1 MATRGIRNNNIGNIR
16 VSKDQWEGATGDDGS
31 FVTFDSPES
40 GVRALA
46 KNLLSYGRQGYD
58 SIDKIINRWA
68 PPEEN
73 DTQAYI
79 DAVSASTGIPAT
91 QSLDLT
97 DPDTLA
103 SLAQAIGFHETST
116 RYNPAVYKTGVSRA
130 LEGGITP
137 KSQPV
142 SANVFDALT
151 EGLKAKPSVSLGEGL
166 PGVTGLQVEGQE
178 PEAPNKSFGEM
189 FYQSTGET
197 LQQRED
203 RSTWFGLGGATEAEL
218 KNSMVGVAIRAGQAE
233 DSLDVIGDVFNPTR
247 WNNHKWSRDELDQ
260 IRNAGVLPQYYGVIT
275 GGSPQNLTE
284 LINLALENQKLDAE
298 KAKAGTGAQLAAG
311 VVGAGVDPL
320 TYVPIA
326 GQVGKGGKLVNKMFT
341 VAAQSGALAGAS
353 EIARTSVAGG
363 DAHVA
368 EAIMGGAL
376 FGGGMTAIA
385 DGLGKVL
392 GKSTNEFAG
401 PAIRLEARETAR
413 NVDGQDL
420 SRMPIRD
427 GEQVFNHQGVNY
439 AEVPGEPGSV
449 RLEDGSI
456 LIGENPLNPRTR
468 QVFDEVIEPE
478 RAAAGVNLGGLTEIG
493 LKLLRS
499 ENPEVRGLAADLVR
513 SPTGMQSGA
522 SGKIGTTAS
531 DVFERLRA
539 VDHRFYNDID
549 DAVTNALKDPYFQTS
564 WWRDN
569 KAMREDVYK
578 RAALA
583 IEDSSGQLKAQ
594 LTPGEVKVYD
604 LLKNQFDAKRE
615 MMENPAMFG
624 RADAQ
629 SIFPGSRFKGTYVP
643 NVYSSQMKQLYIQE
657 LGSREGLQ
665 EAIKQSWLASYS
677 SRPEVKARVDE
688 YLKEQHKD
696 IFDKAN
702 AEAKAAADAE
712 NFLRSQESTVP
723 DMPKVLRES
732 GYVGDAGYQ
741 KVTNGVV
748 DGEYFNSKMDF
759 SGERPYLVDGDFV
772 YYTARTPDGSEL
784 NVSVFTKS
792 GEHAGAVSFTK
803 RSGDEWFNPSLE
815 VNEKFRRKGIATK
828 MYNIAE
834 TESPDYVYRGTDETV
849 GGVRTDDGQAFRKAY
864 DSKQYAPVPR
874 QQFVESRPPVE
885 PKVDEEAI
893 LRNLTDKYA
902 NDKAYGIS
910 HADDFERSSVM
921 EDNITGL
928 VGLENNKFLEARNL
942 FDNDM
947 EITLPNGK
955 PFSVNSLREWD
966 MDKIVPAYNRRV
978 NGDISIMAGTGKTTK
993 EMKDAVETLM
1003 NRAGDNGKLKGEVAT
1018 LRDTLKVLTGRA
1030 RRDGADDAAFAT
1042 AMRTLTD
1049 LSFFAKNAYMGVQNL
1064 TEIGGML
1071 ARGNVRAMLH
1081 GVPMFRDLAFR
1092 NKKVSGSEI
1101 KDLHNVIFGKELDD
1115 SIRPSKQDV
1124 IDRLRSYSD
1133 LSRVS
1138 SATLGGA
1145 KYYTG
1150 ELAVRSPLTKVL
1162 NGTTNYLLDAG
1173 RQGFLSDIVEHSLT
1187 GSKRKFD
1194 ERWLKTAGIS
1204 DDQWKGIKS
1213 LIRENVTRGED
1224 GKYTIRDKKAFSQD
1238 PRAMDLWRMGDTI
1251 ADETLLRPHKL
1262 SNMDSKAYG
1271 PLAKTVLQFKNF
1283 VIKSINGRTMRTFYN
1298 ATKNNRAMDA
1308 ALSTVMS
1315 MGLAGLYYMA
1325 QAHVK
1330 AYAMQDGRDK
1340 EYLKQALNPTMI
1352 GYAALSRSSHIGG
1365 PLGVANLLGGI
1376 AGIQDTKLL
1385 RSSIL
1390 PRSPTEKPER
1400 AITYGASTSDPV
1412 MNVVGNFLEQVPAF
1426 GYAANVGASAYNLAG
1441 YLKADTRVDER
1452 DYMTGMYNTFRE
1464 LVPNDPITQ
1473 KLLLG
1478 TFEEQGIHIKD

>member
-1 MATRGIRNNNIGNIR
+1 MATRGVRNANPGNIR
-16 VSKDQWEGATGDDGS
+16 KSKDQWEGAVGDDGA
-31 FVTFDSPES
+31 FVIFDSPES

-46 KNLLSYGRQGYD
+46 KNLQSYGRQGYD
-58 SIDKIINRWA
+58 SIEKIINRWA
-68 PPEEN
+68 PPNEN
-73 DTQAYI
+73 DTQSYI
-79 DAVSASTGIPAT
+79 DSVVAATGIPAT

-97 DPDTLA
+97 NPDVLA
-103 SLAQAIGFHETST
+103 SLSEAIGYHETGS
-116 RYNPAVYKTGVSRA
+116 RYDPEVYKLGVSRA
-130 LEGGITP
+130 LSGAGGITP
-137 KSQPV
+137 KTPPV

-151 EGLKAKPSVSLGEGL
+151 EGLKAKPKVALGENLPTAAGL
-166 PGVTGLQVEGQE
+166 NIEGQA
-178 PEAPNKSFGEM
+178 PEAPNESFGEM
-189 FYQSTGET
+189 FYKATGET
-197 LQQRED
+197 MQERED
-203 RSTWFGLGGATEAEL
+203 RSTWFGFGEAAEAEV
-218 KNSMVGVAIRAGQAE
+218 KNSMVGVAIRAGQTE

-247 WNNHKWSRDELDQ
+247 WNNHKWSREELDQ

-284 LINLALENQKLDAE
+284 LINLALENQKLDQE

-311 VVGAGVDPL
+311 VIGAGVDPL

-341 VAAQSGALAGAS
+341 VAAQSGALAGVS
-353 EIARTSVAGG
+353 ELARTSVAGG
-363 DAHVA
+363 DAHMA

-385 DGLGKVL
+385 DGLGRAL
-392 GKSTNEFAG
+392 GRNTNEFAG
-401 PAIRLEARETAR
+401 PATRLEARETAR

-420 SRMPIRD
+420 SRLPIQE
-427 GEQVFNHQGVNY
+427 GEQTFSHQGVKF
-439 AEVPGEPGSV
+439 ADVPNEPGSV

-456 LIGENPLNPRTR
+456 LIGENPLNPKTR

-499 ENPEVRGLAADLVR
+499 ENPEIRGIAADLVR

-549 DAVTNALKDPYFQTS
+549 DAVTEALKDPYFQTAF
-564 WWRDN
+564 WRDSG
-569 KAMREDVYK
+569 AFRQDIYQRVSM
-578 RAALA
+578 A
-583 IEDSSGQLKAQ
+583 IEDGSGNLKAE
-594 LTPGEVKVYD
+594 LTPGELKVYD

-643 NVYSSQMKQLYIQE
+643 HVYSKQMKELYIKE
-657 LGSREGLQ
+657 LGSPEALQ
-665 EAIKQSWLASYS
+665 EAIKKSWLTSYA
-677 SRPEVKARVDE
+677 SRPEVKKRVDE
-688 YLKEQHKD
+688 ALL
-696 IFDKAN
+696 
-702 AEAKAAADAE
+702 EADPTLTPEGLAAA
-712 NFLRSQESTVP
+712 V
-723 DMPKVLRES
+723 
-732 GYVGDAGYQ
+732 
-741 KVTNGVV
+741 
-748 DGEYFNSKMDF
+748 
-759 SGERPYLVDGDFV
+759 
-772 YYTARTPDGSEL
+772 
-784 NVSVFTKS
+784 
-792 GEHAGAVSFTK
+792 
-803 RSGDEWFNPSLE
+803 
-815 VNEKFRRKGIATK
+815 
-828 MYNIAE
+828 
-834 TESPDYVYRGTDETV
+834 
-849 GGVRTDDGQAFRKAY
+849 
-864 DSKQYAPVPR
+864 
-874 QQFVESRPPVE
+874 
-885 PKVDEEAI
+885 
-893 LRNLTDKYA
+893 DKYA

-910 HADDFERSSVM
+910 HTEQFERSSVM
-921 EDNITGL
+921 EENINGL
-928 VGLENNKFLEARNL
+928 VGLENNSFLEARNL
-942 FDNDM
+942 FDSDM
-947 EITLPNGK
+947 SIVLPNGQT
-955 PFSVNSLREWD
+955 FSVNNLREWD

-978 NGDISIMAGTGKTTK
+978 NGDIAIMAGTGKTTK
-993 EMKDAVETLM
+993 DMKDLVETMM
-1003 NRAGDNGKLKGEVAT
+1003 NKAGDDGKLKGEVSP
-1018 LRDTLKVLTGRA
+1018 LRDTLKILTGRA

-1042 AMRTLTD
+1042 VMRTMTD

-1071 ARGNVRAMLH
+1071 ARGNVRALLH
-1081 GVPMFRDLAFR
+1081 GVPIFRDLAFR
-1092 NKKVSGSEI
+1092 NKKVGASEI

-1133 LSRVS
+1133 LGRGT
-1138 SATLGGA
+1138 ATALGTA

-1150 ELAVRSPLTKVL
+1150 ELAVRSPFTKVL

-1194 ERWLKTAGIS
+1194 DRWLKTAGIS
-1204 DDQWKGIKS
+1204 DEQWKGIKS
-1213 LIRENVTRGED
+1213 IIRESVTRGPD
-1224 GKYTIRDKKAFSQD
+1224 GKYTIKDKKAFSQD

-1262 SNMDSKAYG
+1262 SNMDAKAYG

-1315 MGLAGLYYMA
+1315 MGLAGVYYMA
-1325 QAHVK
+1325 QAHIK
-1330 AYAMQDGRDK
+1330 AYAMQDGRDR

-1352 GYAALSRSSHIGG
+1352 GYAALSRSSHLGG
-1365 PLGVANLLGGI
+1365 PLGVANILGGI
-1376 AGIQDTKLL
+1376 AGYEDTKML

-1400 AITYGASTSDPV
+1400 AVTFGAATSDPV

-1426 GYAANVGASAYNLAG
+1426 GYAANVGVSAYNLAG
-1441 YLKADTRVDER
+1441 YLRADTRVNER

>member
-1 MATRGIRNNNIGNIR
+1 MQER
-16 VSKDQWEGATGDDGS
+16 
-31 FVTFDSPES
+31 
-40 GVRALA
+40 
-46 KNLLSYGRQGYD
+46 
-58 SIDKIINRWA
+58 
-68 PPEEN
+68 EE
-73 DTQAYI
+73 
-79 DAVSASTGIPAT
+79 
-91 QSLDLT
+91 
-97 DPDTLA
+97 
-103 SLAQAIGFHETST
+103 
-116 RYNPAVYKTGVSRA
+116 
-130 LEGGITP
+130 
-137 KSQPV
+137 
-142 SANVFDALT
+142 
-151 EGLKAKPSVSLGEGL
+151 
-166 PGVTGLQVEGQE
+166 
-178 PEAPNKSFGEM
+178 
-189 FYQSTGET
+189 
-197 LQQRED
+197 
-203 RSTWFGLGGATEAEL
+203 RSTWFGFGAATEAEV
-218 KNSMVGVAIRAGQAE
+218 KNSMVGVAIRAGQTE

-247 WNNHKWSRDELDQ
+247 WNNHKWSREELDQ

-284 LINLALENQKLDAE
+284 LINFALENQKLDQE

-311 VVGAGVDPL
+311 VIGAGVDPL

-376 FGGGMTAIA
+376 FGGGMTAIGDA
-385 DGLGKVL
+385 IGKAL

-401 PAIRLEARETAR
+401 PATRLEARETAR

-420 SRMPIRD
+420 SRMPIRE
-427 GEQVFNHQGVNY
+427 GEETFSHQGVKF
-439 AEVPGEPGSV
+439 ADVPNEPGSV

-456 LIGENPLNPRTR
+456 LIGENPLNPKTR
-468 QVFDEVIEPE
+468 KVFDEVIEPE

-499 ENPEVRGLAADLVR
+499 ENPEIRGVAADLVR

-549 DAVTNALKDPYFQTS
+549 DAVTEALKDPYFQTAF
-564 WWRDN
+564 WRDSG
-569 KAMREDVYK
+569 AFRQDIYQRVSM
-578 RAALA
+578 A
-583 IEDSSGQLKAQ
+583 IEDGSGNLKAE
-594 LTPGEVKVYD
+594 LTPGELKVYD

-624 RADAQ
+624 RPDAQ

-643 NVYSSQMKQLYIQE
+643 HVYSNQMKELYIKE
-657 LGSREGLQ
+657 LGSPEALQ
-665 EAIKQSWLASYS
+665 EAIKKSWLTSYA
-677 SRPEVKARVDE
+677 SRPEVKKRVDE
-688 YLKEQHKD
+688 ELL
-696 IFDKAN
+696 
-702 AEAKAAADAE
+702 EADPTLTPEGLAAA
-712 NFLRSQESTVP
+712 V
-723 DMPKVLRES
+723 
-732 GYVGDAGYQ
+732 
-741 KVTNGVV
+741 
-748 DGEYFNSKMDF
+748 
-759 SGERPYLVDGDFV
+759 
-772 YYTARTPDGSEL
+772 
-784 NVSVFTKS
+784 
-792 GEHAGAVSFTK
+792 
-803 RSGDEWFNPSLE
+803 
-815 VNEKFRRKGIATK
+815 
-828 MYNIAE
+828 
-834 TESPDYVYRGTDETV
+834 
-849 GGVRTDDGQAFRKAY
+849 
-864 DSKQYAPVPR
+864 
-874 QQFVESRPPVE
+874 
-885 PKVDEEAI
+885 
-893 LRNLTDKYA
+893 DKYA

-910 HADDFERSSVM
+910 HTEQFERSSVM
-921 EDNITGL
+921 EENINGL
-928 VGLENNKFLEARNL
+928 VGLENNSFLEARNL
-942 FDNDM
+942 FDSDM
-947 EITLPNGK
+947 SIVLPNGQT
-955 PFSVNSLREWD
+955 FSVNNLREWD

-978 NGDISIMAGTGKTTK
+978 NGDIAIMAGTGKTTK
-993 EMKDAVETLM
+993 DMKDLVETLM
-1003 NRAGDNGKLKGEVAT
+1003 NKAGDDGKLKGEVST
-1018 LRDTLKVLTGRA
+1018 LRDTLKILTGRA

-1042 AMRTLTD
+1042 VMRTMTD

-1081 GVPMFRDLAFR
+1081 GVPIFRDLAFR
-1092 NKKVSGSEI
+1092 NKKVGASEI

-1133 LSRVS
+1133 LGRGT
-1138 SATLGGA
+1138 ATALGTA

-1150 ELAVRSPLTKVL
+1150 ELAVRSPFTKVL

-1194 ERWLKTAGIS
+1194 DRWLKTAGIS
-1204 DDQWKGIKS
+1204 DEQWKGIKS
-1213 LIRENVTRGED
+1213 LIRESVTRGPD
-1224 GKYTIRDKKAFSQD
+1224 GKYTIKDKKAFSQD

-1262 SNMDSKAYG
+1262 SNMDAKAYG
-1271 PLAKTVLQFKNF
+1271 PIAKTVLQFKNF

-1315 MGLAGLYYMA
+1315 MGLAGMYYMA
-1325 QAHVK
+1325 QAHIK
-1330 AYAMQDGRDK
+1330 AYAMQDGRDR

-1352 GYAALSRSSHIGG
+1352 GYAALSRSSHLGG
-1365 PLGVANLLGGI
+1365 PLGVANILGGI
-1376 AGIQDTKLL
+1376 AGYEDTKML

-1390 PRSPTEKPER
+1390 PRSPTEKTEKPI
-1400 AITYGASTSDPV
+1400 AFGAASSGPV

-1426 GYAANVGASAYNLAG
+1426 GYAANVGATAYNLAG
-1441 YLKADTRVDER
+1441 YLKADTRVNER

>member
-1 MATRGIRNNNIGNIR
+1 MATRGIRNNNPGNIR
-16 VSKDQWEGATGDDGS
+16 VSKDQWEGMTGDDGA
-31 FVTFDSPES
+31 FVIFDSPES

-46 KNLLSYGRQGYD
+46 KNLQSYGRQGYD
-58 SIDKIINRWA
+58 SIEKIINRWA
-68 PPEEN
+68 PPNEN
-73 DTQAYI
+73 DTQSYI
-79 DAVSASTGIPAT
+79 DSVVSATGIPAT
-91 QSLDLT
+91 QSLDLSN
-97 DPDTLA
+97 PDTLS
-103 SLAQAIGFHETST
+103 SLAQAISFHETGS
-116 RYNPAVYKTGVSRA
+116 RYDPEVYNQGVARA
-130 LEGGITP
+130 LNGISPKTP
-137 KSQPV
+137 PV

-151 EGLKAKPSVSLGEGL
+151 EGLKAKPKVALGENLPTAAGL
-166 PGVTGLQVEGQE
+166 NIEGQE
-178 PEAPNKSFGEM
+178 PEAPNESFGEM
-189 FYQSTGET
+189 FYKSTGET
-197 LQQRED
+197 VQERED
-203 RSTWFGLGGATEAEL
+203 RSTWFGFSAATEAEV
-218 KNSMVGVAIRAGQAE
+218 KNSMVGVAIRAGQTE

-284 LINLALENQKLDAE
+284 LINLALENQKLDQE
-298 KAKAGTGAQLAAG
+298 KAKAGTGAQLASG
-311 VVGAGVDPL
+311 VIGAGVDPL

-341 VAAQSGALAGAS
+341 VAAQSGALAGVS
-353 EIARTSVAGG
+353 EMARTSVAGG

-368 EAIMGGAL
+368 EAILGGAL

-385 DGLGKVL
+385 DGLGRAL
-392 GKSTNEFAG
+392 GRNTNEFAG
-401 PAIRLEARETAR
+401 PATRLEARETAR

-420 SRMPIRD
+420 SRLPIQE
-427 GEQVFNHQGVNY
+427 GEQTFSHQGVKF
-439 AEVPGEPGSV
+439 ADVPNEPGSV

-456 LIGENPLNPRTR
+456 LIGENPLNPKTR

-499 ENPEVRGLAADLVR
+499 ENPEIRGVAADLVR

-549 DAVTNALKDPYFQTS
+549 DAVTEALKDPYFQTAF
-564 WWRDN
+564 WRDN
-569 KAMREDVYK
+569 SALREDVYK
-578 RAALA
+578 RVALA
-583 IEDSSGQLKAQ
+583 IEDGSGNLKSE
-594 LTPGEVKVYD
+594 LTPGELKVYD

-624 RADAQ
+624 RTDAR

-643 NVYSSQMKQLYIQE
+643 VVYSSQMKQLYIKE
-657 LGSREGLQ
+657 LGSPEALQ
-665 EAIKQSWLASYS
+665 EAIKKSWLTSYA

-688 YLKEQHKD
+688 MLAEQLRASQPAAGNTVGTAPNHRSSVEAARDQMKLD
-696 IFDKAN
+696 DAATQAIDKVAELNDVLTN
-702 AEAKAAADAE
+702 AEKRVAD
-712 NFLRSQESTVP
+712 
-723 DMPKVLRES
+723 REKKL
-732 GYVGDAGYQ
+732 Q
-741 KVTNGVV
+741 
-748 DGEYFNSKMDF
+748 NSKDRLASHEAKMKELEEKLAAKPK
-759 SGERPYLVDGDFV
+759 SKTIPVKIESRKQMIETQKSHVRINTERLDYMKGQAAKVRDRITKATTEAEAAV
-772 YYTARTPDGSEL
+772 EAAKWQKTA
-784 NVSVFTKS
+784 V
-792 GEHAGAVSFTK
+792 
-803 RSGDEWFNPSLE
+803 
-815 VNEKFRRKGIATK
+815 
-828 MYNIAE
+828 
-834 TESPDYVYRGTDETV
+834 
-849 GGVRTDDGQAFRKAY
+849 DGQATTSGETTYGNA
-864 DSKQYAPVPR
+864 SQAAPEVTMDM
-874 QQFVESRPPVE
+874 VE
-885 PKVDEEAI
+885 
-893 LRNLTDKYA
+893 KYA

-910 HADDFERSSVM
+910 HTEQFERSSVM
-921 EDNITGL
+921 EENINGL
-928 VGLENNKFLEARNL
+928 VGLENNNFLEARNL

-978 NGDISIMAGTGKTTK
+978 NGDIAIMAGTGKTTK
-993 EMKDAVETLM
+993 DMKDLVETMM
-1003 NRAGDNGKLKGEVAT
+1003 NKAGDDGKLKGEVST
-1018 LRDTLKVLTGRA
+1018 LRDTLKILTGRA
-1030 RRDGADDAAFAT
+1030 RRDGADDAALAT
-1042 AMRTLTD
+1042 VMRTMTD

-1092 NKKVSGSEI
+1092 NKKVGASEI

-1124 IDRLRSYSD
+1124 IDRLRAYSS
-1133 LSRVS
+1133 LSKHT
-1138 SATLGGA
+1138 ATALGSA

-1150 ELAVRSPLTKVL
+1150 ELAVRSPFTKVL

-1194 ERWLKTAGIS
+1194 DRWLKTAGIS
-1204 DDQWKGIKS
+1204 DEQWNGIKS
-1213 LIRENVTRGED
+1213 LIRESVTRGPD
-1224 GKYTIRDKKAFSQD
+1224 GKYTIKDKKAFSQD

-1262 SNMDSKAYG
+1262 SNMDAKAYG

-1315 MGLAGLYYMA
+1315 MGLAGIYYMA

-1330 AYAMQDGRDK
+1330 AYAMQDGRDRD
-1340 EYLKQALNPTMI
+1340 YLKQALNPTMI
-1352 GYAALSRSSHIGG
+1352 GYAALSRSSHLGG
-1365 PLGVANLLGGI
+1365 PLGVANILGGI
-1376 AGIQDTKLL
+1376 AGYEDTKML

-1400 AITYGASTSDPV
+1400 AIAYGAATSDPV

-1441 YLKADTRVDER
+1441 YLKADTRVNER

>member
-1 MATRGIRNNNIGNIR
+1 MATRGIRNNNPGNIR
-16 VSKDQWEGATGDDGS
+16 VSKDQWEGMTGDDGA

-40 GVRALA
+40 GVRALG

-58 SIDKIINRWA
+58 SIEKIINRWA
-68 PPEEN
+68 PPNEN

-79 DAVSASTGIPAT
+79 DSVVAATGIPAT
-91 QSLDLT
+91 QSLDLSN
-97 DPDTLA
+97 PDTLSA
-103 SLAQAIGFHETST
+103 LAQAISFHETGS
-116 RYNPAVYKTGVSRA
+116 RYNPEVYQQGVARA
-130 LEGGITP
+130 LNGISPKTP
-137 KSQPV
+137 PV

-151 EGLKAKPSVSLGEGL
+151 EGLKAKPKVALGENLPTAAGL
-166 PGVTGLQVEGQE
+166 NIEGQA
-178 PEAPNKSFGEM
+178 PEAPNESFGEM
-189 FYQSTGET
+189 FYKATGET
-197 LQQRED
+197 MQERED
-203 RSTWFGLGGATEAEL
+203 RSTWFGFGTATEAEV
-218 KNSMVGVAIRAGQAE
+218 KNSMVGVAIRAGQTE

-247 WNNHKWSRDELDQ
+247 WNNHKWSREELDQ

-284 LINLALENQKLDAE
+284 LINLALENQKFDQE

-311 VVGAGVDPL
+311 VIGAGVDPL

-376 FGGGMTAIA
+376 FGGGMTAIGDA
-385 DGLGKVL
+385 IGKAL

-401 PAIRLEARETAR
+401 PATRLEARETAR

-420 SRMPIRD
+420 SRMPIRE
-427 GEQVFNHQGVNY
+427 GEETFSHQGVKF
-439 AEVPGEPGSV
+439 ADVPNEPGSV

-456 LIGENPLNPRTR
+456 LIGENPLNPKTR

-499 ENPEVRGLAADLVR
+499 ENPEIRGVATDLVR

-549 DAVTNALKDPYFQTS
+549 DAVTEALKDPYFQTAF
-564 WWRDN
+564 WRDSG
-569 KAMREDVYK
+569 AFRQDIYQRVSM
-578 RAALA
+578 A
-583 IEDSSGQLKAQ
+583 IEDGSGNLKAE
-594 LTPGEVKVYD
+594 LTPGELKVYD

-624 RADAQ
+624 RPDAQ

-643 NVYSSQMKQLYIQE
+643 HVYSKQMKELYIKE
-657 LGSREGLQ
+657 LGSPEALQ
-665 EAIKQSWLASYS
+665 EAIKKSWLTSYA
-677 SRPEVKARVDE
+677 SRPEVKKRVDE
-688 YLKEQHKD
+688 ALL
-696 IFDKAN
+696 
-702 AEAKAAADAE
+702 EADPTLTPEGLAAA
-712 NFLRSQESTVP
+712 V
-723 DMPKVLRES
+723 
-732 GYVGDAGYQ
+732 
-741 KVTNGVV
+741 
-748 DGEYFNSKMDF
+748 
-759 SGERPYLVDGDFV
+759 
-772 YYTARTPDGSEL
+772 
-784 NVSVFTKS
+784 
-792 GEHAGAVSFTK
+792 
-803 RSGDEWFNPSLE
+803 
-815 VNEKFRRKGIATK
+815 
-828 MYNIAE
+828 
-834 TESPDYVYRGTDETV
+834 
-849 GGVRTDDGQAFRKAY
+849 
-864 DSKQYAPVPR
+864 
-874 QQFVESRPPVE
+874 
-885 PKVDEEAI
+885 
-893 LRNLTDKYA
+893 DKYA

-910 HADDFERSSVM
+910 HTEQFERSSVM
-921 EDNITGL
+921 EENINGL
-928 VGLENNKFLEARNL
+928 VGLENNSFLEARNL
-942 FDNDM
+942 FDSDM
-947 EITLPNGK
+947 SIVLPNGQT
-955 PFSVNSLREWD
+955 FSVNNLREWD
-966 MDKIVPAYNRRV
+966 MDKIVPAYNRRI
-978 NGDISIMAGTGKTTK
+978 NGDIAIMAGTGKTTK
-993 EMKDAVETLM
+993 DMKDLVETMM
-1003 NRAGDNGKLKGEVAT
+1003 NKAGDDGKLKGEVST
-1018 LRDTLKVLTGRA
+1018 LRDTLKILTGRA

-1042 AMRTLTD
+1042 VMRTMTD

-1081 GVPMFRDLAFR
+1081 GVPIFRDLAFR
-1092 NKKVSGSEI
+1092 NKKVGASEI

-1133 LSRVS
+1133 LGRGT
-1138 SATLGGA
+1138 ATALGTA

-1150 ELAVRSPLTKVL
+1150 ELAVRSPFTKVL

-1194 ERWLKTAGIS
+1194 DRWLKTAGIS
-1204 DDQWKGIKS
+1204 DEQWKGIKS
-1213 LIRENVTRGED
+1213 LIRESVTRGPD
-1224 GKYTIRDKKAFSQD
+1224 GKYTIKDKKAFSQD

-1262 SNMDSKAYG
+1262 SNMDAKAYG
-1271 PLAKTVLQFKNF
+1271 PIAKTVLQFKNF

-1298 ATKNNRAMDA
+1298 ATKNNRAIDA

-1315 MGLAGLYYMA
+1315 MGLAGIYYMA

-1330 AYAMQDGRDK
+1330 AYAMQDGRDRD
-1340 EYLKQALNPTMI
+1340 YLKQALDPTMI
-1352 GYAALSRSSHIGG
+1352 GYAALSRSSHLGG
-1365 PLGVANLLGGI
+1365 PLGVANILGGI
-1376 AGIQDTKLL
+1376 AGYEDTKML

-1400 AITYGASTSDPV
+1400 AITFGAATSDPV

-1426 GYAANVGASAYNLAG
+1426 GYAANVGVSAYNLAG
-1441 YLKADTRVDER
+1441 YLKADTRVNER

-1478 TFEEQGIHIKD
+1478 MFEEQGIHIKD

>member
-1 MATRGIRNNNIGNIR
+1 MATRGIRNNNPGNIR
-16 VSKDQWEGATGDDGS
+16 VSKDQWEGMTGDDGA

-40 GVRALA
+40 GVRALG

-58 SIDKIINRWA
+58 SIEKIINRWA
-68 PPEEN
+68 PPNEN
-73 DTQAYI
+73 DTKAYI
-79 DAVSASTGIPAT
+79 DSVVAATGIPAT
-91 QSLDLT
+91 QSLDLS
-97 DPDTLA
+97 DPDTLS
-103 SLAQAIGFHETST
+103 SLAQAISFHETGS
-116 RYNPAVYKTGVSRA
+116 RYDPEVYQKGVARA
-130 LEGGITP
+130 LNGISPKTP
-137 KSQPV
+137 PV

-151 EGLKAKPSVSLGEGL
+151 EGLKAKPKVALGENLPTAAGL
-166 PGVTGLQVEGQE
+166 NIEGQA
-178 PEAPNKSFGEM
+178 PEAPNESFGEM
-189 FYQSTGET
+189 FYKATGET
-197 LQQRED
+197 MQERED
-203 RSTWFGLGGATEAEL
+203 RSTWFGFGAATEAEV
-218 KNSMVGVAIRAGQAE
+218 KNSMVGVAIRAGQTE

-247 WNNHKWSRDELDQ
+247 WNNHKWTREELDQ
-260 IRNAGVLPQYYGVIT
+260 IRSAGVLPQYYGVIT

-284 LINLALENQKLDAE
+284 LINLALENQKLDQE

-311 VVGAGVDPL
+311 VIGAGVDPL

-341 VAAQSGALAGAS
+341 VAAQSGALAGVS
-353 EIARTSVAGG
+353 EMARTSVAGG

-368 EAIMGGAL
+368 EAILGGAL

-385 DGLGKVL
+385 DGLGRAL
-392 GKSTNEFAG
+392 GRNTNEFAG
-401 PAIRLEARETAR
+401 PATRLEARETAR

-420 SRMPIRD
+420 SRLPIQE
-427 GEQVFNHQGVNY
+427 GEQTFSHQGVKF
-439 AEVPGEPGSV
+439 ADVPNEPGSV

-456 LIGENPLNPRTR
+456 LIGENPLNPKTR
-468 QVFDEVIEPE
+468 KVFEEVIEPE

-499 ENPEVRGLAADLVR
+499 ENPEIRGVAADLVR

-549 DAVTNALKDPYFQTS
+549 DAVTEALKDPYFQTAF
-564 WWRDN
+564 WRDSG
-569 KAMREDVYK
+569 AFRQDIYQRVSM
-578 RAALA
+578 A
-583 IEDSSGQLKAQ
+583 IEDGSGNLKAE
-594 LTPGEVKVYD
+594 LTPGELKVYD

-624 RADAQ
+624 RPDAQ

-643 NVYSSQMKQLYIQE
+643 HVYSNQMKELYTRE
-657 LGSREGLQ
+657 LGSPEALQ
-665 EAIKQSWLASYS
+665 EAIKKSWLTSYA
-677 SRPEVKARVDE
+677 SRPEVKKRVDE
-688 YLKEQHKD
+688 ALL
-696 IFDKAN
+696 
-702 AEAKAAADAE
+702 EADPTLTPEGLAAA
-712 NFLRSQESTVP
+712 V
-723 DMPKVLRES
+723 
-732 GYVGDAGYQ
+732 
-741 KVTNGVV
+741 
-748 DGEYFNSKMDF
+748 
-759 SGERPYLVDGDFV
+759 
-772 YYTARTPDGSEL
+772 
-784 NVSVFTKS
+784 
-792 GEHAGAVSFTK
+792 
-803 RSGDEWFNPSLE
+803 
-815 VNEKFRRKGIATK
+815 
-828 MYNIAE
+828 
-834 TESPDYVYRGTDETV
+834 
-849 GGVRTDDGQAFRKAY
+849 
-864 DSKQYAPVPR
+864 
-874 QQFVESRPPVE
+874 
-885 PKVDEEAI
+885 
-893 LRNLTDKYA
+893 DKYA

-910 HADDFERSSVM
+910 HTEQFERSSVM
-921 EDNITGL
+921 EENINGL
-928 VGLENNKFLEARNL
+928 VGLENNSFLEARNL
-942 FDNDM
+942 FDSDM
-947 EITLPNGK
+947 SIVLPNGQT
-955 PFSVNSLREWD
+955 FSVNNLREWD

-978 NGDISIMAGTGKTTK
+978 NGDIAIMAGTGKTTK
-993 EMKDAVETLM
+993 DMKDLVETMM
-1003 NRAGDNGKLKGEVAT
+1003 NKAGDDGKLKGEVST
-1018 LRDTLKVLTGRA
+1018 LRDTLKILTGRA

-1042 AMRTLTD
+1042 VMRTMTD

-1081 GVPMFRDLAFR
+1081 GVPIFRDLAFR
-1092 NKKVSGSEI
+1092 NKKVGASEI

-1133 LSRVS
+1133 LGRGT
-1138 SATLGGA
+1138 ATALGTA

-1150 ELAVRSPLTKVL
+1150 ELAVRSPFTKLL

-1194 ERWLKTAGIS
+1194 DRWLKTAGIS
-1204 DDQWKGIKS
+1204 DEQWKGIKS
-1213 LIRENVTRGED
+1213 LIRESVTRGPD
-1224 GKYTIRDKKAFSQD
+1224 GKYTIKDKKAFSQD

-1262 SNMDSKAYG
+1262 SNMDAKAYG
-1271 PLAKTVLQFKNF
+1271 PIAKTVLQFKNF

-1315 MGLAGLYYMA
+1315 MGLAGIYYMA

-1330 AYAMQDGRDK
+1330 AYAMQDGRDRD
-1340 EYLKQALNPTMI
+1340 YLKQALDPTMI
-1352 GYAALSRSSHIGG
+1352 GYAALSRSSHLGG
-1365 PLGVANLLGGI
+1365 PLGVANILGGI
-1376 AGIQDTKLL
+1376 AGYEDTKML

-1400 AITYGASTSDPV
+1400 AITFGAATSDPV

-1426 GYAANVGASAYNLAG
+1426 GYAANVGVSAYNLAG
-1441 YLKADTRVDER
+1441 YLKADTRVNER

>member
-1 MATRGIRNNNIGNIR
+1 MATRGIRNNNPGNIR
-16 VSKDQWEGATGDDGS
+16 VSKDQWEGMTGDDGA

-40 GVRALA
+40 GVRALG
-46 KNLLSYGRQGYD
+46 KNLLSYGRRGYD
-58 SIDKIINRWA
+58 SIEKIINRWA
-68 PPEEN
+68 PPNEN
-73 DTQAYI
+73 DTKAYI
-79 DAVSASTGIPAT
+79 DSVVAATGIPAT
-91 QSLDLT
+91 QSLDLS
-97 DPDTLA
+97 DPDTLS
-103 SLAQAIGFHETST
+103 SLAQAISFHETGS
-116 RYNPAVYKTGVSRA
+116 RYDPEVYQKGVARA
-130 LEGGITP
+130 LNGISPKTP
-137 KSQPV
+137 PV

-151 EGLKAKPSVSLGEGL
+151 EGLKAKPKVALGENLPTAAGL
-166 PGVTGLQVEGQE
+166 NIEGQA
-178 PEAPNKSFGEM
+178 PEAPNESFGEM
-189 FYQSTGET
+189 FYKSTGDTMQE
-197 LQQRED
+197 RED
-203 RSTWFGLGGATEAEL
+203 RSTWFGFGAATEAEV
-218 KNSMVGVAIRAGQAE
+218 KNSMVGVAIRAGQTE

-247 WNNHKWSRDELDQ
+247 WNNHKWSREELDQ

-284 LINLALENQKLDAE
+284 LINLALENQKLDQE
-298 KAKAGTGAQLAAG
+298 KAKAGIGAQLAAG
-311 VVGAGVDPL
+311 VIGAGVDPL

-341 VAAQSGALAGAS
+341 VAAQSGALAGVS
-353 EIARTSVAGG
+353 EMARTSVAGG

-368 EAIMGGAL
+368 EAILGGAL

-385 DGLGKVL
+385 DGLGRAL
-392 GKSTNEFAG
+392 GRNTNEFAG
-401 PAIRLEARETAR
+401 PATRLEARETAR

-420 SRMPIRD
+420 SRLPIQE
-427 GEQVFNHQGVNY
+427 GEETFSHHGVKF
-439 AEVPGEPGSV
+439 ADVPNEPGSV

-456 LIGENPLNPRTR
+456 LIGENPLNPKTR
-468 QVFDEVIEPE
+468 KVFDEVIEPE

-499 ENPEVRGLAADLVR
+499 ENPEIRGVAADLVR

-549 DAVTNALKDPYFQTS
+549 DAVTEALKDPYFQTAF
-564 WWRDN
+564 WRDSG
-569 KAMREDVYK
+569 AFRQDIYQRVSM
-578 RAALA
+578 A
-583 IEDSSGQLKAQ
+583 IEDGSGNLKAE
-594 LTPGEVKVYD
+594 LTPGELKVYD

-624 RADAQ
+624 RPDAQ

-643 NVYSSQMKQLYIQE
+643 HVYSNQMKELYIKE
-657 LGSREGLQ
+657 LGSPEALQ
-665 EAIKQSWLASYS
+665 EAIKKSWLTSYA
-677 SRPEVKARVDE
+677 SRPEVKKRVDE
-688 YLKEQHKD
+688 ALL
-696 IFDKAN
+696 
-702 AEAKAAADAE
+702 EADPTLTPEGLAAA
-712 NFLRSQESTVP
+712 V
-723 DMPKVLRES
+723 
-732 GYVGDAGYQ
+732 
-741 KVTNGVV
+741 
-748 DGEYFNSKMDF
+748 
-759 SGERPYLVDGDFV
+759 
-772 YYTARTPDGSEL
+772 
-784 NVSVFTKS
+784 
-792 GEHAGAVSFTK
+792 
-803 RSGDEWFNPSLE
+803 
-815 VNEKFRRKGIATK
+815 
-828 MYNIAE
+828 
-834 TESPDYVYRGTDETV
+834 
-849 GGVRTDDGQAFRKAY
+849 
-864 DSKQYAPVPR
+864 
-874 QQFVESRPPVE
+874 
-885 PKVDEEAI
+885 
-893 LRNLTDKYA
+893 DKYA

-910 HADDFERSSVM
+910 HTEQFERSSVM
-921 EDNITGL
+921 EENINGL
-928 VGLENNKFLEARNL
+928 VGLENNSFLEARNL
-942 FDNDM
+942 FDSDM
-947 EITLPNGK
+947 SIVLPNGQT
-955 PFSVNSLREWD
+955 FSVNNLREWD

-978 NGDISIMAGTGKTTK
+978 NGDIAIMAGTGKTTK
-993 EMKDAVETLM
+993 EMKDLVETMM
-1003 NRAGDNGKLKGEVAT
+1003 NKAGDDGKLKGEVST
-1018 LRDTLKVLTGRA
+1018 LRDTLKILTGRA

-1042 AMRTLTD
+1042 VMRTMTD

-1081 GVPMFRDLAFR
+1081 GVPIFRDLAFR
-1092 NKKVSGSEI
+1092 NKKVGASEI

-1133 LSRVS
+1133 LGRGT
-1138 SATLGGA
+1138 ATALGTA

-1150 ELAVRSPLTKVL
+1150 ELAVRSPFTKVL

-1194 ERWLKTAGIS
+1194 DRWLKTAGIS
-1204 DDQWKGIKS
+1204 DEQWKGIKS
-1213 LIRENVTRGED
+1213 LIRESVTRGPD
-1224 GKYTIRDKKAFSQD
+1224 GKYTIKDKKAFSQD

-1262 SNMDSKAYG
+1262 SNMDAKAYG

-1283 VIKSINGRTMRTFYN
+1283 VVKSINGRTMRTFYN

-1315 MGLAGLYYMA
+1315 MGLAGIYYMA

-1330 AYAMQDGRDK
+1330 AYAMQDGRDR
-1340 EYLKQALNPTMI
+1340 EYLKQALDPTMI
-1352 GYAALSRSSHIGG
+1352 GYAALSRSSHLGG
-1365 PLGVANLLGGI
+1365 PLGVANILGGI
-1376 AGIQDTKLL
+1376 AGYEDTKML

-1400 AITYGASTSDPV
+1400 AIAYGAATSDPV

-1441 YLKADTRVDER
+1441 YLKADTRVNER

-1478 TFEEQGIHIKD
+1478 TFEEQGIHIKN

>member
-1 MATRGIRNNNIGNIR
+1 MATRGIRNNNPGNIR
-16 VSKDQWEGATGDDGS
+16 VSKDQWEGMTGDDGA

-40 GVRALA
+40 GVRALG
-46 KNLLSYGRQGYD
+46 KNLLSYGRRGYD
-58 SIDKIINRWA
+58 SIEKIINRWA
-68 PPEEN
+68 PPNEN
-73 DTQAYI
+73 DTKAYI
-79 DAVSASTGIPAT
+79 DSVVAATGIPAT
-91 QSLDLT
+91 QSLDLSN
-97 DPDTLA
+97 PDTLSA
-103 SLAQAIGFHETST
+103 LAQAISFHETGS
-116 RYNPAVYKTGVSRA
+116 RYNPEVYQKGVARA
-130 LEGGITP
+130 LNGISPKTP
-137 KSQPV
+137 PV

-151 EGLKAKPSVSLGEGL
+151 EGLKAKPKVALGENLPTAAGL
-166 PGVTGLQVEGQE
+166 NIEGQA
-178 PEAPNKSFGEM
+178 PEAPNESFGEM
-189 FYQSTGET
+189 FYKSTGET
-197 LQQRED
+197 MQERED
-203 RSTWFGLGGATEAEL
+203 RSTWFGFGAATEAEV
-218 KNSMVGVAIRAGQAE
+218 KNSMVGVAIRAGQTE

-247 WNNHKWSRDELDQ
+247 WNNHKWTREELDQ

-284 LINLALENQKLDAE
+284 LINLALENQKLDQE

-311 VVGAGVDPL
+311 VIGAGVDPL

-341 VAAQSGALAGAS
+341 VAAQSGALAGVS
-353 EIARTSVAGG
+353 EMARTSVAGG

-368 EAIMGGAL
+368 EAILGGAL

-385 DGLGKVL
+385 DGLGRAL
-392 GKSTNEFAG
+392 GRNTNEFAG
-401 PAIRLEARETAR
+401 PATRLEARETAR

-420 SRMPIRD
+420 SRLPIQE
-427 GEQVFNHQGVNY
+427 GEQTFSHQGVKF
-439 AEVPGEPGSV
+439 ADVPNEPGSV

-456 LIGENPLNPRTR
+456 LIGENPLNPKTR

-499 ENPEVRGLAADLVR
+499 ENPEIRGVAADLVR

-549 DAVTNALKDPYFQTS
+549 DAVTEALKDPYFQTAF
-564 WWRDN
+564 WRDSG
-569 KAMREDVYK
+569 AFRQDIYQRVSM
-578 RAALA
+578 A
-583 IEDSSGQLKAQ
+583 IEDGSGNLKAE
-594 LTPGEVKVYD
+594 LTPGELKVYD

-624 RADAQ
+624 RPDAQ

-643 NVYSSQMKQLYIQE
+643 HVYSNQMKELYIKE
-657 LGSREGLQ
+657 LGSPEALQ
-665 EAIKQSWLASYS
+665 EAIKKSWLTSYA
-677 SRPEVKARVDE
+677 SRPEVKKRVDE
-688 YLKEQHKD
+688 ALL
-696 IFDKAN
+696 
-702 AEAKAAADAE
+702 EADPTLTPEGLAAA
-712 NFLRSQESTVP
+712 V
-723 DMPKVLRES
+723 
-732 GYVGDAGYQ
+732 
-741 KVTNGVV
+741 
-748 DGEYFNSKMDF
+748 
-759 SGERPYLVDGDFV
+759 
-772 YYTARTPDGSEL
+772 
-784 NVSVFTKS
+784 
-792 GEHAGAVSFTK
+792 
-803 RSGDEWFNPSLE
+803 
-815 VNEKFRRKGIATK
+815 
-828 MYNIAE
+828 
-834 TESPDYVYRGTDETV
+834 
-849 GGVRTDDGQAFRKAY
+849 
-864 DSKQYAPVPR
+864 
-874 QQFVESRPPVE
+874 
-885 PKVDEEAI
+885 
-893 LRNLTDKYA
+893 DKYA

-910 HADDFERSSVM
+910 HTEQFERSSVM
-921 EDNITGL
+921 EENINGL
-928 VGLENNKFLEARNL
+928 VGLENNSFLEARNL
-942 FDNDM
+942 FDSDM
-947 EITLPNGK
+947 SIVLPNGQT
-955 PFSVNSLREWD
+955 FSVNNLREWD

-978 NGDISIMAGTGKTTK
+978 NGDIAIMAGTGKTTK
-993 EMKDAVETLM
+993 DMKDLVETMM
-1003 NRAGDNGKLKGEVAT
+1003 NKAGDDGKLKGEVST
-1018 LRDTLKVLTGRA
+1018 LRDTLKILTGRA

-1042 AMRTLTD
+1042 VMRTMTD

-1081 GVPMFRDLAFR
+1081 GVPIFRDLAFR
-1092 NKKVSGSEI
+1092 NKKVGASEI

-1133 LSRVS
+1133 LGRGA
-1138 SATLGGA
+1138 ATALGTV

-1150 ELAVRSPLTKVL
+1150 ELAVRSPFTKVL

-1194 ERWLKTAGIS
+1194 DRWLKTAGIS
-1204 DDQWKGIKS
+1204 DEQWKGIKS
-1213 LIRENVTRGED
+1213 LIRESVTRGPD
-1224 GKYTIRDKKAFSQD
+1224 GKYTIKDKKAFSQD

-1262 SNMDSKAYG
+1262 SNMDAKAYG

-1315 MGLAGLYYMA
+1315 MGLAGIYYMA

-1330 AYAMQDGRDK
+1330 AYAMQDGRDRD
-1340 EYLKQALNPTMI
+1340 YLKQALDPTMI
-1352 GYAALSRSSHIGG
+1352 AYAALSRSSHLGG
-1365 PLGVANLLGGI
+1365 PLGVANILGGI
-1376 AGIQDTKLL
+1376 AGYEDTKML

-1400 AITYGASTSDPV
+1400 AITFGAATSDPV

-1426 GYAANVGASAYNLAG
+1426 GYAANVGVSAYNLAG
-1441 YLKADTRVDER
+1441 YLKADTRVNER

-1478 TFEEQGIHIKD
+1478 MFEEQGIHIKD

>member
-1 MATRGIRNNNIGNIR
+1 MATRGVRNSNPGNIR
-16 VSKDQWEGATGDDGS
+16 KSKDQWEGAVGDDGS
-31 FVTFDSPES
+31 FVIFDSPES
-40 GVRALA
+40 GVRALG

-58 SIDKIINRWA
+58 SIEKIINRWA
-68 PPEEN
+68 PPTEN

-79 DAVSASTGIPAT
+79 DSVVAATGIPAT
-91 QSLDLT
+91 QSLDLSN
-97 DPDTLA
+97 PDTLS
-103 SLAQAIGFHETST
+103 SLAQAISFHETGS
-116 RYNPAVYKTGVSRA
+116 RYDPEVYQKGIARA
-130 LEGGITP
+130 LNGITP
-137 KSQPV
+137 KTPPV

-151 EGLKAKPSVSLGEGL
+151 EGLKSKPKVALGENL
-166 PGVTGLQVEGQE
+166 PGVTGMNIEGQA
-178 PEAPNKSFGEM
+178 PEAPNESFGEM
-189 FYQSTGET
+189 FYKSTGET
-197 LQQRED
+197 LDQRAD
-203 RSTWFGLGGATEAEL
+203 RSTWFGFGGAAEAEV
-218 KNSMVGVAIRAGQAE
+218 KNSMVGVAIRAGQTE

-247 WNNHKWSRDELDQ
+247 WNNHRWSREELDQ

-311 VVGAGVDPL
+311 VIGAGVDPL

-353 EIARTSVAGG
+353 ELARTSVAGG

-376 FGGGMTAIA
+376 FGGGMTAIGDA
-385 DGLGKVL
+385 IGKSL

-401 PAIRLEARETAR
+401 PATRLEARETAR

-420 SRMPIRD
+420 SRLPIRE
-427 GEQVFNHQGVNY
+427 GEETFSHQGVKF
-439 AEVPGEPGSV
+439 ADVPSEPGSV

-456 LIGENPLNPRTR
+456 LIGENPLNPKTR
-468 QVFDEVIEPE
+468 QAFDEVIEPE
-478 RAAAGVNLGGLTEIG
+478 RAAAGANLGGLTEIG

-499 ENPEVRGLAADLVR
+499 ENPEIRGLAADLVR

-549 DAVTNALKDPYFQTS
+549 DAVTEALKDPYFQTNFN
-564 WWRDN
+564 RDTG
-569 KAMREDVYK
+569 AFRQDIYQRV
-578 RAALA
+578 ALA
-583 IEDSSGQLKAQ
+583 IEDGSGNLKSE
-594 LTPGEVKVYD
+594 LTPGELKVYD

-624 RADAQ
+624 RVDAK

-643 NVYSSQMKQLYIQE
+643 HVYSNQMKELYIKE
-657 LGSREGLQ
+657 LGSPEALQ
-665 EAIKQSWLASYS
+665 EAIKKSWLTSYA

-688 YLKEQHKD
+688 ALM
-696 IFDKAN
+696 
-702 AEAKAAADAE
+702 EADPNLTPEGLAAA
-712 NFLRSQESTVP
+712 V
-723 DMPKVLRES
+723 
-732 GYVGDAGYQ
+732 
-741 KVTNGVV
+741 
-748 DGEYFNSKMDF
+748 
-759 SGERPYLVDGDFV
+759 
-772 YYTARTPDGSEL
+772 
-784 NVSVFTKS
+784 
-792 GEHAGAVSFTK
+792 
-803 RSGDEWFNPSLE
+803 
-815 VNEKFRRKGIATK
+815 
-828 MYNIAE
+828 
-834 TESPDYVYRGTDETV
+834 
-849 GGVRTDDGQAFRKAY
+849 
-864 DSKQYAPVPR
+864 
-874 QQFVESRPPVE
+874 
-885 PKVDEEAI
+885 
-893 LRNLTDKYA
+893 DKYA

-910 HADDFERSSVM
+910 HTDLFERSSVM
-921 EDNITGL
+921 EENINGL
-928 VGLENNKFLEARNL
+928 VGLENNNFLEARNL
-942 FDNDM
+942 FDSDM
-947 EITLPNGK
+947 SIILPNGQ
-955 PFSVNSLREWD
+955 PFNVNSLREWD

-978 NGDISIMAGTGKTTK
+978 NGDIAIMAGTGKTTK
-993 EMKDAVETLM
+993 ELKDTVETMM
-1003 NRAGDNGKLKGEVAT
+1003 NRAGDDGKLKGEVAT
-1018 LRDTLKVLTGRA
+1018 LRDTLKILTGRA
-1030 RRDGADDAAFAT
+1030 RRDGADDAAFST
-1042 AMRTLTD
+1042 VMRTMTD

-1081 GVPMFRDLAFR
+1081 GIPMFRDLAFR
-1092 NKKVSGSEI
+1092 NKKMGASEI
-1101 KDLHNVIFGKELDD
+1101 KDLHNVVFGKEIDD

-1124 IDRLRSYSD
+1124 IDRLRAYSD
-1133 LSRVS
+1133 LSKPA
-1138 SATLGGA
+1138 ATALGSA

-1150 ELAVRSPLTKVL
+1150 ELAVRSPFTKVL

-1194 ERWLKTAGIS
+1194 DRWLKTAGIS
-1204 DDQWKGIKS
+1204 ADQWKGIKS
-1213 LIRENVTRGED
+1213 LIRESVTRGPD
-1224 GKYTIRDKKAFSQD
+1224 GKYTIKDKKAFSQD
-1238 PRAMDLWRMGDTI
+1238 PRSMDLWRMGDTI

-1262 SNMDSKAYG
+1262 SNMDAKAYG
-1271 PLAKTVLQFKNF
+1271 PWGKAVLQFKNF

-1298 ATKNNRAMDA
+1298 ATKNHRAMDA

-1315 MGLAGLYYMA
+1315 MGLAGMYYMA
-1325 QAHVK
+1325 QAHIK
-1330 AYAMQDGRDK
+1330 AYAMQDGRDRD
-1340 EYLKQALNPTMI
+1340 YLKQALDPTMI
-1352 GYAALSRSSHIGG
+1352 GYAALSRSSHLGG
-1365 PLGVANLLGGI
+1365 PLGVANILGGI
-1376 AGIQDTKLL
+1376 AGYEDTKML

-1400 AITYGASTSDPV
+1400 AITYGAAKSDPV

-1441 YLKADTRVDER
+1441 YLKSDTRVNER

>member
-1 MATRGIRNNNIGNIR
+1 MATRGIRNNNPGNIR
-16 VSKDQWEGATGDDGS
+16 VSKDQWEGMTGDDGA

-40 GVRALA
+40 GVRALG

-58 SIDKIINRWA
+58 SIEKIINRWA
-68 PPEEN
+68 PPNEN
-73 DTQAYI
+73 DTKAYI
-79 DAVSASTGIPAT
+79 DSVVAATGIPAT
-91 QSLDLT
+91 QSLDLS
-97 DPDTLA
+97 DPDTLS
-103 SLAQAIGFHETST
+103 SLAQAISFHETGS
-116 RYNPAVYKTGVSRA
+116 RYDPEVYQKGVARA
-130 LEGGITP
+130 LNGISPKTP
-137 KSQPV
+137 PV

-151 EGLKAKPSVSLGEGL
+151 EGLKAKPKVALGENLPTAAGL
-166 PGVTGLQVEGQE
+166 NIEGQA
-178 PEAPNKSFGEM
+178 PEAPNESFGEM
-189 FYQSTGET
+189 FYKSTGET
-197 LQQRED
+197 MQERED
-203 RSTWFGLGGATEAEL
+203 RSTWLGFGAATEAEA
-218 KNSMVGVAIRAGQAE
+218 KNSMVGVAIRAGQTE

-247 WNNHKWSRDELDQ
+247 WNNHKWTREELDQ

-284 LINLALENQKLDAE
+284 LINLALENQKLDQE

-311 VVGAGVDPL
+311 VIGAGVDPL

-326 GQVGKGGKLVNKMFT
+326 GQVGKGAKLVNKMFT
-341 VAAQSGALAGAS
+341 VAAQSGALAGVS
-353 EIARTSVAGG
+353 EMARTSVAGG

-368 EAIMGGAL
+368 EAILGGAL

-385 DGLGKVL
+385 DGLGRAL
-392 GKSTNEFAG
+392 GRNTNEFAG
-401 PAIRLEARETAR
+401 PATRLEARETAR

-420 SRMPIRD
+420 SRLPIQE
-427 GEQVFNHQGVNY
+427 GEQTFSHQGVKF
-439 AEVPGEPGSV
+439 ADVPNEPGSV

-456 LIGENPLNPRTR
+456 LIGENPLNPKTR

-499 ENPEVRGLAADLVR
+499 ENPEIRGVAADLVR

-549 DAVTNALKDPYFQTS
+549 DAVTEALKDPYFQTAF
-564 WWRDN
+564 WRDSG
-569 KAMREDVYK
+569 AFRQDIYQRVSM
-578 RAALA
+578 A
-583 IEDSSGQLKAQ
+583 IEDGSGNLKAE
-594 LTPGEVKVYD
+594 LTPGELKVYD

-624 RADAQ
+624 RPDAQ

-643 NVYSSQMKQLYIQE
+643 HVYSKQMKELYIKE
-657 LGSREGLQ
+657 LGSPEALQ
-665 EAIKQSWLASYS
+665 EAIKKSWLTSYA
-677 SRPEVKARVDE
+677 SRPEVKKRVDE
-688 YLKEQHKD
+688 ALL
-696 IFDKAN
+696 
-702 AEAKAAADAE
+702 EADPTLTSEGLAAA
-712 NFLRSQESTVP
+712 V
-723 DMPKVLRES
+723 
-732 GYVGDAGYQ
+732 
-741 KVTNGVV
+741 
-748 DGEYFNSKMDF
+748 
-759 SGERPYLVDGDFV
+759 
-772 YYTARTPDGSEL
+772 
-784 NVSVFTKS
+784 
-792 GEHAGAVSFTK
+792 
-803 RSGDEWFNPSLE
+803 
-815 VNEKFRRKGIATK
+815 
-828 MYNIAE
+828 
-834 TESPDYVYRGTDETV
+834 
-849 GGVRTDDGQAFRKAY
+849 
-864 DSKQYAPVPR
+864 
-874 QQFVESRPPVE
+874 
-885 PKVDEEAI
+885 
-893 LRNLTDKYA
+893 DKYA

-910 HADDFERSSVM
+910 HTEQFERSSVM
-921 EDNITGL
+921 EENINGL
-928 VGLENNKFLEARNL
+928 VGLENNSFLEARNL
-942 FDNDM
+942 FDSDM
-947 EITLPNGK
+947 SIVLPNGQT
-955 PFSVNSLREWD
+955 FSVNNLREWD

-978 NGDISIMAGTGKTTK
+978 NGDIAIMAGTGKTTK
-993 EMKDAVETLM
+993 EMKDLVETMM
-1003 NRAGDNGKLKGEVAT
+1003 NKAGDDGKLKGEVST
-1018 LRDTLKVLTGRA
+1018 LRDTLKILTGRA

-1042 AMRTLTD
+1042 VMRTMTD

-1071 ARGNVRAMLH
+1071 ARGNVRALLH

-1092 NKKVSGSEI
+1092 NKKVGASEI

-1133 LSRVS
+1133 LGRVT
-1138 SATLGGA
+1138 ATALGTA

-1150 ELAVRSPLTKVL
+1150 ELAVRSPFTKVL

-1194 ERWLKTAGIS
+1194 DRWLKTAGIS
-1204 DDQWKGIKS
+1204 DEQWKGIKS
-1213 LIRENVTRGED
+1213 LIRESVTRGPD
-1224 GKYTIRDKKAFSQD
+1224 GKFTIKDKKAFSQD

-1262 SNMDSKAYG
+1262 SNMDAKAYG

-1298 ATKNNRAMDA
+1298 ATKNNRAIDA

-1315 MGLAGLYYMA
+1315 MGLAGIYYMA

-1330 AYAMQDGRDK
+1330 AYAMQDGRDRD
-1340 EYLKQALNPTMI
+1340 YLKQALDPTMI
-1352 GYAALSRSSHIGG
+1352 GYAALSRSSHLGG
-1365 PLGVANLLGGI
+1365 PLGVANILGGI
-1376 AGIQDTKLL
+1376 AGYEDTKML

-1400 AITYGASTSDPV
+1400 AITDGAATSDPV

-1441 YLKADTRVDER
+1441 YLKADTRVNER

>member
-31 FVTFDSPES
+31 FVTFDTPDS

-46 KNLLSYGRQGYD
+46 KNLMSYGRQGYD
-58 SIDKIINRWA
+58 SIEKIITRWA
-68 PPEEN
+68 PPNEN
-73 DTQAYI
+73 DTQSYI
-79 DAVSASTGIPAT
+79 QSVASATGIPAT

-97 DPDTLA
+97 NPDVLA
-103 SLAQAIGFHETST
+103 SLSEAIGFHETSA
-116 RYNPAVYKTGVSRA
+116 RYDKSVYQKGVARA
-130 LEGGITP
+130 LNGISPKTP
-137 KSQPV
+137 PV

-151 EGLKAKPSVSLGEGL
+151 EGLKAKPKVALGENLPTAAGL
-166 PGVTGLQVEGQE
+166 NIEGQA
-178 PEAPNKSFGEM
+178 PEAPNESFGEM
-189 FYQSTGET
+189 FYKATGET
-197 LQQRED
+197 MQERED
-203 RSTWFGLGGATEAEL
+203 RSTWFGFGSATEAEV
-218 KNSMVGVAIRAGQAE
+218 KNSMVGVAIRAGQTE

-247 WNNHKWSRDELDQ
+247 WNNHKWTREELDQ

-284 LINLALENQKLDAE
+284 LINLALENQKLDQE

-311 VVGAGVDPL
+311 VIGAGVDPL

-341 VAAQSGALAGAS
+341 VAAQSGALAGVS
-353 EIARTSVAGG
+353 EMARTSVAGG

-368 EAIMGGAL
+368 EAILGGAL
-376 FGGGMTAIA
+376 FSGGMTAIA
-385 DGLGKVL
+385 DGLGRAL
-392 GKSTNEFAG
+392 GRNTNEFAG
-401 PAIRLEARETAR
+401 PATRLEARETAR

-420 SRMPIRD
+420 SRLPIRE
-427 GEQVFNHQGVNY
+427 GEETFSHQGVKF
-439 AEVPGEPGSV
+439 ADVPNEPGSV

-456 LIGENPLNPRTR
+456 LIGENPLNPKTR

-499 ENPEVRGLAADLVR
+499 ENPEIRGVAADLVR

-549 DAVTNALKDPYFQTS
+549 DAVTEALKDPYFQTAF
-564 WWRDN
+564 WRDSG
-569 KAMREDVYK
+569 AFRQDIYQRVSM
-578 RAALA
+578 A
-583 IEDSSGQLKAQ
+583 IEDGSGNLKAE
-594 LTPGEVKVYD
+594 LTPGELKVYD

-624 RADAQ
+624 RPDAQ

-643 NVYSSQMKQLYIQE
+643 HVYSNQMKELYIKE
-657 LGSREGLQ
+657 LGSPEALQ
-665 EAIKQSWLASYS
+665 EAIKKSWLTSYA
-677 SRPEVKARVDE
+677 SRPEVKKRVDE
-688 YLKEQHKD
+688 ALL
-696 IFDKAN
+696 
-702 AEAKAAADAE
+702 EADPTLTPEGLAAA
-712 NFLRSQESTVP
+712 V
-723 DMPKVLRES
+723 
-732 GYVGDAGYQ
+732 
-741 KVTNGVV
+741 
-748 DGEYFNSKMDF
+748 
-759 SGERPYLVDGDFV
+759 
-772 YYTARTPDGSEL
+772 
-784 NVSVFTKS
+784 
-792 GEHAGAVSFTK
+792 
-803 RSGDEWFNPSLE
+803 
-815 VNEKFRRKGIATK
+815 
-828 MYNIAE
+828 
-834 TESPDYVYRGTDETV
+834 
-849 GGVRTDDGQAFRKAY
+849 
-864 DSKQYAPVPR
+864 
-874 QQFVESRPPVE
+874 
-885 PKVDEEAI
+885 
-893 LRNLTDKYA
+893 DKYA

-910 HADDFERSSVM
+910 HTEQFERSSVM
-921 EDNITGL
+921 EENINGL
-928 VGLENNKFLEARNL
+928 VGLENNSFLEARNL
-942 FDNDM
+942 FDSDM
-947 EITLPNGK
+947 SIVLPNGQT
-955 PFSVNSLREWD
+955 FSVNNLREWD

-978 NGDISIMAGTGKTTK
+978 NGDIAIMAGTGKTTK
-993 EMKDAVETLM
+993 DMKDLVETMM
-1003 NRAGDNGKLKGEVAT
+1003 NKAGDDGKLKGEVST
-1018 LRDTLKVLTGRA
+1018 LRDTLKILTGRA

-1042 AMRTLTD
+1042 VMRTMTD

-1081 GVPMFRDLAFR
+1081 GVPIFRDLAFR
-1092 NKKVSGSEI
+1092 NKKVGASEI

-1133 LSRVS
+1133 LGRGT
-1138 SATLGGA
+1138 ATALGTA

-1150 ELAVRSPLTKVL
+1150 ELAVRSPFTKVL

-1187 GSKRKFD
+1187 GSKRRFD
-1194 ERWLKTAGIS
+1194 DRWLKTAGIS
-1204 DDQWKGIKS
+1204 DEQWNGIKS
-1213 LIRENVTRGED
+1213 LIRESVTRGPD
-1224 GKYTIRDKKAFSQD
+1224 GKYTIKDKKAFSQD

-1262 SNMDSKAYG
+1262 SNMDAKAYG
-1271 PLAKTVLQFKNF
+1271 PIAKTVLQFKNF

-1315 MGLAGLYYMA
+1315 MGLAGMYYMA
-1325 QAHVK
+1325 QAHIK
-1330 AYAMQDGRDK
+1330 AYAMQDGRDR

-1352 GYAALSRSSHIGG
+1352 GYAALSRSSHLGG
-1365 PLGVANLLGGI
+1365 PLGVANILGGI
-1376 AGIQDTKLL
+1376 AGYEDTKLL

-1400 AITYGASTSDPV
+1400 AISYGAATSDPV

-1441 YLKADTRVDER
+1441 YLKADTRVNER

>member
-1 MATRGIRNNNIGNIR
+1 MATRGIRNNNPGNIR
-16 VSKDQWEGATGDDGS
+16 VSKDQWEGMTGDDGA

-40 GVRALA
+40 GVRALG

-58 SIDKIINRWA
+58 SIEKIINRWA
-68 PPEEN
+68 PPNEN
-73 DTQAYI
+73 DTKAYI
-79 DAVSASTGIPAT
+79 DSVVAATGIPAT
-91 QSLDLT
+91 QSLDLSNQ
-97 DPDTLA
+97 DTLSA
-103 SLAQAIGFHETST
+103 LAQAISFHETGS
-116 RYNPAVYKTGVSRA
+116 RYDPEVYQKGVARA
-130 LEGGITP
+130 LNGISPKTP
-137 KSQPV
+137 PV

-151 EGLKAKPSVSLGEGL
+151 EGLKAKPKVALGENLPTAAGL
-166 PGVTGLQVEGQE
+166 NIEGQA
-178 PEAPNKSFGEM
+178 PEAPNESFGEM
-189 FYQSTGET
+189 FYKSTGET
-197 LQQRED
+197 MQERED
-203 RSTWFGLGGATEAEL
+203 RSTWFGFGAATEAEV
-218 KNSMVGVAIRAGQAE
+218 KNSMVGVAIRAGQTE

-247 WNNHKWSRDELDQ
+247 WNNHKWTREELDQ

-284 LINLALENQKLDAE
+284 LINLALENQKLDQE

-311 VVGAGVDPL
+311 VIGAGVDPL

-341 VAAQSGALAGAS
+341 VAAQSGALAGVS
-353 EIARTSVAGG
+353 EMARTSVAGG

-368 EAIMGGAL
+368 EAILGGAL

-385 DGLGKVL
+385 DGLGRAL
-392 GKSTNEFAG
+392 GRNTNEFAG
-401 PAIRLEARETAR
+401 PATRLEARETAR

-420 SRMPIRD
+420 SRLPIQE
-427 GEQVFNHQGVNY
+427 GEQTFSHQGVKF
-439 AEVPGEPGSV
+439 ADVPNEPGSV

-456 LIGENPLNPRTR
+456 LIGENPLNPKTR

-499 ENPEVRGLAADLVR
+499 ENPEIRGVAADLVR

-549 DAVTNALKDPYFQTS
+549 DAVTEALKDPYFQTAF
-564 WWRDN
+564 WRDSG
-569 KAMREDVYK
+569 AFRQDIYQRVSM
-578 RAALA
+578 A
-583 IEDSSGQLKAQ
+583 IEDGSGNLKAE
-594 LTPGEVKVYD
+594 LTPGELKVYD

-624 RADAQ
+624 RPDAQ

-643 NVYSSQMKQLYIQE
+643 HVYSSQMKELYIKE
-657 LGSREGLQ
+657 LGSPEALQ
-665 EAIKQSWLASYS
+665 EAIKKSWLTSYA
-677 SRPEVKARVDE
+677 SRPEVKKRVDE
-688 YLKEQHKD
+688 ALL
-696 IFDKAN
+696 
-702 AEAKAAADAE
+702 EADPTLTPEGLAAA
-712 NFLRSQESTVP
+712 V
-723 DMPKVLRES
+723 
-732 GYVGDAGYQ
+732 
-741 KVTNGVV
+741 
-748 DGEYFNSKMDF
+748 
-759 SGERPYLVDGDFV
+759 
-772 YYTARTPDGSEL
+772 
-784 NVSVFTKS
+784 
-792 GEHAGAVSFTK
+792 
-803 RSGDEWFNPSLE
+803 
-815 VNEKFRRKGIATK
+815 
-828 MYNIAE
+828 
-834 TESPDYVYRGTDETV
+834 
-849 GGVRTDDGQAFRKAY
+849 
-864 DSKQYAPVPR
+864 
-874 QQFVESRPPVE
+874 
-885 PKVDEEAI
+885 
-893 LRNLTDKYA
+893 DKYA

-910 HADDFERSSVM
+910 HTEQFERSSVM
-921 EDNITGL
+921 EENINGL
-928 VGLENNKFLEARNL
+928 VGLENNSFLEARNL
-942 FDNDM
+942 FDSDM
-947 EITLPNGK
+947 SIVLPNGQT
-955 PFSVNSLREWD
+955 FSVNNLREWD

-978 NGDISIMAGTGKTTK
+978 NGDIAIMAGTGKTTK
-993 EMKDAVETLM
+993 EMKDLVETLM
-1003 NRAGDNGKLKGEVAT
+1003 NKAGDDGKLKGEVST
-1018 LRDTLKVLTGRA
+1018 LRDTLKILTGRA

-1042 AMRTLTD
+1042 VMRTMTD
-1049 LSFFAKNAYMGVQNL
+1049 LAFFAKNAYMGVQNL

-1092 NKKVSGSEI
+1092 NKKVGASEI

-1133 LSRVS
+1133 LGRGA
-1138 SATLGGA
+1138 ATALGTA

-1150 ELAVRSPLTKVL
+1150 ELAVRSPFTKVL

-1187 GSKRKFD
+1187 GSKRRFD
-1194 ERWLKTAGIS
+1194 DRWLKTAGIS
-1204 DDQWKGIKS
+1204 DEQWKGIKS
-1213 LIRENVTRGED
+1213 LIRESVTRGPD
-1224 GKYTIRDKKAFSQD
+1224 GKYTIKDKKAFSQD
-1238 PRAMDLWRMGDTI
+1238 QRAMDLWRMGDTI

-1262 SNMDSKAYG
+1262 SNMDAKAYG
-1271 PLAKTVLQFKNF
+1271 PIAKTVLQFKNF

-1315 MGLAGLYYMA
+1315 MGLAGMYYMA
-1325 QAHVK
+1325 QAHIK
-1330 AYAMQDGRDK
+1330 AYAMQDGRDR

-1352 GYAALSRSSHIGG
+1352 GYAALSRSSHLGG
-1365 PLGVANLLGGI
+1365 PLGVANILGGI
-1376 AGIQDTKLL
+1376 AGYEDTKML

-1390 PRSPTEKPER
+1390 PRSPTEKTEKPI
-1400 AITYGASTSDPV
+1400 AFGAASSGPV

-1426 GYAANVGASAYNLAG
+1426 GYAANVGATAYNLAG
-1441 YLKADTRVDER
+1441 YLKADTRVNER

>member
-1 MATRGIRNNNIGNIR
+1 MATRGIRNNNPGNIR
-16 VSKDQWEGATGDDGS
+16 VSKDQWEGMTGDDGA

-40 GVRALA
+40 GVRALG

-58 SIDKIINRWA
+58 SIEKIINRWA
-68 PPEEN
+68 PPNEN
-73 DTQAYI
+73 DTKAYI
-79 DAVSASTGIPAT
+79 DSVVAATGIPAT
-91 QSLDLT
+91 QSLDLSN
-97 DPDTLA
+97 PDTLSA
-103 SLAQAIGFHETST
+103 LAQAISFHETGS
-116 RYNPAVYKTGVSRA
+116 RYNPEVYQKGVERA
-130 LEGGITP
+130 LNGISPKTP
-137 KSQPV
+137 PV

-151 EGLKAKPSVSLGEGL
+151 EGLKAKPKVALGENLPTAAGL
-166 PGVTGLQVEGQE
+166 NIEGQA
-178 PEAPNKSFGEM
+178 PEAPNESFGEM
-189 FYQSTGET
+189 FYKSTGDTMQE
-197 LQQRED
+197 RED
-203 RSTWFGLGGATEAEL
+203 RSTWFGFGAATEAEV
-218 KNSMVGVAIRAGQAE
+218 KNSMVGVAIRAGQTE

-247 WNNHKWSRDELDQ
+247 WNNHKWSREELDQ

-284 LINLALENQKLDAE
+284 LINLALENQKLDQE
-298 KAKAGTGAQLAAG
+298 KAKAGIGAQLAAG
-311 VVGAGVDPL
+311 VIGAGVDPL

-368 EAIMGGAL
+368 EAILGGAL

-385 DGLGKVL
+385 DGLGRAL
-392 GKSTNEFAG
+392 GRNTNEFAG
-401 PAIRLEARETAR
+401 PATRLEARETAR

-420 SRMPIRD
+420 SRLPIQE
-427 GEQVFNHQGVNY
+427 GEQTFSHQGVKF
-439 AEVPGEPGSV
+439 ADVPNEPGSV

-456 LIGENPLNPRTR
+456 LIGENPLNPKTR

-499 ENPEVRGLAADLVR
+499 ENPEIRGVAADLVR

-549 DAVTNALKDPYFQTS
+549 DAVTEALKDPYFQTAF
-564 WWRDN
+564 WRDSG
-569 KAMREDVYK
+569 AFRQDIYQRVSM
-578 RAALA
+578 A
-583 IEDSSGQLKAQ
+583 IEDGSGNLKAE
-594 LTPGEVKVYD
+594 LTPGELKVYD

-624 RADAQ
+624 RPDAQ

-643 NVYSSQMKQLYIQE
+643 HVYSNQMKELYIKE
-657 LGSREGLQ
+657 LGSPEALQ
-665 EAIKQSWLASYS
+665 EAIKKSWLTSYA
-677 SRPEVKARVDE
+677 SRPEVKKRVDE
-688 YLKEQHKD
+688 ALL
-696 IFDKAN
+696 
-702 AEAKAAADAE
+702 EADPTLTPEGLAAA
-712 NFLRSQESTVP
+712 V
-723 DMPKVLRES
+723 
-732 GYVGDAGYQ
+732 
-741 KVTNGVV
+741 
-748 DGEYFNSKMDF
+748 
-759 SGERPYLVDGDFV
+759 
-772 YYTARTPDGSEL
+772 
-784 NVSVFTKS
+784 
-792 GEHAGAVSFTK
+792 
-803 RSGDEWFNPSLE
+803 
-815 VNEKFRRKGIATK
+815 
-828 MYNIAE
+828 
-834 TESPDYVYRGTDETV
+834 
-849 GGVRTDDGQAFRKAY
+849 
-864 DSKQYAPVPR
+864 
-874 QQFVESRPPVE
+874 
-885 PKVDEEAI
+885 
-893 LRNLTDKYA
+893 DKYA

-910 HADDFERSSVM
+910 HTEQFERSSVM
-921 EDNITGL
+921 EENINGL
-928 VGLENNKFLEARNL
+928 VGLENNSFLEARNL
-942 FDNDM
+942 FDSDM
-947 EITLPNGK
+947 SIVLPNGQT
-955 PFSVNSLREWD
+955 FSVNNLREWD

-978 NGDISIMAGTGKTTK
+978 NGDIAIMAGTGKTTK
-993 EMKDAVETLM
+993 DMKDLVETLM
-1003 NRAGDNGKLKGEVAT
+1003 NKAGDDGKLKGEVST
-1018 LRDTLKVLTGRA
+1018 LRDTLKILTGRA

-1042 AMRTLTD
+1042 VMRTMTD

-1081 GVPMFRDLAFR
+1081 GVPIFRDLAFR
-1092 NKKVSGSEI
+1092 NKKVGASEI

-1133 LSRVS
+1133 LGRGT
-1138 SATLGGA
+1138 ATALGTA

-1150 ELAVRSPLTKVL
+1150 ELAVRSPFTKVL

-1194 ERWLKTAGIS
+1194 DRWLKTAGIS
-1204 DDQWKGIKS
+1204 DEQWKGIKS
-1213 LIRENVTRGED
+1213 LIRESVTRGPD
-1224 GKYTIRDKKAFSQD
+1224 GKYTIKDKKAFSQD

-1262 SNMDSKAYG
+1262 SNMDAKAYG
-1271 PLAKTVLQFKNF
+1271 PIAKTVLQFKNF

-1315 MGLAGLYYMA
+1315 MGLAGMYYMA
-1325 QAHVK
+1325 QAHIK
-1330 AYAMQDGRDK
+1330 AYAMQDGRDR

-1352 GYAALSRSSHIGG
+1352 GYAALSRSSHLGG
-1365 PLGVANLLGGI
+1365 PLGVANILGGI
-1376 AGIQDTKLL
+1376 AGYEDTKML

-1390 PRSPTEKPER
+1390 PRSPTEKTEKPI
-1400 AITYGASTSDPV
+1400 AFGAASSGPV

-1426 GYAANVGASAYNLAG
+1426 GYAANVGATAYNLAG
-1441 YLKADTRVDER
+1441 YLKADTRVNER

>member
-1 MATRGIRNNNIGNIR
+1 MATRGIRNNNPGNIR
-16 VSKDQWEGATGDDGS
+16 VSKDQWEGMTGDDGA

-40 GVRALA
+40 GVRALG

-58 SIDKIINRWA
+58 SIEKIINRWA
-68 PPEEN
+68 PPNEN

-79 DAVSASTGIPAT
+79 DSVVAATGIPAT
-91 QSLDLT
+91 QSLDLS
-97 DPDTLA
+97 DPDTLS
-103 SLAQAIGFHETST
+103 SLAQAISFHETGS
-116 RYNPAVYKTGVSRA
+116 RYDPEVYKQGVARA
-130 LEGGITP
+130 LNGISPKTP
-137 KSQPV
+137 PV

-151 EGLKAKPSVSLGEGL
+151 EGLKAKPKVALGENLPTAAGL
-166 PGVTGLQVEGQE
+166 NIEGQA
-178 PEAPNKSFGEM
+178 PEAPNESFGEM
-189 FYQSTGET
+189 FYKATGET
-197 LQQRED
+197 MQERED
-203 RSTWFGLGGATEAEL
+203 RSTWFGFGEAAEAEV
-218 KNSMVGVAIRAGQAE
+218 KNSMVGVAIRAGQTE

-247 WNNHKWSRDELDQ
+247 WNNHKWTREELDQ

-284 LINLALENQKLDAE
+284 LINLALENQKLDQE
-298 KAKAGTGAQLAAG
+298 RAKAGTGAQLAAG
-311 VVGAGVDPL
+311 VIGAGVDPL

-341 VAAQSGALAGAS
+341 VAAQSGALAGVS
-353 EIARTSVAGG
+353 EMARTSVAGG

-385 DGLGKVL
+385 DGLGRAL
-392 GKSTNEFAG
+392 GRNTNEFAG
-401 PAIRLEARETAR
+401 PATRLEARETAR

-420 SRMPIRD
+420 SRLPIQE
-427 GEQVFNHQGVNY
+427 GEQTFSHQGVKF
-439 AEVPGEPGSV
+439 ADVPNEPGSV

-456 LIGENPLNPRTR
+456 LIGENPLNPKTR

-499 ENPEVRGLAADLVR
+499 ENPEIRGIAADLVR

-549 DAVTNALKDPYFQTS
+549 DAVTEALKDPYFQTAF
-564 WWRDN
+564 WRDSG
-569 KAMREDVYK
+569 AFRQDIYQRVSM
-578 RAALA
+578 A
-583 IEDSSGQLKAQ
+583 IEDGSGNLKAE
-594 LTPGEVKVYD
+594 LTPGELKVYD

-643 NVYSSQMKQLYIQE
+643 HVYSKQMKELYIKE
-657 LGSREGLQ
+657 LGSPEALQ
-665 EAIKQSWLASYS
+665 EAIKKSWLTSYA
-677 SRPEVKARVDE
+677 SRPEVKKRVDE
-688 YLKEQHKD
+688 ALL
-696 IFDKAN
+696 
-702 AEAKAAADAE
+702 EADPTLTPEGLAAA
-712 NFLRSQESTVP
+712 V
-723 DMPKVLRES
+723 
-732 GYVGDAGYQ
+732 
-741 KVTNGVV
+741 
-748 DGEYFNSKMDF
+748 
-759 SGERPYLVDGDFV
+759 
-772 YYTARTPDGSEL
+772 
-784 NVSVFTKS
+784 
-792 GEHAGAVSFTK
+792 
-803 RSGDEWFNPSLE
+803 
-815 VNEKFRRKGIATK
+815 
-828 MYNIAE
+828 
-834 TESPDYVYRGTDETV
+834 
-849 GGVRTDDGQAFRKAY
+849 
-864 DSKQYAPVPR
+864 
-874 QQFVESRPPVE
+874 
-885 PKVDEEAI
+885 
-893 LRNLTDKYA
+893 DKYA

-910 HADDFERSSVM
+910 HTEQFERSSVM
-921 EDNITGL
+921 EENINGL
-928 VGLENNKFLEARNL
+928 VGLENNSFLEARNL
-942 FDNDM
+942 FDSDM
-947 EITLPNGK
+947 SIVLPNGQT
-955 PFSVNSLREWD
+955 FSVNNLREWD

-978 NGDISIMAGTGKTTK
+978 NGDIAIMAGTGKTTK
-993 EMKDAVETLM
+993 DMKDLVETMM
-1003 NRAGDNGKLKGEVAT
+1003 NKAGDDGKLKGEVST
-1018 LRDTLKVLTGRA
+1018 LRDTLKILTGRA

-1042 AMRTLTD
+1042 VMRTMTD

-1071 ARGNVRAMLH
+1071 ARGNVRALLH
-1081 GVPMFRDLAFR
+1081 GVPIFRDLAFR
-1092 NKKVSGSEI
+1092 NKKVGASEI

-1133 LSRVS
+1133 LGRGT
-1138 SATLGGA
+1138 ATALGTA

-1150 ELAVRSPLTKVL
+1150 ELAVRSPFTKVL

-1194 ERWLKTAGIS
+1194 DRWLKTAGIS
-1204 DDQWKGIKS
+1204 DDQWRGIKS
-1213 LIRENVTRGED
+1213 LIRESVTRGPD
-1224 GKYTIRDKKAFSQD
+1224 GKYTIKDKKAFSQD

-1262 SNMDSKAYG
+1262 SNMDAKAYG

-1315 MGLAGLYYMA
+1315 MGLAGVYYMA
-1325 QAHVK
+1325 QAHIK
-1330 AYAMQDGRDK
+1330 AYAMQDGRDR

-1352 GYAALSRSSHIGG
+1352 GYASLSRSSHLGG
-1365 PLGVANLLGGI
+1365 PLGVANILGGI
-1376 AGIQDTKLL
+1376 AGYEDTKLL

-1400 AITYGASTSDPV
+1400 AIAYGAATSDPV

-1441 YLKADTRVDER
+1441 YLKADTRVNER

>member
-1 MATRGIRNNNIGNIR
+1 MATRGIRNNNPGNIR
-16 VSKDQWEGATGDDGS
+16 VSKDQWEGMTGDDGA
-31 FVTFDSPES
+31 FVIFDSPES
-40 GVRALA
+40 GVRALG

-58 SIDKIINRWA
+58 SIEKIINRWA
-68 PPEEN
+68 PPNEN
-73 DTQAYI
+73 DTKSYI
-79 DAVSASTGIPAT
+79 DSVVAATGIPAT
-91 QSLDLT
+91 QSLDLS
-97 DPDTLA
+97 DPDTLS
-103 SLAQAIGFHETST
+103 SLAQAISFHETGS
-116 RYNPAVYKTGVSRA
+116 RYDPEVYQKGVTRA
-130 LEGGITP
+130 LNGISPKTP
-137 KSQPV
+137 PV

-151 EGLKAKPSVSLGEGL
+151 EGLKAKPKVALGENLPTAAGL
-166 PGVTGLQVEGQE
+166 NIEGQA
-178 PEAPNKSFGEM
+178 PEAPNESFGEM
-189 FYQSTGET
+189 FYKSTGET
-197 LQQRED
+197 MQERED
-203 RSTWFGLGGATEAEL
+203 RSTWFGFGSAAEAEV
-218 KNSMVGVAIRAGQAE
+218 KNSMVGVAIRAGQTE

-247 WNNHKWSRDELDQ
+247 WNNHKWSREELDQ

-284 LINLALENQKLDAE
+284 LINLALENQKLDQE
-298 KAKAGTGAQLAAG
+298 KAKAGIGAQLAAG
-311 VVGAGVDPL
+311 VIGAGVDPL

-341 VAAQSGALAGAS
+341 VAAQSGALSGVS
-353 EIARTSVAGG
+353 EMARTSVAGG

-368 EAIMGGAL
+368 EAILGGAL

-385 DGLGKVL
+385 DGLGRAL
-392 GKSTNEFAG
+392 GRNTNEFAG
-401 PAIRLEARETAR
+401 PATRLEARETAR

-420 SRMPIRD
+420 SRLPIQE
-427 GEQVFNHQGVNY
+427 GEQTFSHQGVKF
-439 AEVPGEPGSV
+439 ADVPNEPGSV

-456 LIGENPLNPRTR
+456 LIGENPLNPKTR
-468 QVFDEVIEPE
+468 KVFDEVIEPE

-499 ENPEVRGLAADLVR
+499 ENPEIRGVAADLVR

-549 DAVTNALKDPYFQTS
+549 EAVTEALKDPYFQTAF
-564 WWRDN
+564 WRDSG
-569 KAMREDVYK
+569 AFRQDIYQRVSM
-578 RAALA
+578 A
-583 IEDSSGQLKAQ
+583 IEDGSGNLKAE
-594 LTPGEVKVYD
+594 LTPGELKVYD

-624 RADAQ
+624 RPDAQ
-629 SIFPGSRFKGTYVP
+629 SIFPGSRFNGTYVP
-643 NVYSSQMKQLYIQE
+643 HVYSNQMKELYIKE
-657 LGSREGLQ
+657 LGSPEALQ
-665 EAIKQSWLASYS
+665 EAIKKSWLTSYA
-677 SRPEVKARVDE
+677 SRPEVKKRVDE
-688 YLKEQHKD
+688 ALL
-696 IFDKAN
+696 
-702 AEAKAAADAE
+702 EADPTLTPEGLAAA
-712 NFLRSQESTVP
+712 V
-723 DMPKVLRES
+723 
-732 GYVGDAGYQ
+732 
-741 KVTNGVV
+741 
-748 DGEYFNSKMDF
+748 
-759 SGERPYLVDGDFV
+759 
-772 YYTARTPDGSEL
+772 
-784 NVSVFTKS
+784 
-792 GEHAGAVSFTK
+792 
-803 RSGDEWFNPSLE
+803 
-815 VNEKFRRKGIATK
+815 
-828 MYNIAE
+828 
-834 TESPDYVYRGTDETV
+834 
-849 GGVRTDDGQAFRKAY
+849 
-864 DSKQYAPVPR
+864 
-874 QQFVESRPPVE
+874 
-885 PKVDEEAI
+885 
-893 LRNLTDKYA
+893 DKYA

-910 HADDFERSSVM
+910 HTEQFERSSVM
-921 EDNITGL
+921 EENINGL
-928 VGLENNKFLEARNL
+928 VGLENNSFLEARNL
-942 FDNDM
+942 FDSDM
-947 EITLPNGK
+947 SIVLPNGQT
-955 PFSVNSLREWD
+955 FSVNNLREWD

-978 NGDISIMAGTGKTTK
+978 NGDIAIMAGTGKTTK
-993 EMKDAVETLM
+993 EMKDLVETMM
-1003 NRAGDNGKLKGEVAT
+1003 NKAGDDGKLKGEVST
-1018 LRDTLKVLTGRA
+1018 LRDTLKILTGRA

-1042 AMRTLTD
+1042 VMRTMTD

-1092 NKKVSGSEI
+1092 NKKVGASEI

-1133 LSRVS
+1133 LGRGT
-1138 SATLGGA
+1138 ATALGTA

-1150 ELAVRSPLTKVL
+1150 ELAVRSPFTKVL

-1187 GSKRKFD
+1187 GSKRRFD
-1194 ERWLKTAGIS
+1194 DRWLKTAGIS
-1204 DDQWKGIKS
+1204 DEQWKGIKS
-1213 LIRENVTRGED
+1213 LIRESVTRGPD
-1224 GKYTIRDKKAFSQD
+1224 GKYTIKDKKAFSQD

-1262 SNMDSKAYG
+1262 SNMDAKAYG

-1283 VIKSINGRTMRTFYN
+1283 VVKSINGRTMRTFYN

-1315 MGLAGLYYMA
+1315 MGLAGIYYMA

-1330 AYAMQDGRDK
+1330 AYAMQDGRDR
-1340 EYLKQALNPTMI
+1340 EYLKQALDPTMI
-1352 GYAALSRSSHIGG
+1352 GWAALSRSSHLGG
-1365 PLGVANLLGGI
+1365 PLGVANILGGI
-1376 AGIQDTKLL
+1376 AGYEDTKML

-1400 AITYGASTSDPV
+1400 AIAYGAATSDPV

-1441 YLKADTRVDER
+1441 YLKADTRVNER

-1478 TFEEQGIHIKD
+1478 TFEEQGIHIKN

>member
-1 MATRGIRNNNIGNIR
+1 MATRGVRNANPGNIR
-16 VSKDQWEGATGDDGS
+16 KSKDQWEGAIGDDGA
-31 FVTFDSPES
+31 FVIFDSPES

-46 KNLLSYGRQGYD
+46 KNLQSYGRQGYD
-58 SIDKIINRWA
+58 SIEKIINRWA
-68 PPEEN
+68 PPSEN
-73 DTQAYI
+73 DTQSYI
-79 DAVSASTGIPAT
+79 DSVVAATGIPAT
-91 QSLDLT
+91 QSIDLT
-97 DPDTLA
+97 DPDVLA
-103 SLAQAIGFHETST
+103 SLSEAIGYHETGS
-116 RYNPAVYKTGVSRA
+116 RYDPEVYKQGVARA
-130 LEGGITP
+130 LNGISPKTP
-137 KSQPV
+137 PV

-151 EGLKAKPSVSLGEGL
+151 EGLKSKPKVSLGENLPTAAGL
-166 PGVTGLQVEGQE
+166 NIEGQA
-178 PEAPNKSFGEM
+178 PEAPNESFGEM
-189 FYQSTGET
+189 FYKATGET
-197 LQQRED
+197 MQEREE
-203 RSTWFGLGGATEAEL
+203 RSTWFGFGSATEAEV
-218 KNSMVGVAIRAGQAE
+218 KNSMVGVAIRAGQTE

-247 WNNHKWSRDELDQ
+247 WNNHKWTREELDQ

-284 LINLALENQKLDAE
+284 LINLALENQKLDQE

-311 VVGAGVDPL
+311 VIGAGVDPL

-341 VAAQSGALAGAS
+341 VAAQSGALAGVS
-353 EIARTSVAGG
+353 EMARTSVAGG

-368 EAIMGGAL
+368 EAILGGAL

-385 DGLGKVL
+385 DGLGRAL
-392 GKSTNEFAG
+392 GRSTNEFAG
-401 PAIRLEARETAR
+401 PATRLEARETAR

-420 SRMPIRD
+420 SRLPIQE
-427 GEQVFNHQGVNY
+427 GEQTFSHQGVKF
-439 AEVPGEPGSV
+439 ADVPNEPGSV

-456 LIGENPLNPRTR
+456 LIGENPLNPKTR

-499 ENPEVRGLAADLVR
+499 ENPEIRGVAADLVR

-549 DAVTNALKDPYFQTS
+549 DAVTEALKDPYFQTAF
-564 WWRDN
+564 WRDSG
-569 KAMREDVYK
+569 AFRQDIYQRVSM
-578 RAALA
+578 A
-583 IEDSSGQLKAQ
+583 IEDGSGNLKAE
-594 LTPGEVKVYD
+594 LTPGELKVYD

-624 RADAQ
+624 RPDAQ

-643 NVYSSQMKQLYIQE
+643 HVYSKQMKELYIKE
-657 LGSREGLQ
+657 LGSPEALQ
-665 EAIKQSWLASYS
+665 EAIKKSWLTSYA
-677 SRPEVKARVDE
+677 SRPEVKKRVDE
-688 YLKEQHKD
+688 ALL
-696 IFDKAN
+696 
-702 AEAKAAADAE
+702 EADPTLTPEGLAAA
-712 NFLRSQESTVP
+712 V
-723 DMPKVLRES
+723 
-732 GYVGDAGYQ
+732 
-741 KVTNGVV
+741 
-748 DGEYFNSKMDF
+748 
-759 SGERPYLVDGDFV
+759 
-772 YYTARTPDGSEL
+772 
-784 NVSVFTKS
+784 
-792 GEHAGAVSFTK
+792 
-803 RSGDEWFNPSLE
+803 
-815 VNEKFRRKGIATK
+815 
-828 MYNIAE
+828 
-834 TESPDYVYRGTDETV
+834 
-849 GGVRTDDGQAFRKAY
+849 
-864 DSKQYAPVPR
+864 
-874 QQFVESRPPVE
+874 
-885 PKVDEEAI
+885 
-893 LRNLTDKYA
+893 DKYA

-910 HADDFERSSVM
+910 HTEQFERSSVM
-921 EDNITGL
+921 EENINGL
-928 VGLENNKFLEARNL
+928 VGLENNSFLEARNL
-942 FDNDM
+942 FDSDM
-947 EITLPNGK
+947 SIVLPNGQT
-955 PFSVNSLREWD
+955 FSVNNLREWD

-978 NGDISIMAGTGKTTK
+978 NGDIAIMAGTGKTTK
-993 EMKDAVETLM
+993 DMKDLVETMM
-1003 NRAGDNGKLKGEVAT
+1003 NKAGDDGKLKGEVST
-1018 LRDTLKVLTGRA
+1018 LRDTLKILTGRA

-1042 AMRTLTD
+1042 VMRTMTD

-1092 NKKVSGSEI
+1092 NKKVGASEI
-1101 KDLHNVIFGKELDD
+1101 KDLHNVLFGKELDD

-1133 LSRVS
+1133 LGRGV
-1138 SATLGGA
+1138 ATALGTA

-1150 ELAVRSPLTKVL
+1150 ELAVRSPFTKVL

-1187 GSKRKFD
+1187 GSKRRFD
-1194 ERWLKTAGIS
+1194 DRWLKTAGIS
-1204 DDQWKGIKS
+1204 DEQWKGIKS
-1213 LIRENVTRGED
+1213 LIRESVTRGPD
-1224 GKYTIRDKKAFSQD
+1224 GKYTIKDKKAFSQD

-1262 SNMDSKAYG
+1262 SNMDAKAYG

-1315 MGLAGLYYMA
+1315 MGLAGIYYMA

-1330 AYAMQDGRDK
+1330 AYAMQDGRDRD
-1340 EYLKQALNPTMI
+1340 YLKQALDPTMI
-1352 GYAALSRSSHIGG
+1352 GYAALSRSSHLGG
-1365 PLGVANLLGGI
+1365 PLGVANILGGI
-1376 AGIQDTKLL
+1376 AGYEDTKML

-1400 AITYGASTSDPV
+1400 AIAYGAATSDPV

-1441 YLKADTRVDER
+1441 YLKADTRVNER

>member
-1 MATRGIRNNNIGNIR
+1 MATRGIRNNNPGNIR
-16 VSKDQWEGATGDDGS
+16 ISKDQWEGMTGDDGA

-40 GVRALA
+40 GVRALG

-58 SIDKIINRWA
+58 SIEKIINRWA
-68 PPEEN
+68 PPNEN
-73 DTQAYI
+73 ATKAYI
-79 DAVSASTGIPAT
+79 DSVVAATGIPAT
-91 QSLDLT
+91 QSLDLSN
-97 DPDTLA
+97 PDTLS
-103 SLAQAIGFHETST
+103 SLAQAISFHETGS
-116 RYNPAVYKTGVSRA
+116 RYDPEVYQKGVARA
-130 LEGGITP
+130 LNGISPKTP
-137 KSQPV
+137 PV

-151 EGLKAKPSVSLGEGL
+151 EGLKAKPKVALGENLPTAAGL
-166 PGVTGLQVEGQE
+166 NIEGQA
-178 PEAPNKSFGEM
+178 PEAPNESFGEM
-189 FYQSTGET
+189 FYKSTGET
-197 LQQRED
+197 MQERED
-203 RSTWFGLGGATEAEL
+203 RSTWFGFGSATEAEV
-218 KNSMVGVAIRAGQAE
+218 KNSMVGVAIRAGQTE

-247 WNNHKWSRDELDQ
+247 WNNHKWSREELDQ

-284 LINLALENQKLDAE
+284 LINLALENQKLDQE

-311 VVGAGVDPL
+311 VIGAGVDPL

-326 GQVGKGGKLVNKMFT
+326 GQIGKGGKLVNKMFT
-341 VAAQSGALAGAS
+341 VAAQSGALAGVS
-353 EIARTSVAGG
+353 EMARTSVAGG
-363 DAHVA
+363 DTHVA
-368 EAIMGGAL
+368 EAILGGAL

-385 DGLGKVL
+385 DGLGRAL
-392 GKSTNEFAG
+392 GRNTNEFAG
-401 PAIRLEARETAR
+401 PATRLEARETAR

-420 SRMPIRD
+420 SRLPIQE
-427 GEQVFNHQGVNY
+427 GEETFRHQGVKF
-439 AEVPGEPGSV
+439 ADVPNEPGSV

-456 LIGENPLNPRTR
+456 LIGENPLNPKTR

-499 ENPEVRGLAADLVR
+499 ENPEIRGVASDLVR

-549 DAVTNALKDPYFQTS
+549 DAVTEALKDPYFQTAF
-564 WWRDN
+564 WRDSG
-569 KAMREDVYK
+569 AFRQDIYQRVSM
-578 RAALA
+578 A
-583 IEDSSGQLKAQ
+583 IEDGSGNLKAE
-594 LTPGEVKVYD
+594 LTPGELKVYD

-624 RADAQ
+624 RPDAQ

-643 NVYSSQMKQLYIQE
+643 HVYSKQMKELYTKE
-657 LGSREGLQ
+657 LGSPEALQ
-665 EAIKQSWLASYS
+665 EAIKKSWLTSYA
-677 SRPEVKARVDE
+677 SRPEVKKRVDE
-688 YLKEQHKD
+688 ALLESD
-696 IFDKAN
+696 PTLTP
-702 AEAKAAADAE
+702 EGLAA
-712 NFLRSQESTVP
+712 
-723 DMPKVLRES
+723 
-732 GYVGDAGYQ
+732 
-741 KVTNGVV
+741 VV
-748 DGEYFNSKMDF
+748 
-759 SGERPYLVDGDFV
+759 
-772 YYTARTPDGSEL
+772 
-784 NVSVFTKS
+784 
-792 GEHAGAVSFTK
+792 
-803 RSGDEWFNPSLE
+803 
-815 VNEKFRRKGIATK
+815 
-828 MYNIAE
+828 
-834 TESPDYVYRGTDETV
+834 
-849 GGVRTDDGQAFRKAY
+849 
-864 DSKQYAPVPR
+864 
-874 QQFVESRPPVE
+874 
-885 PKVDEEAI
+885 
-893 LRNLTDKYA
+893 DKYA

-910 HADDFERSSVM
+910 HTEQFERSSVM
-921 EDNITGL
+921 EENINGL
-928 VGLENNKFLEARNL
+928 VGLENNSFLEARNL
-942 FDNDM
+942 FDSDM
-947 EITLPNGK
+947 SIVLPNGQT
-955 PFSVNSLREWD
+955 FSVNNLREWD

-978 NGDISIMAGTGKTTK
+978 NGDIAIMAGTGKTTK
-993 EMKDAVETLM
+993 DMKDLVETMM
-1003 NRAGDNGKLKGEVAT
+1003 NKAGDDGKLKGEVST
-1018 LRDTLKVLTGRA
+1018 LRDTLKILTGRA

-1042 AMRTLTD
+1042 VMRTMTD

-1081 GVPMFRDLAFR
+1081 GVPIFRDLAFR
-1092 NKKVSGSEI
+1092 NKKVGASEI

-1133 LSRVS
+1133 LGRGT
-1138 SATLGGA
+1138 ATALGTA

-1150 ELAVRSPLTKVL
+1150 ELAARSPFTKVL

-1194 ERWLKTAGIS
+1194 DRWLKTAGIS
-1204 DDQWKGIKS
+1204 DEQWKGIKS
-1213 LIRENVTRGED
+1213 LIRESVTRGPD
-1224 GKYTIRDKKAFSQD
+1224 GKYTINDKKAFSQD

-1251 ADETLLRPHKL
+1251 ADETLLRHHKL
-1262 SNMDSKAYG
+1262 SNMDAKAYG

-1308 ALSTVMS
+1308 ALSTVIS
-1315 MGLAGLYYMA
+1315 MGLAGIYYMA

-1330 AYAMQDGRDK
+1330 AYAMQDGRDRD
-1340 EYLKQALNPTMI
+1340 YLKQALDPTMI
-1352 GYAALSRSSHIGG
+1352 GYAALSRSSHLGG
-1365 PLGVANLLGGI
+1365 PLGVANILGGI
-1376 AGIQDTKLL
+1376 AGYEDTKML

-1400 AITYGASTSDPV
+1400 AIAYGAATSDPV

-1441 YLKADTRVDER
+1441 YLKADTRVNER

>member
-1 MATRGIRNNNIGNIR
+1 MATRGVRNANPGNIR
-16 VSKDQWEGATGDDGS
+16 KSKDQWEGAIGDDGA
-31 FVTFDSPES
+31 FVIFDSPES

-46 KNLLSYGRQGYD
+46 KNLQSYGRQGYD
-58 SIDKIINRWA
+58 SIEKIINRWA
-68 PPEEN
+68 PPNEN
-73 DTQAYI
+73 DTQSYI
-79 DAVSASTGIPAT
+79 DSVVSATGIPAT
-91 QSLDLT
+91 QSLDLSN
-97 DPDTLA
+97 PDTLS
-103 SLAQAIGFHETST
+103 SLAQAISFHETGS
-116 RYNPAVYKTGVSRA
+116 RYDPEVYQQGVTRA
-130 LEGGITP
+130 LNGISPKTP
-137 KSQPV
+137 PV
-142 SANVFDALT
+142 IANVFDALT
-151 EGLKAKPSVSLGEGL
+151 EGLKAKPKVALGENLPTAAGL
-166 PGVTGLQVEGQE
+166 NIEGQA
-178 PEAPNKSFGEM
+178 PEAPNESFGEM
-189 FYQSTGET
+189 FYKSTGET
-197 LQQRED
+197 MQERED
-203 RSTWFGLGGATEAEL
+203 RSTWFGFGAATEAEV
-218 KNSMVGVAIRAGQAE
+218 KNSMVGVAIRAGQTE

-247 WNNHKWSRDELDQ
+247 WNNHKWTREELDQ

-284 LINLALENQKLDAE
+284 LINLALENQKLDQE

-311 VVGAGVDPL
+311 VIGAGVDPL

-341 VAAQSGALAGAS
+341 VAAQSGALSGVS
-353 EIARTSVAGG
+353 EMARTSVAGG

-368 EAIMGGAL
+368 EAILGGAL

-385 DGLGKVL
+385 DGLGRVL
-392 GKSTNEFAG
+392 GRNTNEFAG
-401 PAIRLEARETAR
+401 PATRLEARETAR

-420 SRMPIRD
+420 SRLPIQE
-427 GEQVFNHQGVNY
+427 GEQTFSHQGVKF
-439 AEVPGEPGSV
+439 ADVPNEPGSV

-456 LIGENPLNPRTR
+456 LIGENPLNPKTR

-499 ENPEVRGLAADLVR
+499 ENPEIRGVAADLVR

-549 DAVTNALKDPYFQTS
+549 DAVTEALKDPYFQTAF
-564 WWRDN
+564 WRDSG
-569 KAMREDVYK
+569 AFRQDIYQRVSM
-578 RAALA
+578 A
-583 IEDSSGQLKAQ
+583 IEDGSGNLKAE
-594 LTPGEVKVYD
+594 LTPGELKVYD

-624 RADAQ
+624 RPDAQ

-643 NVYSSQMKQLYIQE
+643 HVYSKQMKELYIKE
-657 LGSREGLQ
+657 LGSPEALQ
-665 EAIKQSWLASYS
+665 EAIKKSWLTSYA
-677 SRPEVKARVDE
+677 SRPEVKKRVDE
-688 YLKEQHKD
+688 ALL
-696 IFDKAN
+696 
-702 AEAKAAADAE
+702 EADPKLTPEGLAAA
-712 NFLRSQESTVP
+712 V
-723 DMPKVLRES
+723 
-732 GYVGDAGYQ
+732 
-741 KVTNGVV
+741 
-748 DGEYFNSKMDF
+748 
-759 SGERPYLVDGDFV
+759 
-772 YYTARTPDGSEL
+772 
-784 NVSVFTKS
+784 
-792 GEHAGAVSFTK
+792 
-803 RSGDEWFNPSLE
+803 
-815 VNEKFRRKGIATK
+815 
-828 MYNIAE
+828 
-834 TESPDYVYRGTDETV
+834 
-849 GGVRTDDGQAFRKAY
+849 
-864 DSKQYAPVPR
+864 
-874 QQFVESRPPVE
+874 
-885 PKVDEEAI
+885 
-893 LRNLTDKYA
+893 DKYA

-910 HADDFERSSVM
+910 HTEQFERSSVM
-921 EDNITGL
+921 EENINGL
-928 VGLENNKFLEARNL
+928 VGLENNSFLEARNL
-942 FDNDM
+942 FDSDM
-947 EITLPNGK
+947 SIVLPNGQT
-955 PFSVNSLREWD
+955 FSVNNLREWD

-978 NGDISIMAGTGKTTK
+978 NGDIAIMAGTGKTTK
-993 EMKDAVETLM
+993 DMKDLVETMM
-1003 NRAGDNGKLKGEVAT
+1003 NKAGDDGKLKGEVST
-1018 LRDTLKVLTGRA
+1018 LRDTLKILTGRA

-1042 AMRTLTD
+1042 VMRTMTD

-1071 ARGNVRAMLH
+1071 ARGNVRALLH

-1092 NKKVSGSEI
+1092 NKKVGASEI

-1133 LSRVS
+1133 LSRGA
-1138 SATLGGA
+1138 ATALGTA

-1150 ELAVRSPLTKVL
+1150 ELAVRSPFTKVL

-1194 ERWLKTAGIS
+1194 DRWLKTAGIS

-1213 LIRENVTRGED
+1213 LIRESVTRGPD
-1224 GKYTIRDKKAFSQD
+1224 GKYIIKDKKAFSQD

-1262 SNMDSKAYG
+1262 SNMDAKAYG

-1298 ATKNNRAMDA
+1298 ATKNNRAIDA

-1315 MGLAGLYYMA
+1315 MGLAGIYYMA

-1330 AYAMQDGRDK
+1330 AYAMQDGRDR
-1340 EYLKQALNPTMI
+1340 EYLKQALDPTMI
-1352 GYAALSRSSHIGG
+1352 GYAALSRSSHLGG
-1365 PLGVANLLGGI
+1365 PLGVANILGGI
-1376 AGIQDTKLL
+1376 AGYEDTKML

-1400 AITYGASTSDPV
+1400 AIAYGAATSDPV

-1441 YLKADTRVDER
+1441 YLKADTRVNER

>member
-1 MATRGIRNNNIGNIR
+1 MATRGIRNNNPGNIR
-16 VSKDQWEGATGDDGS
+16 VSKDQWEGMTGDDGA

-40 GVRALA
+40 GVRALG

-58 SIDKIINRWA
+58 SIEKIINRWA
-68 PPEEN
+68 PPNEN
-73 DTQAYI
+73 DTKAYI
-79 DAVSASTGIPAT
+79 DSVVAATGIPAT
-91 QSLDLT
+91 QSLDLSN
-97 DPDTLA
+97 PDTLS
-103 SLAQAIGFHETST
+103 SLAQAISFHETGS
-116 RYNPAVYKTGVSRA
+116 RYDPEVYQQGVARA
-130 LEGGITP
+130 LNGISPKTP
-137 KSQPV
+137 PV

-151 EGLKAKPSVSLGEGL
+151 EGLKAKPKVALGENLPTAAGL
-166 PGVTGLQVEGQE
+166 NIEGQA
-178 PEAPNKSFGEM
+178 PEAPNESFGEM
-189 FYQSTGET
+189 FYKATGET
-197 LQQRED
+197 MQERED
-203 RSTWFGLGGATEAEL
+203 RSTWFGFGAATEAEV
-218 KNSMVGVAIRAGQAE
+218 KNSMVGVAIRAGQTE

-247 WNNHKWSRDELDQ
+247 WNNHKWTREELDQ

-284 LINLALENQKLDAE
+284 LINLALENQKLDQE

-311 VVGAGVDPL
+311 VIGAGVDPL

-341 VAAQSGALAGAS
+341 VAAQSGALAGVS
-353 EIARTSVAGG
+353 EMARTSVAGG

-368 EAIMGGAL
+368 EAILGGAL

-385 DGLGKVL
+385 DGLGRAL
-392 GKSTNEFAG
+392 GRNTNEFAG
-401 PAIRLEARETAR
+401 PATRLEARETAR

-420 SRMPIRD
+420 SRLPIQE
-427 GEQVFNHQGVNY
+427 GEQTFSHQGVKF
-439 AEVPGEPGSV
+439 ADVPNEPGSV

-456 LIGENPLNPRTR
+456 LIGENPLNPKTR

-499 ENPEVRGLAADLVR
+499 ENPEIRGVAADLVR

-549 DAVTNALKDPYFQTS
+549 DAVTEALKDPYFQTAF
-564 WWRDN
+564 WRDSG
-569 KAMREDVYK
+569 AFRQDIYQRVSM
-578 RAALA
+578 A
-583 IEDSSGQLKAQ
+583 IEDGSGNLKAE
-594 LTPGEVKVYD
+594 LTPGELKVYD

-624 RADAQ
+624 RPDAK

-643 NVYSSQMKQLYIQE
+643 HVYSKQMKELYIKE
-657 LGSREGLQ
+657 LGSPEALQ
-665 EAIKQSWLASYS
+665 EAIKKSWLTSYA
-677 SRPEVKARVDE
+677 SRPEVKKRVDE
-688 YLKEQHKD
+688 ALL
-696 IFDKAN
+696 
-702 AEAKAAADAE
+702 EADPTLTPEGLAAA
-712 NFLRSQESTVP
+712 V
-723 DMPKVLRES
+723 
-732 GYVGDAGYQ
+732 
-741 KVTNGVV
+741 
-748 DGEYFNSKMDF
+748 
-759 SGERPYLVDGDFV
+759 
-772 YYTARTPDGSEL
+772 
-784 NVSVFTKS
+784 
-792 GEHAGAVSFTK
+792 
-803 RSGDEWFNPSLE
+803 
-815 VNEKFRRKGIATK
+815 
-828 MYNIAE
+828 
-834 TESPDYVYRGTDETV
+834 
-849 GGVRTDDGQAFRKAY
+849 
-864 DSKQYAPVPR
+864 
-874 QQFVESRPPVE
+874 
-885 PKVDEEAI
+885 
-893 LRNLTDKYA
+893 DKYA

-910 HADDFERSSVM
+910 HTERFERSSVM
-921 EDNITGL
+921 EENINGL
-928 VGLENNKFLEARNL
+928 VGLENNSFLEARNL
-942 FDNDM
+942 FDSDM
-947 EITLPNGK
+947 SIVLPNGQT
-955 PFSVNSLREWD
+955 FSVNNLREWD

-978 NGDISIMAGTGKTTK
+978 NGDIAIMAGTGKTTK
-993 EMKDAVETLM
+993 DMKDLVETMM
-1003 NRAGDNGKLKGEVAT
+1003 NKAGDDGKLKGEVST
-1018 LRDTLKVLTGRA
+1018 LRDTLKILTGRA

-1042 AMRTLTD
+1042 VMRTMTD

-1071 ARGNVRAMLH
+1071 ARGNVRALLH

-1092 NKKVSGSEI
+1092 NKKVGASEI

-1124 IDRLRSYSD
+1124 IDRLRSYSA
-1133 LSRVS
+1133 LSKPT
-1138 SATLGGA
+1138 ATALGTA

-1150 ELAVRSPLTKVL
+1150 ELAVRSPFTKVL

-1194 ERWLKTAGIS
+1194 DRWLKTAGIS
-1204 DDQWKGIKS
+1204 DEQWKGIKS
-1213 LIRENVTRGED
+1213 LIRESVIRGPD
-1224 GKYTIRDKKAFSQD
+1224 GKYTIKDKKAFSQD

-1262 SNMDSKAYG
+1262 SNMDAKAYG

-1315 MGLAGLYYMA
+1315 MGLAGIYYMA

-1330 AYAMQDGRDK
+1330 AYAMQDGRDRD
-1340 EYLKQALNPTMI
+1340 YLKQALDPTMI
-1352 GYAALSRSSHIGG
+1352 GYAALSRSSHLGG
-1365 PLGVANLLGGI
+1365 PLGVANILGGI
-1376 AGIQDTKLL
+1376 AGYEDTKML

-1390 PRSPTEKPER
+1390 PRSPTERPER
-1400 AITYGASTSDPV
+1400 AISYGAATSDPV

-1441 YLKADTRVDER
+1441 YLKSDTRVNER

>member
-1 MATRGIRNNNIGNIR
+1 MATRGIRNNNLGNLR
-16 VSKDQWEGATGDDGS
+16 VSKDQWEGAVGDDGA
-31 FVTFDSPES
+31 FVIFDSPES

-46 KNLLSYGRQGYD
+46 KNLQSYGRQGYD
-58 SIDKIINRWA
+58 SIEKIINRWA
-68 PPEEN
+68 PPNEN
-73 DTQAYI
+73 DTQSYI
-79 DAVSASTGIPAT
+79 NSVVAATGIPAT
-91 QSLDLT
+91 QSLDLS
-97 DPDTLA
+97 DPDTLS
-103 SLAQAIGFHETST
+103 SLAQAIGYHETGS
-116 RYNPAVYKTGVSRA
+116 RYDPEVYQKGVTRA
-130 LEGGITP
+130 LNGISPKTP
-137 KSQPV
+137 PV

-151 EGLKAKPSVSLGEGL
+151 EGLKAKPKVALGKNLPTAAGL
-166 PGVTGLQVEGQE
+166 NIEGQA
-178 PEAPNKSFGEM
+178 PEAPNESFGEM
-189 FYQSTGET
+189 FYKATGET
-197 LQQRED
+197 MQERED
-203 RSTWFGLGGATEAEL
+203 RSTWFGFGAATEAEV
-218 KNSMVGVAIRAGQAE
+218 KNSMVGVAIRAGQTE
-233 DSLDVIGDVFNPTR
+233 ESLDVIGDVFNPTR
-247 WNNHKWSRDELDQ
+247 WNNHKWSREELDQ

-284 LINLALENQKLDAE
+284 LINLALENQKLDQE

-311 VVGAGVDPL
+311 VIGAGVDPL

-341 VAAQSGALAGAS
+341 VAAQSGALAGVS
-353 EIARTSVAGG
+353 EMARTSVAGG

-368 EAIMGGAL
+368 EAILGGAL

-385 DGLGKVL
+385 DGLGRAL
-392 GKSTNEFAG
+392 GRNTNEFAG
-401 PAIRLEARETAR
+401 PATRLEARETAR

-420 SRMPIRD
+420 SRLPIQE
-427 GEQVFNHQGVNY
+427 GEQTFSHQGVKF
-439 AEVPGEPGSV
+439 ADVPNEPGSV

-456 LIGENPLNPRTR
+456 LIGENPLNPKTR

-499 ENPEVRGLAADLVR
+499 ENPEIRGVAADLVR

-549 DAVTNALKDPYFQTS
+549 DAVTEALKDPYFQTAF
-564 WWRDN
+564 WRDN
-569 KAMREDVYK
+569 SALREDVYK
-578 RAALA
+578 RVALA
-583 IEDSSGQLKAQ
+583 IEDGSGNLKAE
-594 LTPGEVKVYD
+594 LTPGELKVYD

-624 RADAQ
+624 RTDAQ

-643 NVYSSQMKQLYIQE
+643 VVYSSQMKQLYIKE
-657 LGSREGLQ
+657 LGSPEALQ
-665 EAIKQSWLASYS
+665 EAIKKSWMTSYA

-688 YLKEQHKD
+688 MLAEQLRASQPAAGKTVGTAPNHRSSVEAARDQMKLDDAATQAIDKVAELKDVLTNAEKRVADREKKLQNSKDRLASHEAKLKELEEKLAAKPNSKTIPVKIESRKQMIETQKSHVRINSERLDYMNGQAAKVRD
-696 IFDKAN
+696 RITKATTE
-702 AEAKAAADAE
+702 AEA
-712 NFLRSQESTVP
+712 
-723 DMPKVLRES
+723 
-732 GYVGDAGYQ
+732 
-741 KVTNGVV
+741 
-748 DGEYFNSKMDF
+748 
-759 SGERPYLVDGDFV
+759 
-772 YYTARTPDGSEL
+772 
-784 NVSVFTKS
+784 
-792 GEHAGAVSFTK
+792 AVA
-803 RSGDEWFNPSLE
+803 
-815 VNEKFRRKGIATK
+815 ATK
-828 MYNIAE
+828 GQK
-834 TESPDYVYRGTDETV
+834 TSV
-849 GGVRTDDGQAFRKAY
+849 DGQATTAGETTSGNASKA
-864 DSKQYAPVPR
+864 APEVTMEM
-874 QQFVESRPPVE
+874 VE
-885 PKVDEEAI
+885 
-893 LRNLTDKYA
+893 KYA

-910 HADDFERSSVM
+910 HTEQFERSSVM
-921 EDNITGL
+921 EENINGL
-928 VGLENNKFLEARNL
+928 VGLENNNFLEARNL

-978 NGDISIMAGTGKTTK
+978 NGDIAIMAGTGKTTK
-993 EMKDAVETLM
+993 DMKDLVETMM
-1003 NRAGDNGKLKGEVAT
+1003 NKAGDDGKLKGEVAT
-1018 LRDTLKVLTGRA
+1018 LRDTLKILTGRA

-1042 AMRTLTD
+1042 VMRTMTD

-1071 ARGNVRAMLH
+1071 ARGNVRALLH
-1081 GVPMFRDLAFR
+1081 GVPIFRDLAFR
-1092 NKKVSGSEI
+1092 NKKVGASEI

-1124 IDRLRSYSD
+1124 IDRLRAYSA
-1133 LSRVS
+1133 LSKPT
-1138 SATLGGA
+1138 ATALGSV

-1150 ELAVRSPLTKVL
+1150 ELAVRSPFTKVL

-1194 ERWLKTAGIS
+1194 DRWLKTAGIS
-1204 DDQWKGIKS
+1204 DEQWNGIKS
-1213 LIRENVTRGED
+1213 LIRESVTRGPD
-1224 GKYTIRDKKAFSQD
+1224 GKYTIKDKKAFSQD

-1262 SNMDSKAYG
+1262 SNMDAKAYG

-1315 MGLAGLYYMA
+1315 MGLAGIYYIA
-1325 QAHVK
+1325 QVHVK
-1330 AYAMQDGRDK
+1330 AYAMQDGRDRD
-1340 EYLKQALNPTMI
+1340 YLKQALDPTMI
-1352 GYAALSRSSHIGG
+1352 GYAALSRSSHLGG
-1365 PLGVANLLGGI
+1365 PLGVANILGGI
-1376 AGIQDTKLL
+1376 SGYEDTKML

-1400 AITYGASTSDPV
+1400 AIAYGAATSDPV

-1441 YLKADTRVDER
+1441 YLKADTRVNER

>member
-1 MATRGIRNNNIGNIR
+1 MATRGVRNSNPGNLR
-16 VSKDQWEGATGDDGS
+16 KSKDQWEGAIGDDGE
-31 FVTFDSPES
+31 FVIFDSPES

-46 KNLLSYGRQGYD
+46 KNLQSYGRQGYD
-58 SIDKIINRWA
+58 SIEKIINRWA
-68 PPEEN
+68 PPNEN
-73 DTQAYI
+73 DTKSYI
-79 DAVSASTGIPAT
+79 DSVVAATGIPAT
-91 QSLDLT
+91 QSIDLT
-97 DPDTLA
+97 NPDVLA
-103 SLAQAIGFHETST
+103 SLSEAIGYHETGS
-116 RYNPAVYKTGVSRA
+116 RYDPEVYQQGVARA
-130 LEGGITP
+130 LNGISP
-137 KSQPV
+137 KSPPV

-151 EGLKAKPSVSLGEGL
+151 EGLKAKPKVALGENLPTAAGL
-166 PGVTGLQVEGQE
+166 NIEGQA
-178 PEAPNKSFGEM
+178 PEAPNESFGET
-189 FYQSTGET
+189 FYKATGET
-197 LQQRED
+197 MQERED
-203 RSTWFGLGGATEAEL
+203 RSTWFGFGAATEAEV
-218 KNSMVGVAIRAGQAE
+218 KNSMVGVAIRAGQTE
-233 DSLDVIGDVFNPTR
+233 DSLDVVGDVFNPTR
-247 WNNHKWSRDELDQ
+247 WNNHKWSREELDQ

-284 LINLALENQKLDAE
+284 LINLALENQKLDQE
-298 KAKAGTGAQLAAG
+298 KAKSGTGAQLAAG
-311 VVGAGVDPL
+311 VIGAGVDPL

-326 GQVGKGGKLVNKMFT
+326 GQVGKGGKLINKMFT

-376 FGGGMTAIA
+376 FGGGMTAIGDA
-385 DGLGKVL
+385 IGKAL

-401 PAIRLEARETAR
+401 PATRLEARETAR

-420 SRMPIRD
+420 SRLPIQE
-427 GEQVFNHQGVNY
+427 GEQTFSHQGVKF
-439 AEVPGEPGSV
+439 ADVPNEPGSV

-456 LIGENPLNPRTR
+456 LIGENPLNPKTR

-499 ENPEVRGLAADLVR
+499 ENPEIRGVAADLVR

-549 DAVTNALKDPYFQTS
+549 DAVTEALKDPYFQTAF
-564 WWRDN
+564 WRDSG
-569 KAMREDVYK
+569 AFRQDIYQRVSM
-578 RAALA
+578 A
-583 IEDSSGQLKAQ
+583 IEDGSGNLKAE
-594 LTPGEVKVYD
+594 LTPGELKVYD

-624 RADAQ
+624 RPDAK

-643 NVYSSQMKQLYIQE
+643 HVYSKQMKELYIKE
-657 LGSREGLQ
+657 LGSPEALQ
-665 EAIKQSWLASYS
+665 ESIKKSWLTSYA
-677 SRPEVKARVDE
+677 SRPEVKKRVDE
-688 YLKEQHKD
+688 ALL
-696 IFDKAN
+696 
-702 AEAKAAADAE
+702 EADPTLTPEGLAAA
-712 NFLRSQESTVP
+712 V
-723 DMPKVLRES
+723 
-732 GYVGDAGYQ
+732 
-741 KVTNGVV
+741 
-748 DGEYFNSKMDF
+748 
-759 SGERPYLVDGDFV
+759 
-772 YYTARTPDGSEL
+772 
-784 NVSVFTKS
+784 
-792 GEHAGAVSFTK
+792 
-803 RSGDEWFNPSLE
+803 
-815 VNEKFRRKGIATK
+815 
-828 MYNIAE
+828 
-834 TESPDYVYRGTDETV
+834 
-849 GGVRTDDGQAFRKAY
+849 
-864 DSKQYAPVPR
+864 
-874 QQFVESRPPVE
+874 
-885 PKVDEEAI
+885 
-893 LRNLTDKYA
+893 DKYA

-910 HADDFERSSVM
+910 HTEQFERSSVM
-921 EDNITGL
+921 EENINGL
-928 VGLENNKFLEARNL
+928 VGLENNSFLEARNL
-942 FDNDM
+942 FDSDM
-947 EITLPNGK
+947 AIVLPNGQT
-955 PFSVNSLREWD
+955 FSVNNLREWD

-978 NGDISIMAGTGKTTK
+978 NGDIAIMAGTGKTTK
-993 EMKDAVETLM
+993 DMKDLVETMM
-1003 NRAGDNGKLKGEVAT
+1003 NKAGDDGKLKGEVST
-1018 LRDTLKVLTGRA
+1018 LRDTLKILTGRA
-1030 RRDGADDAAFAT
+1030 RRDGADDAAMAT
-1042 AMRTLTD
+1042 VMSTMTD

-1071 ARGNVRAMLH
+1071 ARGNVRALLH

-1092 NKKVSGSEI
+1092 NKKVGASEI

-1133 LSRVS
+1133 LGRGT
-1138 SATLGGA
+1138 ATALGTA

-1162 NGTTNYLLDAG
+1162 NDTTNYLLDAG

-1194 ERWLKTAGIS
+1194 DRWLKTAGIS

-1213 LIRENVTRGED
+1213 LIRESVTRGPD
-1224 GKYTIRDKKAFSQD
+1224 GKYTIKDKKAFSQD

-1262 SNMDSKAYG
+1262 SNMDAKAYG
-1271 PLAKTVLQFKNF
+1271 PSAKAVLQFKNF

-1315 MGLAGLYYMA
+1315 MGLAGIYYMA

-1330 AYAMQDGRDK
+1330 AYAMQDGRDRD
-1340 EYLKQALNPTMI
+1340 YLKQALDPTMI
-1352 GYAALSRSSHIGG
+1352 GYAALSRSSHLGG
-1365 PLGVANLLGGI
+1365 PLGVANILGGI
-1376 AGIQDTKLL
+1376 AGYEDTKML

-1400 AITYGASTSDPV
+1400 AITYGAAKSDPV
-1412 MNVVGNFLEQVPAF
+1412 MNVVGNFFEQVPAF
-1426 GYAANVGASAYNLAG
+1426 GYAANVGAAAYNLAG
-1441 YLKADTRVDER
+1441 YLKADTRVNER

>member
-31 FVTFDSPES
+31 FVTFDTPDS

-46 KNLLSYGRQGYD
+46 KNLMSYGRQGYD
-58 SIDKIINRWA
+58 SIEKIINRWA
-68 PPEEN
+68 PPNEN
-73 DTQAYI
+73 DTQSYI
-79 DAVSASTGIPAT
+79 DSVVAATGIPAT
-91 QSLDLT
+91 QSIDLT
-97 DPDTLA
+97 NPDVLA
-103 SLAQAIGFHETST
+103 SLSEAIGYHETGS
-116 RYNPAVYKTGVSRA
+116 RYDPEVYKLGVSRA
-130 LEGGITP
+130 LSGAGGITP
-137 KSQPV
+137 KTPPV

-151 EGLKAKPSVSLGEGL
+151 EGLKAKPKVALGENL
-166 PGVTGLQVEGQE
+166 PGVTGMNIEGQE
-178 PEAPNKSFGEM
+178 PEAPNESFGEM
-189 FYQSTGET
+189 FYKSTGET
-197 LQQRED
+197 LDQRAD
-203 RSTWFGLGGATEAEL
+203 RSTWFGFGGAAEAEV
-218 KNSMVGVAIRAGQAE
+218 KNSLVGVAVRAGQTE

-247 WNNHKWSRDELDQ
+247 WNNHKWSREELDQ

-298 KAKAGTGAQLAAG
+298 RAKAGTGAQLAAG
-311 VVGAGVDPL
+311 VIGAGVDPL

-376 FGGGMTAIA
+376 FGGGMTAIGDA
-385 DGLGKVL
+385 LGKVL

-401 PAIRLEARETAR
+401 PATRLEARETAR

-420 SRMPIRD
+420 SRLPIQE
-427 GEQVFNHQGVNY
+427 GEQTFSHQGVKF
-439 AEVPGEPGSV
+439 ADVPNEPGSV

-456 LIGENPLNPRTR
+456 LIGENPLNPKTR

-499 ENPEVRGLAADLVR
+499 ENPEIRGLAADLVR

-549 DAVTNALKDPYFQTS
+549 DAVTEALKDPYFQTAF
-564 WWRDN
+564 WRDSG
-569 KAMREDVYK
+569 AFRQDIYQRVST
-578 RAALA
+578 A
-583 IEDSSGQLKAQ
+583 IEDGSGNLKAE
-594 LTPGEVKVYD
+594 LTPGELKVYD

-624 RADAQ
+624 RPDAQ

-643 NVYSSQMKQLYIQE
+643 HVYSKQMKELYIKE
-657 LGSREGLQ
+657 LGSQEALQ
-665 EAIKQSWLASYS
+665 EAIKKSWLTSYA
-677 SRPEVKARVDE
+677 SRPEVKKRVDE
-688 YLKEQHKD
+688 ALL
-696 IFDKAN
+696 
-702 AEAKAAADAE
+702 EADPTLTPEGLAAA
-712 NFLRSQESTVP
+712 V
-723 DMPKVLRES
+723 
-732 GYVGDAGYQ
+732 
-741 KVTNGVV
+741 
-748 DGEYFNSKMDF
+748 
-759 SGERPYLVDGDFV
+759 
-772 YYTARTPDGSEL
+772 
-784 NVSVFTKS
+784 
-792 GEHAGAVSFTK
+792 
-803 RSGDEWFNPSLE
+803 
-815 VNEKFRRKGIATK
+815 
-828 MYNIAE
+828 
-834 TESPDYVYRGTDETV
+834 
-849 GGVRTDDGQAFRKAY
+849 
-864 DSKQYAPVPR
+864 
-874 QQFVESRPPVE
+874 
-885 PKVDEEAI
+885 
-893 LRNLTDKYA
+893 DKYA

-910 HADDFERSSVM
+910 HTEQFERSSVM
-921 EDNITGL
+921 EENINGL
-928 VGLENNKFLEARNL
+928 VGLENNSFLEARNL
-942 FDNDM
+942 FDSDM
-947 EITLPNGK
+947 SIVLPNGQT
-955 PFSVNSLREWD
+955 FSVNNLREWD

-978 NGDISIMAGTGKTTK
+978 NGDIAIMAGTGKTTK
-993 EMKDAVETLM
+993 DMKDLVETMM
-1003 NRAGDNGKLKGEVAT
+1003 NKAGDDGKLKGEVST
-1018 LRDTLKVLTGRA
+1018 LRDTLKILTGRA
-1030 RRDGADDAAFAT
+1030 RRDGADDAALAT
-1042 AMRTLTD
+1042 VMRTMTD

-1071 ARGNVRAMLH
+1071 ARGNVRALLH

-1092 NKKVSGSEI
+1092 NKKVGASEI

-1124 IDRLRSYSD
+1124 IDRLRSYSA
-1133 LSRVS
+1133 LSKP
-1138 SATLGGA
+1138 SATALGTA

-1150 ELAVRSPLTKVL
+1150 ELAVRSPFTKVL

-1194 ERWLKTAGIS
+1194 DRWLKTAGIS
-1204 DDQWKGIKS
+1204 DEQWKGIKS
-1213 LIRENVTRGED
+1213 LIRESVTSGPD
-1224 GKYTIRDKKAFSQD
+1224 GKYTIKDKKAFSQD

-1251 ADETLLRPHKL
+1251 ADETLLRPNKL
-1262 SNMDSKAYG
+1262 SNMDAKAYG
-1271 PLAKTVLQFKNF
+1271 PIAKTVLQFKNF

-1315 MGLAGLYYMA
+1315 MGLAGIYYMA

-1330 AYAMQDGRDK
+1330 AYAMQDGRDR
-1340 EYLKQALNPTMI
+1340 EYLKQALDPTMI
-1352 GYAALSRSSHIGG
+1352 GYAALSRSSHLGG
-1365 PLGVANLLGGI
+1365 PLGVANILGGI
-1376 AGIQDTKLL
+1376 AGYEDTKLL

-1390 PRSPTEKPER
+1390 PRSPTEKTEKPI
-1400 AITYGASTSDPV
+1400 AFGAASSGQV
-1412 MNVVGNFLEQVPAF
+1412 MNVVGNFFEQVPAF

-1441 YLKADTRVDER
+1441 YLKADTRVNER

>member
-1 MATRGIRNNNIGNIR
+1 MATRGIRNNNPGNIR
-16 VSKDQWEGATGDDGS
+16 VSKDQWEGMTGDDGA

-40 GVRALA
+40 GVRALG

-58 SIDKIINRWA
+58 SIEKIINRWA
-68 PPEEN
+68 PPNEN
-73 DTQAYI
+73 DTKAYI
-79 DAVSASTGIPAT
+79 DSVVAATGIPAT
-91 QSLDLT
+91 QSLDLS
-97 DPDTLA
+97 DPDTLS
-103 SLAQAIGFHETST
+103 SLAQAISFHETGS
-116 RYNPAVYKTGVSRA
+116 RYDPEVYQQGVARA
-130 LEGGITP
+130 LNGISPKTP
-137 KSQPV
+137 PV

-151 EGLKAKPSVSLGEGL
+151 EGLKAKPKVALGDNLPTAAGL
-166 PGVTGLQVEGQE
+166 NIEGQA
-178 PEAPNKSFGEM
+178 PEAPNESFGEM
-189 FYQSTGET
+189 FYKATGET
-197 LQQRED
+197 MQERED
-203 RSTWFGLGGATEAEL
+203 RSTWFGFGAATEAEV
-218 KNSMVGVAIRAGQAE
+218 KNSMVGVAIRAGQTE

-247 WNNHKWSRDELDQ
+247 WNNHKWSREELDQ

-284 LINLALENQKLDAE
+284 LINLALENQKLDQE

-311 VVGAGVDPL
+311 VIGAGVDPL

-341 VAAQSGALAGAS
+341 VASQSGALAGVS
-353 EIARTSVAGG
+353 EMARTSVAGG

-368 EAIMGGAL
+368 EAILGGAL
-376 FGGGMTAIA
+376 FGGGMTAIS
-385 DGLGKVL
+385 DGLGRAL
-392 GKSTNEFAG
+392 GRNTNEFAG
-401 PAIRLEARETAR
+401 PATRLEARETAR

-420 SRMPIRD
+420 SRLPIQE
-427 GEQVFNHQGVNY
+427 GEQTFSHQGVKF
-439 AEVPGEPGSV
+439 ADVPNEPGSV

-456 LIGENPLNPRTR
+456 LIGENPLNPKTR

-499 ENPEVRGLAADLVR
+499 ENPEIRGVAADLVR

-549 DAVTNALKDPYFQTS
+549 DAVTEALKDPYFQTAF
-564 WWRDN
+564 WRDSG
-569 KAMREDVYK
+569 AFRQDIYQRVSM
-578 RAALA
+578 A
-583 IEDSSGQLKAQ
+583 IEDGSGNLKAE
-594 LTPGEVKVYD
+594 LTPGELKVYD

-615 MMENPAMFG
+615 MMENPSMFG
-624 RADAQ
+624 RPDAQ

-643 NVYSSQMKQLYIQE
+643 HVYSKQMKELYIKE
-657 LGSREGLQ
+657 LGSPEALQ
-665 EAIKQSWLASYS
+665 EAIKKSWLTSYA
-677 SRPEVKARVDE
+677 SRPEVKKRVDE
-688 YLKEQHKD
+688 ALL
-696 IFDKAN
+696 
-702 AEAKAAADAE
+702 EADPTLTPEGLAAA
-712 NFLRSQESTVP
+712 V
-723 DMPKVLRES
+723 
-732 GYVGDAGYQ
+732 
-741 KVTNGVV
+741 
-748 DGEYFNSKMDF
+748 
-759 SGERPYLVDGDFV
+759 
-772 YYTARTPDGSEL
+772 
-784 NVSVFTKS
+784 
-792 GEHAGAVSFTK
+792 
-803 RSGDEWFNPSLE
+803 
-815 VNEKFRRKGIATK
+815 
-828 MYNIAE
+828 
-834 TESPDYVYRGTDETV
+834 
-849 GGVRTDDGQAFRKAY
+849 
-864 DSKQYAPVPR
+864 
-874 QQFVESRPPVE
+874 
-885 PKVDEEAI
+885 
-893 LRNLTDKYA
+893 DKYA

-910 HADDFERSSVM
+910 HTEQFERSSVM
-921 EDNITGL
+921 EENINGL
-928 VGLENNKFLEARNL
+928 VGLENNSFLEARNL
-942 FDNDM
+942 FDSDM
-947 EITLPNGK
+947 SIVLPNGQT
-955 PFSVNSLREWD
+955 FSVNNLREWD

-978 NGDISIMAGTGKTTK
+978 NGDIAIMAGTGKTTK
-993 EMKDAVETLM
+993 DMKDLVETMM
-1003 NRAGDNGKLKGEVAT
+1003 NKAGDDGKLKGEVST
-1018 LRDTLKVLTGRA
+1018 LRDTLKILTGRA

-1042 AMRTLTD
+1042 VMRTMTD

-1071 ARGNVRAMLH
+1071 ARGNVRALLH

-1092 NKKVSGSEI
+1092 NKKVGASEI
-1101 KDLHNVIFGKELDD
+1101 KDLHNVLFGKELDD

-1133 LSRVS
+1133 LGRGA
-1138 SATLGGA
+1138 ATALGTA

-1150 ELAVRSPLTKVL
+1150 ELAVRSPFTKVL

-1194 ERWLKTAGIS
+1194 DRWLKTAGIS
-1204 DDQWKGIKS
+1204 DEQWKGIKS
-1213 LIRENVTRGED
+1213 LIRESVTRGPD
-1224 GKYTIRDKKAFSQD
+1224 GKYTIKDKKAFSQD

-1262 SNMDSKAYG
+1262 SNMDAKAYG

-1298 ATKNNRAMDA
+1298 STKNNRAMDA

-1315 MGLAGLYYMA
+1315 MGLAGIYYMA

-1330 AYAMQDGRDK
+1330 AYAMQDGRDR
-1340 EYLKQALNPTMI
+1340 EYLKQALDPMMI
-1352 GYAALSRSSHIGG
+1352 GYAALSRSSHLGG
-1365 PLGVANLLGGI
+1365 PLGVANILGGI
-1376 AGIQDTKLL
+1376 AGYEDTKLL

-1400 AITYGASTSDPV
+1400 AIPYGAATSDPV

-1441 YLKADTRVDER
+1441 YLKADTRVNER

>member
-1 MATRGIRNNNIGNIR
+1 MATRGIRNNNPGNIR
-16 VSKDQWEGATGDDGS
+16 VSKDQWEGMTGDDGA

-40 GVRALA
+40 GVRALG

-58 SIDKIINRWA
+58 SIEKIINRWA
-68 PPEEN
+68 PPNEN
-73 DTQAYI
+73 DTKAYI
-79 DAVSASTGIPAT
+79 DSVVAATGIPAT
-91 QSLDLT
+91 QSLDLS
-97 DPDTLA
+97 DPDTLS
-103 SLAQAIGFHETST
+103 SLAQAISFHETGS
-116 RYNPAVYKTGVSRA
+116 RYDPEVYQKGVARA
-130 LEGGITP
+130 LNGISPKTP
-137 KSQPV
+137 PV

-151 EGLKAKPSVSLGEGL
+151 EGLKAKPKVALGENLPTAAGL
-166 PGVTGLQVEGQE
+166 NIEGQA
-178 PEAPNKSFGEM
+178 PEAPNESFGEM
-189 FYQSTGET
+189 FYKSTGET
-197 LQQRED
+197 MQERED
-203 RSTWFGLGGATEAEL
+203 RSTWFGFGAATEAEV
-218 KNSMVGVAIRAGQAE
+218 KNSMVGVAIRAGQTE

-247 WNNHKWSRDELDQ
+247 WNNHKWSREELDQ

-284 LINLALENQKLDAE
+284 LINLALENQKFDQE

-311 VVGAGVDPL
+311 VIGAGVDPL

-326 GQVGKGGKLVNKMFT
+326 GQVGKGAKLVNKMFT
-341 VAAQSGALAGAS
+341 VAAQSGALSGVS
-353 EIARTSVAGG
+353 EMARTSVAGG

-368 EAIMGGAL
+368 EAILGGAL

-385 DGLGKVL
+385 DGLGRAL
-392 GKSTNEFAG
+392 GRNTNEFAG
-401 PAIRLEARETAR
+401 PATRLEARETAR

-420 SRMPIRD
+420 SRLPIQE
-427 GEQVFNHQGVNY
+427 GEQTFSHQGVKF
-439 AEVPGEPGSV
+439 ADVPNEPGSV

-456 LIGENPLNPRTR
+456 LIGENPLNPKTR

-499 ENPEVRGLAADLVR
+499 ENPEIRGVAADLVR

-549 DAVTNALKDPYFQTS
+549 DAVAEALKDPYFQTAF
-564 WWRDN
+564 WRDN
-569 KAMREDVYK
+569 SALREDVYK
-578 RAALA
+578 RVALA
-583 IEDSSGQLKAQ
+583 IEDGSGNLKAE
-594 LTPGEVKVYD
+594 LTPGELKVYD

-624 RADAQ
+624 RTDAQ

-643 NVYSSQMKQLYIQE
+643 VVYSSQMKQLYIKE
-657 LGSREGLQ
+657 LGSPEALQ
-665 EAIKQSWLASYS
+665 EAIKKSWLTSYA

-696 IFDKAN
+696 VFAK
-702 AEAKAAADAE
+702 AEADAKLAADTE
-712 NFLRSQESTVP
+712 NFLRSQESTAPKMP
-723 DMPKVLRES
+723 DTLVTS
-732 GYVGDAGYQ
+732 GNQAGNQ

-748 DGEYFNSKMDF
+748 DGDYMSGRRDY
-759 SGERPYLVDGDFV
+759 SGETPYMVDGDFV
-772 YYTARTPDGSEL
+772 YYTAKTRTGDEFS
-784 NVSVFTKS
+784 VDVFTKS
-792 GEHAGAVSFTK
+792 GEHAGGVDFAK
-803 RSGDEWFNPSLE
+803 RVGDEWQNPSVE
-815 VNEKFRRKGIATK
+815 VKEAFRRKGIATK

-834 TESPDYVYRGTDETV
+834 AESPDYVYRGSDPKV
-849 GGVRTDDGQAFRKAY
+849 GGVRTPDGRAFR
-864 DSKQYAPVPR
+864 DSYNSKPASKVGRQKFAP
-874 QQFVESRPPVE
+874 ERPPVE
-885 PKVDEEAI
+885 AKIDEESL
-893 LRNLTDKYA
+893 LRGLAEKYA

-910 HADDFERSSVM
+910 HTEQFERSSVM
-921 EDNITGL
+921 EENINGL
-928 VGLENNKFLEARNL
+928 VGLENNNFLEARNL

-947 EITLPNGK
+947 EIALPNGK
-955 PFSVNSLREWD
+955 QFSVNSLREWD

-978 NGDISIMAGTGKTTK
+978 NGDIAIMAGTGKTTK
-993 EMKDAVETLM
+993 DMKDLVETMM
-1003 NRAGDNGKLKGEVAT
+1003 NKAGDDGKLKGEVST
-1018 LRDTLKVLTGRA
+1018 LRDTLKILTGRA

-1042 AMRTLTD
+1042 VMRTMTD

-1092 NKKVSGSEI
+1092 NKKVGASEI

-1124 IDRLRSYSD
+1124 IDRLRSYSA
-1133 LSRVS
+1133 LSKPA
-1138 SATLGGA
+1138 ATALGSA

-1150 ELAVRSPLTKVL
+1150 ELAVRSPFTKVL

-1194 ERWLKTAGIS
+1194 DRWLKTAGIS
-1204 DDQWKGIKS
+1204 DEQWNGIKS
-1213 LIRENVTRGED
+1213 LIRESVTRGPD
-1224 GKYTIRDKKAFSQD
+1224 GKYTIKDKKAFSQD

-1262 SNMDSKAYG
+1262 SNMDAKAYG

-1315 MGLAGLYYMA
+1315 MGLAGIYYMA

-1330 AYAMQDGRDK
+1330 AYAMQDGRDR
-1340 EYLKQALNPTMI
+1340 EYLKQALDPTMI
-1352 GYAALSRSSHIGG
+1352 GYAALSRSSHLGG
-1365 PLGVANLLGGI
+1365 PLGVANILGGI
-1376 AGIQDTKLL
+1376 AGYEDTKML

-1400 AITYGASTSDPV
+1400 AIAYGAATSDPV

-1441 YLKADTRVDER
+1441 YLKADTRVNER

>member
-1 MATRGIRNNNIGNIR
+1 MATRGIRNNNPGNIR
-16 VSKDQWEGATGDDGS
+16 VSKDQWEGMTGDDGA

-40 GVRALA
+40 GVRALG

-58 SIDKIINRWA
+58 SIEKIINRWA
-68 PPEEN
+68 PPNEN
-73 DTQAYI
+73 DTKAYI
-79 DAVSASTGIPAT
+79 DSVVAATGIPAT
-91 QSLDLT
+91 QSLDLS
-97 DPDTLA
+97 DPDTLS
-103 SLAQAIGFHETST
+103 SLAQAISFHETGS
-116 RYNPAVYKTGVSRA
+116 RYDPEVYQKGVARA
-130 LEGGITP
+130 LNGISPKTP
-137 KSQPV
+137 PV

-151 EGLKAKPSVSLGEGL
+151 EGLKAKPKVSLGENLPNAAGL
-166 PGVTGLQVEGQE
+166 NIEGQA
-178 PEAPNKSFGEM
+178 PEAPNESFGEM
-189 FYQSTGET
+189 FYKSTGET
-197 LQQRED
+197 MQERED
-203 RSTWFGLGGATEAEL
+203 RSTWFGFGSATEAEV
-218 KNSMVGVAIRAGQAE
+218 KNSMVGVAIRAGQTE

-247 WNNHKWSRDELDQ
+247 WNNHKWTREELDQ

-284 LINLALENQKLDAE
+284 LINLALENQKLDQE

-311 VVGAGVDPL
+311 VIGAGVDPL

-341 VAAQSGALAGAS
+341 VAAQSGALAGVS
-353 EIARTSVAGG
+353 EMARTSVAGG

-368 EAIMGGAL
+368 EAILGGAL

-385 DGLGKVL
+385 DGLGRAL
-392 GKSTNEFAG
+392 GRNTNEFAG
-401 PAIRLEARETAR
+401 PATRLEARETAR

-420 SRMPIRD
+420 SRLPIQE
-427 GEQVFNHQGVNY
+427 GEPTFSHQGVKF
-439 AEVPGEPGSV
+439 ADVPNEPGSV

-456 LIGENPLNPRTR
+456 LIGENPLNPKTR
-468 QVFDEVIEPE
+468 KVFDEVIEPE

-499 ENPEVRGLAADLVR
+499 ENPEIRGVAADLVR

-549 DAVTNALKDPYFQTS
+549 DAVTEALKDPYFQTAF
-564 WWRDN
+564 WRDSG
-569 KAMREDVYK
+569 AFRQDIYQRVSM
-578 RAALA
+578 A
-583 IEDSSGQLKAQ
+583 IEDGSGNLKAE
-594 LTPGEVKVYD
+594 LTPGELKVYD

-624 RADAQ
+624 RPDAQ

-643 NVYSSQMKQLYIQE
+643 HVYSNQMKKLYIKE
-657 LGSREGLQ
+657 LGSPEALQ
-665 EAIKQSWLASYS
+665 EAIKKSWLTSYA
-677 SRPEVKARVDE
+677 SRPEVKKRVDE
-688 YLKEQHKD
+688 ALL
-696 IFDKAN
+696 
-702 AEAKAAADAE
+702 EADPT
-712 NFLRSQESTVP
+712 L
-723 DMPKVLRES
+723 
-732 GYVGDAGYQ
+732 
-741 KVTNGVV
+741 
-748 DGEYFNSKMDF
+748 
-759 SGERPYLVDGDFV
+759 
-772 YYTARTPDGSEL
+772 TPDGL
-784 NVSVFTKS
+784 
-792 GEHAGAVSFTK
+792 AAAV
-803 RSGDEWFNPSLE
+803 
-815 VNEKFRRKGIATK
+815 
-828 MYNIAE
+828 
-834 TESPDYVYRGTDETV
+834 
-849 GGVRTDDGQAFRKAY
+849 
-864 DSKQYAPVPR
+864 
-874 QQFVESRPPVE
+874 
-885 PKVDEEAI
+885 
-893 LRNLTDKYA
+893 DKYA

-910 HADDFERSSVM
+910 HTEQFERSSVM
-921 EDNITGL
+921 EENINGL
-928 VGLENNKFLEARNL
+928 VGLENNSFLEARNL
-942 FDNDM
+942 FDSDM
-947 EITLPNGK
+947 SIVLPNGQT
-955 PFSVNSLREWD
+955 FSVNNLREWD

-978 NGDISIMAGTGKTTK
+978 NGDIAIMAGTGKTTK
-993 EMKDAVETLM
+993 EMKDLVETMM
-1003 NRAGDNGKLKGEVAT
+1003 NKAGDDGKLKGEVST
-1018 LRDTLKVLTGRA
+1018 LRDTLKILTGRA

-1042 AMRTLTD
+1042 VMRTMTD

-1071 ARGNVRAMLH
+1071 ARGNVRALLH
-1081 GVPMFRDLAFR
+1081 GVPIFRDLAFR
-1092 NKKVSGSEI
+1092 NKKVGASEI

-1133 LSRVS
+1133 LGRGA
-1138 SATLGGA
+1138 ATVLGTA

-1150 ELAVRSPLTKVL
+1150 ELAVRSPFTKVL

-1187 GSKRKFD
+1187 GSKRRFD
-1194 ERWLKTAGIS
+1194 DRWLKTAGIS
-1204 DDQWKGIKS
+1204 DEQWKGIKS
-1213 LIRENVTRGED
+1213 LIRESVTRGPD
-1224 GKYTIRDKKAFSQD
+1224 GKYTIKDKKAFSQD

-1262 SNMDSKAYG
+1262 SNMDAKAYG

-1315 MGLAGLYYMA
+1315 MGLAGIYYMA

-1330 AYAMQDGRDK
+1330 AYAMQDGRDRD
-1340 EYLKQALNPTMI
+1340 YLKQALDPTMI
-1352 GYAALSRSSHIGG
+1352 GYAALSRSSHLGG
-1365 PLGVANLLGGI
+1365 PFGVANILGGI
-1376 AGIQDTKLL
+1376 AGYEDTKML

-1390 PRSPTEKPER
+1390 PRSPTEKPKR
-1400 AITYGASTSDPV
+1400 AITYGAATSDPV

-1441 YLKADTRVDER
+1441 YLKADTRVNER

>member
-31 FVTFDSPES
+31 FVTFDTPDS

-46 KNLLSYGRQGYD
+46 KNLMSYGRQGYD
-58 SIDKIINRWA
+58 SIEKIINRWA
-68 PPEEN
+68 PPSEN
-73 DTQAYI
+73 DTQSYI
-79 DAVSASTGIPAT
+79 DSVVAATGIPAT
-91 QSLDLT
+91 QSIDLT
-97 DPDTLA
+97 NPDVLA
-103 SLAQAIGFHETST
+103 SLSEAIGYHETGS
-116 RYNPAVYKTGVSRA
+116 RYDPEVYKLGVSRA
-130 LEGGITP
+130 LSGEGGITQKTP
-137 KSQPV
+137 PV

-151 EGLKAKPSVSLGEGL
+151 EGLKSKPKVALGENL
-166 PGVTGLQVEGQE
+166 PGVTGMNIEGQE
-178 PEAPNKSFGEM
+178 PEAPNESFGEM
-189 FYQSTGET
+189 FYKSTGET
-197 LQQRED
+197 LDQRAD
-203 RSTWFGLGGATEAEL
+203 RSTWFGFGGAAEAEV
-218 KNSMVGVAIRAGQAE
+218 KNSLVGVAVRAGQTE

-247 WNNHKWSRDELDQ
+247 WNNHKWSREELDQ

-311 VVGAGVDPL
+311 VIGAGVDPL

-353 EIARTSVAGG
+353 EIARASVAGG

-376 FGGGMTAIA
+376 FGGGMTAIGDA
-385 DGLGKVL
+385 LGKVL

-401 PAIRLEARETAR
+401 PATRLEARETAR

-420 SRMPIRD
+420 SRLPIRD
-427 GEQVFNHQGVNY
+427 GEETFSHQGVKF
-439 AEVPGEPGSV
+439 ADVPNEPGSV

-456 LIGENPLNPRTR
+456 LIGENPLNPKTR

-478 RAAAGVNLGGLTEIG
+478 RAAAGVSLGGLTEIG

-499 ENPEVRGLAADLVR
+499 ENPEIRGLAADLVR

-549 DAVTNALKDPYFQTS
+549 DAVTEALKDPYFQTNFN
-564 WWRDN
+564 RDTG
-569 KAMREDVYK
+569 AFRQDIYQRV
-578 RAALA
+578 ALA
-583 IEDSSGQLKAQ
+583 IEDGSGNLKAE
-594 LTPGEVKVYD
+594 LTPGELKVYD

-624 RADAQ
+624 RVDAK

-643 NVYSSQMKQLYIQE
+643 HVYSNQMKELYVKE
-657 LGSREGLQ
+657 LGSPEALQ
-665 EAIKQSWLASYS
+665 EAIKKSWLTSYA

-688 YLKEQHKD
+688 ALM
-696 IFDKAN
+696 
-702 AEAKAAADAE
+702 EADPNLTPEGLAAA
-712 NFLRSQESTVP
+712 V
-723 DMPKVLRES
+723 
-732 GYVGDAGYQ
+732 
-741 KVTNGVV
+741 
-748 DGEYFNSKMDF
+748 
-759 SGERPYLVDGDFV
+759 
-772 YYTARTPDGSEL
+772 
-784 NVSVFTKS
+784 
-792 GEHAGAVSFTK
+792 
-803 RSGDEWFNPSLE
+803 
-815 VNEKFRRKGIATK
+815 
-828 MYNIAE
+828 
-834 TESPDYVYRGTDETV
+834 
-849 GGVRTDDGQAFRKAY
+849 
-864 DSKQYAPVPR
+864 
-874 QQFVESRPPVE
+874 
-885 PKVDEEAI
+885 
-893 LRNLTDKYA
+893 DKYA

-910 HADDFERSSVM
+910 HTDMFERSSVM
-921 EDNITGL
+921 EENINGL
-928 VGLENNKFLEARNL
+928 VGLENNNFLEARNL
-942 FDNDM
+942 FDSDM
-947 EITLPNGK
+947 SIILPNGQ

-978 NGDISIMAGTGKTTK
+978 NGDIAIMAGTGKTTK
-993 EMKDAVETLM
+993 EIKDTVETM
-1003 NRAGDNGKLKGEVAT
+1003 MDRAGDDGKLKGEVDT
-1018 LRDTLKVLTGRA
+1018 LRNTLKILTGRA
-1030 RRDGADDAAFAT
+1030 RRDGADDAALAT
-1042 AMRTLTD
+1042 VMRTMTD

-1081 GVPMFRDLAFR
+1081 GIPMFRDLAFR
-1092 NKKVSGSEI
+1092 NKKMSASEI
-1101 KDLHNVIFGKELDD
+1101 KDLHNVVFGKELDD

-1124 IDRLRSYSD
+1124 IDRLRAYSA
-1133 LSRVS
+1133 LSKPA
-1138 SATLGGA
+1138 ATALGSA

-1150 ELAVRSPLTKVL
+1150 ELAVRSPFTKVL

-1194 ERWLKTAGIS
+1194 DRWLKTAGIS
-1204 DDQWKGIKS
+1204 GEQWKGIKS
-1213 LIRENVTRGED
+1213 LIRESVTRGPD
-1224 GKYTIRDKKAFSQD
+1224 GKYTIKDKKAFSQD

-1262 SNMDSKAYG
+1262 SNMDAKAYG
-1271 PLAKTVLQFKNF
+1271 PIAKTVLQFKNF

-1315 MGLAGLYYMA
+1315 MGLAGMYYMA
-1325 QAHVK
+1325 QAHIK
-1330 AYAMQDGRDK
+1330 AYAMQDGRDR

-1352 GYAALSRSSHIGG
+1352 GYAALSRSSHLGG
-1365 PLGVANLLGGI
+1365 PLGVANILGGI
-1376 AGIQDTKLL
+1376 AGYEDTKLL

-1390 PRSPTEKPER
+1390 PRSPTEKTEKPI
-1400 AITYGASTSDPV
+1400 AFGAASSGPV

-1441 YLKADTRVDER
+1441 YLKADTRVNER

>member
-1 MATRGIRNNNIGNIR
+1 MATRGIRNNNPGNIR
-16 VSKDQWEGATGDDGS
+16 VSKDQWEGMTGDDGA

-40 GVRALA
+40 GVRALG

-58 SIDKIINRWA
+58 SIEKIINRWA
-68 PPEEN
+68 PPNEN

-79 DAVSASTGIPAT
+79 DSVVSATGIPAT
-91 QSLDLT
+91 QSLDLS
-97 DPDTLA
+97 DPDTLS
-103 SLAQAIGFHETST
+103 SLAQAISFHETGS
-116 RYNPAVYKTGVSRA
+116 RYDPEVYQKGVARA
-130 LEGGITP
+130 LNGISPKTP
-137 KSQPV
+137 PV

-151 EGLKAKPSVSLGEGL
+151 EGLKAKPKVALGENLPTAAGL
-166 PGVTGLQVEGQE
+166 NIEGQT
-178 PEAPNKSFGEM
+178 PEAPNESFGEM
-189 FYQSTGET
+189 FYKATGET
-197 LQQRED
+197 VQERED
-203 RSTWFGLGGATEAEL
+203 RSTWFGFGAATEAEV
-218 KNSMVGVAIRAGQAE
+218 KNSIVGVAIRAGQTE

-247 WNNHKWSRDELDQ
+247 WNNHQWSREELDQ

-284 LINLALENQKLDAE
+284 LINLALENQKLDQE

-311 VVGAGVDPL
+311 VIGAGVDPL

-341 VAAQSGALAGAS
+341 VAAQSGALSGVS
-353 EIARTSVAGG
+353 EMARTSVAGG

-368 EAIMGGAL
+368 EAILGGAL

-385 DGLGKVL
+385 DGLGRAL
-392 GKSTNEFAG
+392 GRNTNEFAG
-401 PAIRLEARETAR
+401 PATRLEARETAR

-420 SRMPIRD
+420 SRLPIQE
-427 GEQVFNHQGVNY
+427 GEQTFSHQGVKF
-439 AEVPGEPGSV
+439 AEVPNEPGSV

-456 LIGENPLNPRTR
+456 LIGENPLNPKTR

-499 ENPEVRGLAADLVR
+499 ENPEIRGVAADLVR
-513 SPTGMQSGA
+513 SPTGMQSGT

-549 DAVTNALKDPYFQTS
+549 DAVTEALKDPYFQTAF
-564 WWRDN
+564 WRDSG
-569 KAMREDVYK
+569 AFRQDIYQRVSM
-578 RAALA
+578 A
-583 IEDSSGQLKAQ
+583 IEDGSGNLKSE
-594 LTPGEVKVYD
+594 LTPGELKVYD

-624 RADAQ
+624 RPDAK

-643 NVYSSQMKQLYIQE
+643 HVYSKQMKQLYIKE
-657 LGSREGLQ
+657 LGSPEALQ
-665 EAIKQSWLASYS
+665 EAIKKSWLTSYA
-677 SRPEVKARVDE
+677 SRPEVKKRVDE
-688 YLKEQHKD
+688 ALL
-696 IFDKAN
+696 
-702 AEAKAAADAE
+702 EADPTLTPEGLAAA
-712 NFLRSQESTVP
+712 V
-723 DMPKVLRES
+723 
-732 GYVGDAGYQ
+732 
-741 KVTNGVV
+741 
-748 DGEYFNSKMDF
+748 
-759 SGERPYLVDGDFV
+759 
-772 YYTARTPDGSEL
+772 
-784 NVSVFTKS
+784 
-792 GEHAGAVSFTK
+792 
-803 RSGDEWFNPSLE
+803 
-815 VNEKFRRKGIATK
+815 
-828 MYNIAE
+828 
-834 TESPDYVYRGTDETV
+834 
-849 GGVRTDDGQAFRKAY
+849 
-864 DSKQYAPVPR
+864 
-874 QQFVESRPPVE
+874 
-885 PKVDEEAI
+885 
-893 LRNLTDKYA
+893 DKYA

-910 HADDFERSSVM
+910 HTEQFERSSVM
-921 EDNITGL
+921 EENINGL
-928 VGLENNKFLEARNL
+928 VGLENNSFLEARNL
-942 FDNDM
+942 FDSDM
-947 EITLPNGK
+947 SIVLPNGQT
-955 PFSVNSLREWD
+955 FSVNSLREWD
-966 MDKIVPAYNRRV
+966 MDKIIPAYNRRV
-978 NGDISIMAGTGKTTK
+978 NGDIAIMAGTGKTTK
-993 EMKDAVETLM
+993 DMKDLVETMM
-1003 NRAGDNGKLKGEVAT
+1003 NKAGDDGKLKGEVST
-1018 LRDTLKVLTGRA
+1018 LRDTLKILTGRA

-1042 AMRTLTD
+1042 VMRTMTD

-1071 ARGNVRAMLH
+1071 ARGNVRALLH

-1092 NKKVSGSEI
+1092 NKKVGASEI

-1124 IDRLRSYSD
+1124 IDRLRAYSD
-1133 LSRVS
+1133 LGRGT
-1138 SATLGGA
+1138 ATALGTA

-1150 ELAVRSPLTKVL
+1150 ELAVRSPFTKVL

-1187 GSKRKFD
+1187 GSKRRFD
-1194 ERWLKTAGIS
+1194 DRWLKTAGIS
-1204 DDQWKGIKS
+1204 DEQWKGIKS
-1213 LIRENVTRGED
+1213 LIRESVTRGPD
-1224 GKYTIRDKKAFSQD
+1224 GKYTIKDKKAFSQD

-1262 SNMDSKAYG
+1262 SNMDAKAYG

-1315 MGLAGLYYMA
+1315 MGLAGIYYMA
-1325 QAHVK
+1325 QVHIK
-1330 AYAMQDGRDK
+1330 AYAMQDGRDRD
-1340 EYLKQALNPTMI
+1340 YLKQALDPTMI
-1352 GYAALSRSSHIGG
+1352 GYAALSRSSHLGG
-1365 PLGVANLLGGI
+1365 PLGVANILGGI
-1376 AGIQDTKLL
+1376 AGYEDTKML

-1400 AITYGASTSDPV
+1400 AISDGAATSDPV

-1441 YLKADTRVDER
+1441 YLKSDTRVNER

>member
-1 MATRGIRNNNIGNIR
+1 MATRGIRNNNPGNIR
-16 VSKDQWEGATGDDGS
+16 VSKDQWEGMTGDDGA

-40 GVRALA
+40 GVRALG

-58 SIDKIINRWA
+58 SIEKIINRWA
-68 PPEEN
+68 PPNEN

-79 DAVSASTGIPAT
+79 DSVVAATGIPAT
-91 QSLDLT
+91 QSLDLSN
-97 DPDTLA
+97 PDTLS
-103 SLAQAIGFHETST
+103 SLAQAISFHETGS
-116 RYNPAVYKTGVSRA
+116 RYNPEVYQQGVARA
-130 LEGGITP
+130 LNGISPKTP
-137 KSQPV
+137 PV

-151 EGLKAKPSVSLGEGL
+151 EGLKAKPKVALGENLPTAAGL
-166 PGVTGLQVEGQE
+166 NIEGQA
-178 PEAPNKSFGEM
+178 PEAPNESFGEM
-189 FYQSTGET
+189 FYKATGET
-197 LQQRED
+197 MQERED
-203 RSTWFGLGGATEAEL
+203 RSTWFGFGAATEAEV
-218 KNSMVGVAIRAGQAE
+218 KNSMVGVAIRAGQTE

-247 WNNHKWSRDELDQ
+247 WNNHKWTREELDQ

-284 LINLALENQKLDAE
+284 LINLALENQKLDQE

-311 VVGAGVDPL
+311 VIGAGVDPL

-341 VAAQSGALAGAS
+341 VAAQSGALAGVS
-353 EIARTSVAGG
+353 EMARTSVAGG

-368 EAIMGGAL
+368 EAILGGAL

-385 DGLGKVL
+385 DGLGRAL
-392 GKSTNEFAG
+392 GRNTNEFAG
-401 PAIRLEARETAR
+401 PATRLEARETAR

-420 SRMPIRD
+420 SRLPIQE
-427 GEQVFNHQGVNY
+427 GEQTFSHQGVKF
-439 AEVPGEPGSV
+439 ADVPNEPGSV

-456 LIGENPLNPRTR
+456 LIGENPLNPKTR

-499 ENPEVRGLAADLVR
+499 ENPEIRGVAADLVR

-549 DAVTNALKDPYFQTS
+549 DAVTEALKDPYFQTAF
-564 WWRDN
+564 WRDSG
-569 KAMREDVYK
+569 AFRQDIYQRVSM
-578 RAALA
+578 A
-583 IEDSSGQLKAQ
+583 IEDGSGNLKAE
-594 LTPGEVKVYD
+594 LTPGELKVYD

-624 RADAQ
+624 RPDAQ

-643 NVYSSQMKQLYIQE
+643 HVYSNQMKELYIKE
-657 LGSREGLQ
+657 LGSPEALQ
-665 EAIKQSWLASYS
+665 EAIKKSWLTSYA
-677 SRPEVKARVDE
+677 SRPEVKKRVDE
-688 YLKEQHKD
+688 ALL
-696 IFDKAN
+696 
-702 AEAKAAADAE
+702 EADPTLTPEGLAAA
-712 NFLRSQESTVP
+712 V
-723 DMPKVLRES
+723 
-732 GYVGDAGYQ
+732 
-741 KVTNGVV
+741 
-748 DGEYFNSKMDF
+748 
-759 SGERPYLVDGDFV
+759 
-772 YYTARTPDGSEL
+772 
-784 NVSVFTKS
+784 
-792 GEHAGAVSFTK
+792 
-803 RSGDEWFNPSLE
+803 
-815 VNEKFRRKGIATK
+815 
-828 MYNIAE
+828 
-834 TESPDYVYRGTDETV
+834 
-849 GGVRTDDGQAFRKAY
+849 
-864 DSKQYAPVPR
+864 
-874 QQFVESRPPVE
+874 
-885 PKVDEEAI
+885 
-893 LRNLTDKYA
+893 DKYA

-910 HADDFERSSVM
+910 HTEQFERSSVM
-921 EDNITGL
+921 EENINGL
-928 VGLENNKFLEARNL
+928 VGLENNSFLEARNL
-942 FDNDM
+942 FDSDM
-947 EITLPNGK
+947 SIVLPNGQT
-955 PFSVNSLREWD
+955 FSVNNLREWD

-978 NGDISIMAGTGKTTK
+978 NGDIAIMAGTGKTTK
-993 EMKDAVETLM
+993 DMKDLVETMM
-1003 NRAGDNGKLKGEVAT
+1003 NKAGDDGKLKGEVST
-1018 LRDTLKVLTGRA
+1018 LRDTLKILTGRA

-1042 AMRTLTD
+1042 VMRTMTD

-1081 GVPMFRDLAFR
+1081 GVPVFRDLAFR
-1092 NKKVSGSEI
+1092 NKKVGASEI

-1124 IDRLRSYSD
+1124 IDRLRAYSD
-1133 LSRVS
+1133 LGRGT
-1138 SATLGGA
+1138 ATALGTA

-1150 ELAVRSPLTKVL
+1150 ELAVRSPFTKVL

-1194 ERWLKTAGIS
+1194 DRWLKTAGIS
-1204 DDQWKGIKS
+1204 DEQWTGIKS
-1213 LIRENVTRGED
+1213 LIRESVTRGPD
-1224 GKYTIRDKKAFSQD
+1224 GKYTIKDKKAFSQD

-1262 SNMDSKAYG
+1262 SNMDAKAYG

-1315 MGLAGLYYMA
+1315 MGLAGIYYMA

-1330 AYAMQDGRDK
+1330 AYAMQDGRDRD
-1340 EYLKQALNPTMI
+1340 YLKQALDPTMI
-1352 GYAALSRSSHIGG
+1352 GYAALSRSSHLGG
-1365 PLGVANLLGGI
+1365 PLGVANILGGI
-1376 AGIQDTKLL
+1376 AGYEDTKML

-1400 AITYGASTSDPV
+1400 AIAYGAATSDPV

-1441 YLKADTRVDER
+1441 YLKADTRVNER

>member
-1 MATRGIRNNNIGNIR
+1 MATRGIRNNNPGNIR
-16 VSKDQWEGATGDDGS
+16 VSKDQWEGMTGDDGA

-40 GVRALA
+40 GVRALG

-58 SIDKIINRWA
+58 SIEKIINRWA
-68 PPEEN
+68 PPNEN
-73 DTQAYI
+73 DTKAYI
-79 DAVSASTGIPAT
+79 DSVVAATGIPAT
-91 QSLDLT
+91 QSLDLS
-97 DPDTLA
+97 DPDTLS
-103 SLAQAIGFHETST
+103 SLAQAISFHETGS
-116 RYNPAVYKTGVSRA
+116 RYDPEVYQKGVARA
-130 LEGGITP
+130 LNGISPKTP
-137 KSQPV
+137 PV

-151 EGLKAKPSVSLGEGL
+151 EGLKAKPKVALGENLPTAAGL
-166 PGVTGLQVEGQE
+166 NIEGQA
-178 PEAPNKSFGEM
+178 PEAPNESFGEM
-189 FYQSTGET
+189 FYKSTGET
-197 LQQRED
+197 MQEREG
-203 RSTWFGLGGATEAEL
+203 RSTWFGFGAATEAEV
-218 KNSMVGVAIRAGQAE
+218 KNSMVGVAIRAGQTE

-247 WNNHKWSRDELDQ
+247 WNNHKWSREELDQ

-284 LINLALENQKLDAE
+284 LINLALENQKLDQE
-298 KAKAGTGAQLAAG
+298 KAKSGIGAQLAAG
-311 VVGAGVDPL
+311 VIGAGVDPL

-341 VAAQSGALAGAS
+341 VAAQSGALAGVS
-353 EIARTSVAGG
+353 EMARTSVAGG

-368 EAIMGGAL
+368 EAILGGAL

-385 DGLGKVL
+385 DGLGRAL
-392 GKSTNEFAG
+392 GRNTNEFAG
-401 PAIRLEARETAR
+401 PATRLEARETAR

-420 SRMPIRD
+420 SRLPIQE
-427 GEQVFNHQGVNY
+427 GEQTFSHQGVKF
-439 AEVPGEPGSV
+439 ADVPNEPGSV

-456 LIGENPLNPRTR
+456 LIGENPLNPKTR
-468 QVFDEVIEPE
+468 KVFDEVIEPE

-499 ENPEVRGLAADLVR
+499 ENPEIRGVAADLVR

-549 DAVTNALKDPYFQTS
+549 DAVTEALKDPYFQTAF
-564 WWRDN
+564 WRDSG
-569 KAMREDVYK
+569 AFRQDIYQRVSM
-578 RAALA
+578 A
-583 IEDSSGQLKAQ
+583 IEDGSGNLKAK
-594 LTPGEVKVYD
+594 LTPGELKVYD

-624 RADAQ
+624 RPDAK

-643 NVYSSQMKQLYIQE
+643 HVYSNQMKELYIKE
-657 LGSREGLQ
+657 LGSPEALQ
-665 EAIKQSWLASYS
+665 EAIKKSWLTSYA
-677 SRPEVKARVDE
+677 SRPEVKKRVDE
-688 YLKEQHKD
+688 ALL
-696 IFDKAN
+696 
-702 AEAKAAADAE
+702 EADPTLTPEGLAAA
-712 NFLRSQESTVP
+712 V
-723 DMPKVLRES
+723 
-732 GYVGDAGYQ
+732 
-741 KVTNGVV
+741 
-748 DGEYFNSKMDF
+748 
-759 SGERPYLVDGDFV
+759 
-772 YYTARTPDGSEL
+772 
-784 NVSVFTKS
+784 
-792 GEHAGAVSFTK
+792 
-803 RSGDEWFNPSLE
+803 
-815 VNEKFRRKGIATK
+815 
-828 MYNIAE
+828 
-834 TESPDYVYRGTDETV
+834 
-849 GGVRTDDGQAFRKAY
+849 
-864 DSKQYAPVPR
+864 
-874 QQFVESRPPVE
+874 
-885 PKVDEEAI
+885 
-893 LRNLTDKYA
+893 DKYA

-910 HADDFERSSVM
+910 HTEQFERSSVM
-921 EDNITGL
+921 EENIKGL
-928 VGLENNKFLEARNL
+928 VGLENNSFLEARNL
-942 FDNDM
+942 FDSDM
-947 EITLPNGK
+947 SIVLPNGQT
-955 PFSVNSLREWD
+955 FSVNNLREWD

-978 NGDISIMAGTGKTTK
+978 NGDIAIMAGTGKTTK
-993 EMKDAVETLM
+993 EMKDLVETMM
-1003 NRAGDNGKLKGEVAT
+1003 NKAGDDGKLKGEVST
-1018 LRDTLKVLTGRA
+1018 LRDTLKILTGRA

-1042 AMRTLTD
+1042 VMRTMTD

-1081 GVPMFRDLAFR
+1081 GVPIFRDLAFR
-1092 NKKVSGSEI
+1092 NKKVGASEI

-1124 IDRLRSYSD
+1124 IDRLRAYSS
-1133 LSRVS
+1133 LSKPT
-1138 SATLGGA
+1138 ATALGSA

-1150 ELAVRSPLTKVL
+1150 ELAVRSPFTKVL

-1194 ERWLKTAGIS
+1194 DRWLKTAGIS
-1204 DDQWKGIKS
+1204 DEQWKGIKS
-1213 LIRENVTRGED
+1213 LIRESVTRGPD
-1224 GKYTIRDKKAFSQD
+1224 GKYAIKDKKAFSQD

-1262 SNMDSKAYG
+1262 SNMDAKAYG

-1315 MGLAGLYYMA
+1315 MGLAGIYYMA

-1330 AYAMQDGRDK
+1330 AYAMQDGRDR
-1340 EYLKQALNPTMI
+1340 EYLKQALDPTMI
-1352 GYAALSRSSHIGG
+1352 GYAALSRSSHLGG
-1365 PLGVANLLGGI
+1365 PLGVANILGGI
-1376 AGIQDTKLL
+1376 AGYEDTKML

-1400 AITYGASTSDPV
+1400 AIAYGAATSDPV

-1441 YLKADTRVDER
+1441 YLKADTRVNER

-1478 TFEEQGIHIKD
+1478 TFEEQGIHIKN

>member
-1 MATRGIRNNNIGNIR
+1 MATRGIRNNNPGNIR
-16 VSKDQWEGATGDDGS
+16 VSKDQWEGMTGDDGA
-31 FVTFDSPES
+31 FVIFDSPES
-40 GVRALA
+40 GVRALG
-46 KNLLSYGRQGYD
+46 KNLLSYGSQGYD
-58 SIDKIINRWA
+58 SIEKIINRWA
-68 PPEEN
+68 PPNEN

-79 DAVSASTGIPAT
+79 DSVVTATGIPAT
-91 QSLDLT
+91 QSLDLSN
-97 DPDTLA
+97 PDTLS
-103 SLAQAIGFHETST
+103 SLAQAISFHETGS
-116 RYNPAVYKTGVSRA
+116 RYNPEVYQKGVARA
-130 LEGGITP
+130 LNGISPKTP
-137 KSQPV
+137 PV

-151 EGLKAKPSVSLGEGL
+151 EGLKAKPKVALGGNLPTAAGL
-166 PGVTGLQVEGQE
+166 NIEGQA
-178 PEAPNKSFGEM
+178 PEAPNESFGEM
-189 FYQSTGET
+189 FYKATGET
-197 LQQRED
+197 MQERED
-203 RSTWFGLGGATEAEL
+203 RSTWFGFGSATEAEV
-218 KNSMVGVAIRAGQAE
+218 KNSMVGVAIRAGQTE

-247 WNNHKWSRDELDQ
+247 WNNHKWTREELDQ

-284 LINLALENQKLDAE
+284 LINLALENQKLDQE

-311 VVGAGVDPL
+311 VIGAGVDPL

-341 VAAQSGALAGAS
+341 VAAQSGALAGVS
-353 EIARTSVAGG
+353 EMARTSVAGG
-363 DAHVA
+363 DSHVA
-368 EAIMGGAL
+368 EAILGGAL

-385 DGLGKVL
+385 DGLGRAL
-392 GKSTNEFAG
+392 GRNTNEFAG
-401 PAIRLEARETAR
+401 PATRLEARETAR

-420 SRMPIRD
+420 SRLPIQE
-427 GEQVFNHQGVNY
+427 GEQTFSHQGVKFADVQN
-439 AEVPGEPGSV
+439 EPGSV

-456 LIGENPLNPRTR
+456 LIGENPLNPKTR

-499 ENPEVRGLAADLVR
+499 ENPEIRGVAADLVR

-549 DAVTNALKDPYFQTS
+549 DAVTEALKDPYFQTAF
-564 WWRDN
+564 WRDSG
-569 KAMREDVYK
+569 AFRQDIYQRVSM
-578 RAALA
+578 A
-583 IEDSSGQLKAQ
+583 IEDGSGNLKAE
-594 LTPGEVKVYD
+594 LTPGELKVYD

-624 RADAQ
+624 RPDAK

-643 NVYSSQMKQLYIQE
+643 HVYSNQMKELYIKE
-657 LGSREGLQ
+657 LGSPEELQ
-665 EAIKQSWLASYS
+665 KAIKKSWLTSYA
-677 SRPEVKARVDE
+677 SRPEVKKRVDE
-688 YLKEQHKD
+688 ALL
-696 IFDKAN
+696 
-702 AEAKAAADAE
+702 EADPTLTPEGLAAA
-712 NFLRSQESTVP
+712 V
-723 DMPKVLRES
+723 
-732 GYVGDAGYQ
+732 
-741 KVTNGVV
+741 
-748 DGEYFNSKMDF
+748 
-759 SGERPYLVDGDFV
+759 
-772 YYTARTPDGSEL
+772 
-784 NVSVFTKS
+784 
-792 GEHAGAVSFTK
+792 
-803 RSGDEWFNPSLE
+803 
-815 VNEKFRRKGIATK
+815 
-828 MYNIAE
+828 
-834 TESPDYVYRGTDETV
+834 
-849 GGVRTDDGQAFRKAY
+849 
-864 DSKQYAPVPR
+864 
-874 QQFVESRPPVE
+874 
-885 PKVDEEAI
+885 
-893 LRNLTDKYA
+893 DKYA

-910 HADDFERSSVM
+910 HTEQFERSSIM
-921 EDNITGL
+921 EENINGL
-928 VGLENNKFLEARNL
+928 VGLENNSFLEARNL
-942 FDNDM
+942 FDSDM
-947 EITLPNGK
+947 SIVLPNGQT
-955 PFSVNSLREWD
+955 FSVNNLREWD

-978 NGDISIMAGTGKTTK
+978 NGDIAIMAGTGKTTK
-993 EMKDAVETLM
+993 DMKDLVETLM
-1003 NRAGDNGKLKGEVAT
+1003 NKAGDDGKLKGEVST
-1018 LRDTLKVLTGRA
+1018 LRDTLKILTGRA

-1042 AMRTLTD
+1042 VMRTMTD

-1081 GVPMFRDLAFR
+1081 GVPIFRDLAFR
-1092 NKKVSGSEI
+1092 NKKMGASEI

-1133 LSRVS
+1133 LGRGA
-1138 SATLGGA
+1138 ATALGTA

-1150 ELAVRSPLTKVL
+1150 ELAVRSPFTKVL

-1187 GSKRKFD
+1187 GSKRRFD
-1194 ERWLKTAGIS
+1194 DRWLKTAGIS
-1204 DDQWKGIKS
+1204 DEQWKGIKS
-1213 LIRENVTRGED
+1213 LIRESVTRGPD
-1224 GKYTIRDKKAFSQD
+1224 GKYTINDKKAFSQD

-1251 ADETLLRPHKL
+1251 ADETLIRPHKL
-1262 SNMDSKAYG
+1262 SNMDAKAYG

-1315 MGLAGLYYMA
+1315 MGLAGIYYMA
-1325 QAHVK
+1325 QAHIK
-1330 AYAMQDGRDK
+1330 AYAMQDGRDRD
-1340 EYLKQALNPTMI
+1340 YLKQALDPTMI
-1352 GYAALSRSSHIGG
+1352 GYAALSRSSHLGG
-1365 PLGVANLLGGI
+1365 PLGVANILGGI
-1376 AGIQDTKLL
+1376 AGYEDTKML

-1400 AITYGASTSDPV
+1400 AISYGAATSDPV

-1441 YLKADTRVDER
+1441 YLKADTRVNER

>member
-1 MATRGIRNNNIGNIR
+1 MATRGIRNNNPGNIR
-16 VSKDQWEGATGDDGS
+16 VSKDQWEGMTGDDGA

-40 GVRALA
+40 GVRALG

-58 SIDKIINRWA
+58 SIEKIINRWA
-68 PPEEN
+68 PPNEN
-73 DTQAYI
+73 DTKAYI
-79 DAVSASTGIPAT
+79 DSVVAATGIPAT
-91 QSLDLT
+91 QSLDLS
-97 DPDTLA
+97 DPDTLS
-103 SLAQAIGFHETST
+103 SLAQAISFHETGS
-116 RYNPAVYKTGVSRA
+116 RYDPEVYQKGVARA
-130 LEGGITP
+130 LNGISPKTP
-137 KSQPV
+137 PV

-151 EGLKAKPSVSLGEGL
+151 EGLKAKPKVALGENLPTAAGL
-166 PGVTGLQVEGQE
+166 NIEGQT
-178 PEAPNKSFGEM
+178 PEAPNESFGEM
-189 FYQSTGET
+189 FYKSTGET
-197 LQQRED
+197 MQERED
-203 RSTWFGLGGATEAEL
+203 RSTWFGFGSATEAEV
-218 KNSMVGVAIRAGQAE
+218 KNSMVGVAIRAGQTE

-247 WNNHKWSRDELDQ
+247 WNNHKWSREELDQ

-284 LINLALENQKLDAE
+284 LINLALENQKLDQE

-311 VVGAGVDPL
+311 VIGAGVDPL

-341 VAAQSGALAGAS
+341 VAAQSGALAGVS
-353 EIARTSVAGG
+353 EMARTSVAGG

-368 EAIMGGAL
+368 EAILGGAL

-385 DGLGKVL
+385 DGLGRAL
-392 GKSTNEFAG
+392 GRNTNEFAG
-401 PAIRLEARETAR
+401 PATRLEARETAR

-420 SRMPIRD
+420 SRLPIQE
-427 GEQVFNHQGVNY
+427 GEQTFSHQGVKF
-439 AEVPGEPGSV
+439 ADVPNEPGSV

-456 LIGENPLNPRTR
+456 LIGENPLNPKTR
-468 QVFDEVIEPE
+468 KVFDEVIEPE

-499 ENPEVRGLAADLVR
+499 ENPEIRGVAADLVR

-549 DAVTNALKDPYFQTS
+549 DAVTEALKDPYFQTAF
-564 WWRDN
+564 WRDSG
-569 KAMREDVYK
+569 AFRQDIYQRVSM
-578 RAALA
+578 A
-583 IEDSSGQLKAQ
+583 IEDGSGNLKAE
-594 LTPGEVKVYD
+594 LTPGELKVYD

-624 RADAQ
+624 RPDAH

-643 NVYSSQMKQLYIQE
+643 HVYSNQMKQLYIKE
-657 LGSREGLQ
+657 LGSPEALQ
-665 EAIKQSWLASYS
+665 EAIKKSWLTSYA
-677 SRPEVKARVDE
+677 SRPEVKKRVDE
-688 YLKEQHKD
+688 ALL
-696 IFDKAN
+696 
-702 AEAKAAADAE
+702 EADPTLTPEGLAAA
-712 NFLRSQESTVP
+712 V
-723 DMPKVLRES
+723 
-732 GYVGDAGYQ
+732 
-741 KVTNGVV
+741 
-748 DGEYFNSKMDF
+748 
-759 SGERPYLVDGDFV
+759 
-772 YYTARTPDGSEL
+772 
-784 NVSVFTKS
+784 
-792 GEHAGAVSFTK
+792 
-803 RSGDEWFNPSLE
+803 
-815 VNEKFRRKGIATK
+815 
-828 MYNIAE
+828 
-834 TESPDYVYRGTDETV
+834 
-849 GGVRTDDGQAFRKAY
+849 
-864 DSKQYAPVPR
+864 
-874 QQFVESRPPVE
+874 
-885 PKVDEEAI
+885 
-893 LRNLTDKYA
+893 DKYA

-910 HADDFERSSVM
+910 HTEQFERSSVM
-921 EDNITGL
+921 EENINGL
-928 VGLENNKFLEARNL
+928 VGLENNSFLEARNL
-942 FDNDM
+942 FDSDM
-947 EITLPNGK
+947 SIVLPNGQT
-955 PFSVNSLREWD
+955 FSVNNLREWD
-966 MDKIVPAYNRRV
+966 MDRIVPAYNRRV
-978 NGDISIMAGTGKTTK
+978 NGDIAIMAGTGKTTK
-993 EMKDAVETLM
+993 DMKDLVETMM
-1003 NRAGDNGKLKGEVAT
+1003 NKAGDDGKLKSEVST
-1018 LRDTLKVLTGRA
+1018 LRDTLKILTGRA

-1042 AMRTLTD
+1042 VMRTMTD
-1049 LSFFAKNAYMGVQNL
+1049 LAFFAKNAYMGVQNL

-1092 NKKVSGSEI
+1092 NKKVGASEI

-1133 LSRVS
+1133 LGRGT
-1138 SATLGGA
+1138 ATALGTA

-1150 ELAVRSPLTKVL
+1150 ELAVRSPFTKVL

-1194 ERWLKTAGIS
+1194 DRWLKTAGIS
-1204 DDQWKGIKS
+1204 DEQWKGIKS
-1213 LIRENVTRGED
+1213 LIRESVTRGPD
-1224 GKYTIRDKKAFSQD
+1224 GKYTIKDKKAFSQD
-1238 PRAMDLWRMGDTI
+1238 PRAMDLWRIGDTI

-1262 SNMDSKAYG
+1262 SNMDAKAYG
-1271 PLAKTVLQFKNF
+1271 PIAKTVLQFKNF

-1308 ALSTVMS
+1308 ALSTVIS
-1315 MGLAGLYYMA
+1315 MGLAGIYYMA

-1330 AYAMQDGRDK
+1330 AYAMQDGRDRD
-1340 EYLKQALNPTMI
+1340 YLKQALDPTMI
-1352 GYAALSRSSHIGG
+1352 GYAALSRSSHLGG
-1365 PLGVANLLGGI
+1365 LLGVANILGGI
-1376 AGIQDTKLL
+1376 AGYEDTKML

-1400 AITYGASTSDPV
+1400 AIAYGAATSDPV

-1441 YLKADTRVDER
+1441 YLKADTRVNER

>member
-1 MATRGIRNNNIGNIR
+1 MATRGIRNNNPGNIR
-16 VSKDQWEGATGDDGS
+16 VSKDQWEGMTGDDGA

-40 GVRALA
+40 GVRALG

-58 SIDKIINRWA
+58 SIEKIINRWA
-68 PPEEN
+68 PPNEN
-73 DTQAYI
+73 DTKAYI
-79 DAVSASTGIPAT
+79 DSVVAATGIPAT
-91 QSLDLT
+91 QSLDLSN
-97 DPDTLA
+97 PDTLSA
-103 SLAQAIGFHETST
+103 LAQAISFHETGS
-116 RYNPAVYKTGVSRA
+116 RYNPEVYQKGVERA
-130 LEGGITP
+130 LNGISPKTP
-137 KSQPV
+137 PV

-151 EGLKAKPSVSLGEGL
+151 EGLKAKPKVALGENLPTAAGL
-166 PGVTGLQVEGQE
+166 NIEGQA
-178 PEAPNKSFGEM
+178 PEAPNESFGEM
-189 FYQSTGET
+189 FYKSTGET
-197 LQQRED
+197 MQERED
-203 RSTWFGLGGATEAEL
+203 RSTWFGFGSATEAEV
-218 KNSMVGVAIRAGQAE
+218 KNSMVGVAIRAGQTE

-247 WNNHKWSRDELDQ
+247 WNNHKWSREELDQ

-284 LINLALENQKLDAE
+284 LINLALENQKLDQE

-311 VVGAGVDPL
+311 VIGAGVDPL

-326 GQVGKGGKLVNKMFT
+326 GQVGKGAKLVNKMFT
-341 VAAQSGALAGAS
+341 VAAQSGALAGVS
-353 EIARTSVAGG
+353 EMARTSVAGG

-368 EAIMGGAL
+368 EAILGGAL

-385 DGLGKVL
+385 DGLGRAL
-392 GKSTNEFAG
+392 GRNTNEFAG
-401 PAIRLEARETAR
+401 PATRLEARETAR

-420 SRMPIRD
+420 SRLPIQE
-427 GEQVFNHQGVNY
+427 GEQTFSHQGVKF
-439 AEVPGEPGSV
+439 ADVPNEPGSV

-456 LIGENPLNPRTR
+456 LIGENPLNPKTR

-499 ENPEVRGLAADLVR
+499 ENPEIRGVAADLVR

-549 DAVTNALKDPYFQTS
+549 DAVTEALKDPYFQTAF
-564 WWRDN
+564 WRDSG
-569 KAMREDVYK
+569 AFRQDIYQRVSM
-578 RAALA
+578 A
-583 IEDSSGQLKAQ
+583 IEDGSGNLKAE
-594 LTPGEVKVYD
+594 LTPGELKVYD

-624 RADAQ
+624 RSDAQ

-643 NVYSSQMKQLYIQE
+643 HVYSKQMKELYTKE
-657 LGSREGLQ
+657 LGSPEALQ
-665 EAIKQSWLASYS
+665 EAIKKSWLTSYS
-677 SRPEVKARVDE
+677 SRPEVKKRVDE
-688 YLKEQHKD
+688 ALLESD
-696 IFDKAN
+696 PTLTP
-702 AEAKAAADAE
+702 EGLAAA
-712 NFLRSQESTVP
+712 V
-723 DMPKVLRES
+723 
-732 GYVGDAGYQ
+732 
-741 KVTNGVV
+741 
-748 DGEYFNSKMDF
+748 
-759 SGERPYLVDGDFV
+759 
-772 YYTARTPDGSEL
+772 
-784 NVSVFTKS
+784 
-792 GEHAGAVSFTK
+792 
-803 RSGDEWFNPSLE
+803 
-815 VNEKFRRKGIATK
+815 
-828 MYNIAE
+828 
-834 TESPDYVYRGTDETV
+834 
-849 GGVRTDDGQAFRKAY
+849 
-864 DSKQYAPVPR
+864 
-874 QQFVESRPPVE
+874 
-885 PKVDEEAI
+885 
-893 LRNLTDKYA
+893 DKYA

-910 HADDFERSSVM
+910 HTEQFERSSVM
-921 EDNITGL
+921 EENINGL
-928 VGLENNKFLEARNL
+928 VGLENNSFLEARNL
-942 FDNDM
+942 FDSDM
-947 EITLPNGK
+947 SIVLPNGQT
-955 PFSVNSLREWD
+955 FSVNNLREWD

-978 NGDISIMAGTGKTTK
+978 NGDIAIMAGTGKTTK
-993 EMKDAVETLM
+993 EMKDLVETMM
-1003 NRAGDNGKLKGEVAT
+1003 NKAGDDGKLKGEVST
-1018 LRDTLKVLTGRA
+1018 LRDTLKILTGRA
-1030 RRDGADDAAFAT
+1030 RRDGADDAAFA
-1042 AMRTLTD
+1042 AVMRTMTD

-1081 GVPMFRDLAFR
+1081 GVPIFRDLAFR
-1092 NKKVSGSEI
+1092 NKKVGASEI

-1133 LSRVS
+1133 LGRGA
-1138 SATLGGA
+1138 ATALGTA

-1150 ELAVRSPLTKVL
+1150 ELAVRSPFTKVL

-1194 ERWLKTAGIS
+1194 DRWLKTAGIS
-1204 DDQWKGIKS
+1204 DEQWKGIKS
-1213 LIRENVTRGED
+1213 LIRESVTRGPD
-1224 GKYTIRDKKAFSQD
+1224 GKYTIKDKKAFSQD

-1262 SNMDSKAYG
+1262 SNMDAKAYG

-1308 ALSTVMS
+1308 ALSTVIS
-1315 MGLAGLYYMA
+1315 MGLAGIYYMA

-1330 AYAMQDGRDK
+1330 AYAMQDGRDRD
-1340 EYLKQALNPTMI
+1340 YLKQALDPTMI
-1352 GYAALSRSSHIGG
+1352 GYAALSRSSHLGG
-1365 PLGVANLLGGI
+1365 PLGVANILGGI
-1376 AGIQDTKLL
+1376 AGYEDTKML

-1400 AITYGASTSDPV
+1400 AIAYGAATSGPV

-1441 YLKADTRVDER
+1441 YLKADTRVNER

>member
-1 MATRGIRNNNIGNIR
+1 MATRGVRNSNPGNIR
-16 VSKDQWEGATGDDGS
+16 KSKDQWEGAIGDDGD
-31 FVTFDSPES
+31 FVIFDSPES
-40 GVRALA
+40 GVRALG

-68 PPEEN
+68 PPNEN
-73 DTQAYI
+73 DTKAYI
-79 DAVSASTGIPAT
+79 DSVVAATGIPAT
-91 QSLDLT
+91 QSLDLSN
-97 DPDTLA
+97 PDTLSA
-103 SLAQAIGFHETST
+103 LAQAISFHETGS
-116 RYNPAVYKTGVSRA
+116 RYNPEVYQNGVARA
-130 LEGGITP
+130 LNGISPKTP
-137 KSQPV
+137 PV

-151 EGLKAKPSVSLGEGL
+151 EGLKAKPKVALGENLPTAAGL
-166 PGVTGLQVEGQE
+166 NIEGQA
-178 PEAPNKSFGEM
+178 PEAPNESFGEM
-189 FYQSTGET
+189 FYKSTGET
-197 LQQRED
+197 MQERED
-203 RSTWFGLGGATEAEL
+203 RSTWFGFGSATEAEV
-218 KNSMVGVAIRAGQAE
+218 KNSMVGVAIRAGQTE

-247 WNNHKWSRDELDQ
+247 WNNHKWSREELDQ

-284 LINLALENQKLDAE
+284 LINLALENQKLDQE

-311 VVGAGVDPL
+311 VIGAGVDPL
-320 TYVPIA
+320 TYVPIT
-326 GQVGKGGKLVNKMFT
+326 GQVGKGAKLVNKMFT
-341 VAAQSGALAGAS
+341 VAAQSGALAGVS
-353 EIARTSVAGG
+353 EMARTSVAGG

-368 EAIMGGAL
+368 EAILGGAL

-385 DGLGKVL
+385 DGLGRAL
-392 GKSTNEFAG
+392 GRNTNEFAG
-401 PAIRLEARETAR
+401 PATRLEARETAR

-420 SRMPIRD
+420 SRLPIQE
-427 GEQVFNHQGVNY
+427 GERTFSHQGVKF
-439 AEVPGEPGSV
+439 ADVPNEPGSV

-456 LIGENPLNPRTR
+456 LIGENPLNPKTR

-499 ENPEVRGLAADLVR
+499 ENPEIRGVAADLVR

-549 DAVTNALKDPYFQTS
+549 DAVTEALKDPYFQTAF
-564 WWRDN
+564 WRDSG
-569 KAMREDVYK
+569 AFRQDIYQRVSM
-578 RAALA
+578 A
-583 IEDSSGQLKAQ
+583 IEDGSGNLKAE
-594 LTPGEVKVYD
+594 LTPGELKVYD

-624 RADAQ
+624 RPDAQ

-643 NVYSSQMKQLYIQE
+643 HVYSKQMKELYIKE
-657 LGSREGLQ
+657 LGSPESLQ
-665 EAIKQSWLASYS
+665 EAIKKSWLTSYA
-677 SRPEVKARVDE
+677 SRPEVKKRVDE
-688 YLKEQHKD
+688 ALL
-696 IFDKAN
+696 
-702 AEAKAAADAE
+702 EADPTLTPEGLAAA
-712 NFLRSQESTVP
+712 V
-723 DMPKVLRES
+723 
-732 GYVGDAGYQ
+732 
-741 KVTNGVV
+741 
-748 DGEYFNSKMDF
+748 
-759 SGERPYLVDGDFV
+759 
-772 YYTARTPDGSEL
+772 
-784 NVSVFTKS
+784 
-792 GEHAGAVSFTK
+792 
-803 RSGDEWFNPSLE
+803 
-815 VNEKFRRKGIATK
+815 
-828 MYNIAE
+828 
-834 TESPDYVYRGTDETV
+834 
-849 GGVRTDDGQAFRKAY
+849 
-864 DSKQYAPVPR
+864 
-874 QQFVESRPPVE
+874 
-885 PKVDEEAI
+885 
-893 LRNLTDKYA
+893 DKYA

-910 HADDFERSSVM
+910 HTEQFERSSVM
-921 EDNITGL
+921 EENINGL
-928 VGLENNKFLEARNL
+928 VGLENNSFLEARNL
-942 FDNDM
+942 FDSDM
-947 EITLPNGK
+947 SIVLPNGQT
-955 PFSVNSLREWD
+955 FSVNNLREWD
-966 MDKIVPAYNRRV
+966 MDKIVPAYNRRI
-978 NGDISIMAGTGKTTK
+978 NGDIAIMAGTGKTTK
-993 EMKDAVETLM
+993 GMKDLVETMM
-1003 NRAGDNGKLKGEVAT
+1003 NKAGDDGKLKGEVST
-1018 LRDTLKVLTGRA
+1018 LRDTLKILTGRA

-1042 AMRTLTD
+1042 VMRTMTD

-1092 NKKVSGSEI
+1092 NKKVGASEI

-1133 LSRVS
+1133 LGRGT
-1138 SATLGGA
+1138 ATALGTA

-1150 ELAVRSPLTKVL
+1150 ELAVRSPFTKVL

-1194 ERWLKTAGIS
+1194 DRWLKTAGIS
-1204 DDQWKGIKS
+1204 DEQWKGIKS
-1213 LIRENVTRGED
+1213 LIRESVTRGPD
-1224 GKYTIRDKKAFSQD
+1224 GKYTIKDKKAFSQD

-1262 SNMDSKAYG
+1262 SNMDAKAYG
-1271 PLAKTVLQFKNF
+1271 PIAKTVLQFKNF

-1298 ATKNNRAMDA
+1298 ATKNNRAIDA

-1315 MGLAGLYYMA
+1315 MGLAGIYYMA

-1330 AYAMQDGRDK
+1330 AYAMQDGRDRD
-1340 EYLKQALNPTMI
+1340 YLKQALDPTMI
-1352 GYAALSRSSHIGG
+1352 GYAALSRSSHLGG
-1365 PLGVANLLGGI
+1365 PLGVANILGGI
-1376 AGIQDTKLL
+1376 AGYEDTKML

-1400 AITYGASTSDPV
+1400 AITFGAATSDPV

-1426 GYAANVGASAYNLAG
+1426 GYAANVGVSAYNLAG
-1441 YLKADTRVDER
+1441 YLKADTRVNER

>member
-1 MATRGIRNNNIGNIR
+1 MATRGIRNNNPGNIR
-16 VSKDQWEGATGDDGS
+16 VSKDQWEGMTGDDGA

-40 GVRALA
+40 GVRALG

-58 SIDKIINRWA
+58 SIEKIINRWA
-68 PPEEN
+68 PPNEN
-73 DTQAYI
+73 DTKAYI
-79 DAVSASTGIPAT
+79 DSVVATTGIPAT
-91 QSLDLT
+91 QSLDLS
-97 DPDTLA
+97 DPDTLS
-103 SLAQAIGFHETST
+103 SLAQAISFHETGS
-116 RYNPAVYKTGVSRA
+116 RYDPEVYQKGVARA
-130 LEGGITP
+130 LNGISPKTP
-137 KSQPV
+137 PV

-151 EGLKAKPSVSLGEGL
+151 EGLKAKPKVALGENLPTAAGL
-166 PGVTGLQVEGQE
+166 NIDGQA
-178 PEAPNKSFGEM
+178 PEAPNESFGEM
-189 FYQSTGET
+189 FYKSTGET
-197 LQQRED
+197 MQEREG
-203 RSTWFGLGGATEAEL
+203 RSTWFGFGSATEAEV
-218 KNSMVGVAIRAGQAE
+218 KNSMVGVAIRAGQTE

-247 WNNHKWSRDELDQ
+247 WNNHKWSREELDQ

-284 LINLALENQKLDAE
+284 LINLALENQKLDQE

-311 VVGAGVDPL
+311 VIGAGVDPL

-376 FGGGMTAIA
+376 FGGGMTAIGDA
-385 DGLGKVL
+385 IGKAL

-401 PAIRLEARETAR
+401 PATRLEARETAR

-420 SRMPIRD
+420 SRMPIRE
-427 GEQVFNHQGVNY
+427 GEETFSHQGVKF
-439 AEVPGEPGSV
+439 ADVPNEPGSV

-456 LIGENPLNPRTR
+456 LIGENPLNPKTR

-499 ENPEVRGLAADLVR
+499 ENPEIRGVAADLVR

-549 DAVTNALKDPYFQTS
+549 DAVTEALKDPYFQTAF
-564 WWRDN
+564 WRDSG
-569 KAMREDVYK
+569 AFRQDIYQRVSM
-578 RAALA
+578 A
-583 IEDSSGQLKAQ
+583 IEDGSGNLKAE
-594 LTPGEVKVYD
+594 LTPGELKVYD

-615 MMENPAMFG
+615 MMENPSMFG
-624 RADAQ
+624 RPDAQ

-643 NVYSSQMKQLYIQE
+643 HVYSKQMKELYIKE
-657 LGSREGLQ
+657 LGSPEALQ
-665 EAIKQSWLASYS
+665 EAIKKSWLTSYA
-677 SRPEVKARVDE
+677 SRPEVKKRVDE
-688 YLKEQHKD
+688 ALL
-696 IFDKAN
+696 
-702 AEAKAAADAE
+702 EADPTLTPEGLAAA
-712 NFLRSQESTVP
+712 V
-723 DMPKVLRES
+723 
-732 GYVGDAGYQ
+732 
-741 KVTNGVV
+741 
-748 DGEYFNSKMDF
+748 
-759 SGERPYLVDGDFV
+759 
-772 YYTARTPDGSEL
+772 
-784 NVSVFTKS
+784 
-792 GEHAGAVSFTK
+792 
-803 RSGDEWFNPSLE
+803 
-815 VNEKFRRKGIATK
+815 
-828 MYNIAE
+828 
-834 TESPDYVYRGTDETV
+834 
-849 GGVRTDDGQAFRKAY
+849 
-864 DSKQYAPVPR
+864 
-874 QQFVESRPPVE
+874 
-885 PKVDEEAI
+885 
-893 LRNLTDKYA
+893 DKYA

-910 HADDFERSSVM
+910 HTEQFERSSVM
-921 EDNITGL
+921 EENINGL
-928 VGLENNKFLEARNL
+928 VGLENNSFLEARNL
-942 FDNDM
+942 FDSDM
-947 EITLPNGK
+947 SIVLPNGQT
-955 PFSVNSLREWD
+955 FSVNNLREWD

-978 NGDISIMAGTGKTTK
+978 NGDIAIMAGTGKTTK
-993 EMKDAVETLM
+993 DMKDLVETMM
-1003 NRAGDNGKLKGEVAT
+1003 NKAGDDGKLKGEVST
-1018 LRDTLKVLTGRA
+1018 LRDTLKILTGRA

-1042 AMRTLTD
+1042 VMRTMTD

-1071 ARGNVRAMLH
+1071 ARGNVRALLH

-1092 NKKVSGSEI
+1092 NKKVGASEI

-1124 IDRLRSYSD
+1124 IDRLRAYSS
-1133 LSRVS
+1133 LSKP
-1138 SATLGGA
+1138 SATALGTA
-1145 KYYTG
+1145 KYYSG
-1150 ELAVRSPLTKVL
+1150 ELAVRSPFTKVL

-1194 ERWLKTAGIS
+1194 DRWLKTAGIS
-1204 DDQWKGIKS
+1204 DEQWNGIKS
-1213 LIRENVTRGED
+1213 LIRESVTRGPD
-1224 GKYTIRDKKAFSQD
+1224 GKYTIKDKKAFSQD

-1262 SNMDSKAYG
+1262 SNMDAKAYG

-1315 MGLAGLYYMA
+1315 MGLSGIYYMA

-1330 AYAMQDGRDK
+1330 AYAMQDGRDR
-1340 EYLKQALNPTMI
+1340 EYLKQALDPTMI
-1352 GYAALSRSSHIGG
+1352 GYAALSRSSHLGG
-1365 PLGVANLLGGI
+1365 PLGVANILGGI
-1376 AGIQDTKLL
+1376 AGYEDTKML

-1400 AITYGASTSDPV
+1400 AIAYGAATSDPV

-1441 YLKADTRVDER
+1441 YLKADTRVNER

>member
-16 VSKDQWEGATGDDGS
+16 VSKDQWEGATGDDGA
-31 FVTFDSPES
+31 FVTFDTPDS

-46 KNLLSYGRQGYD
+46 KNLMSYGRQGYD
-58 SIDKIINRWA
+58 SIEKIINRWA
-68 PPEEN
+68 PPNEN
-73 DTQAYI
+73 DTQSYI
-79 DAVSASTGIPAT
+79 NSVVAATGIPAT
-91 QSLDLT
+91 QSIDLT
-97 DPDTLA
+97 NPDVLA
-103 SLAQAIGFHETST
+103 SLSEAIGYHETGS
-116 RYNPAVYKTGVSRA
+116 RYNPEVYQQGVARA
-130 LEGGITP
+130 LNGISPKTP
-137 KSQPV
+137 PV

-151 EGLKAKPSVSLGEGL
+151 EGLKAKPKVALGENLPTAAGL
-166 PGVTGLQVEGQE
+166 NIEGQA
-178 PEAPNKSFGEM
+178 PEAPNESFGEM
-189 FYQSTGET
+189 IYKATGET
-197 LQQRED
+197 MQERED
-203 RSTWFGLGGATEAEL
+203 RSTWFGFGAATEAEV
-218 KNSMVGVAIRAGQAE
+218 KNSMVGVAIRAGQTE

-247 WNNHKWSRDELDQ
+247 WNNHKWSREELDQ

-284 LINLALENQKLDAE
+284 LINLALENQKLDQE

-311 VVGAGVDPL
+311 VIGAGVDPL

-341 VAAQSGALAGAS
+341 VAAQSGALAGVS
-353 EIARTSVAGG
+353 EMARTSVAGG

-368 EAIMGGAL
+368 EAILGGAL

-385 DGLGKVL
+385 DGLGRAL
-392 GKSTNEFAG
+392 GRNTNEFAG
-401 PAIRLEARETAR
+401 PATRLEARETAR

-420 SRMPIRD
+420 SRLPIQE
-427 GEQVFNHQGVNY
+427 GEQTFSHQGVKF
-439 AEVPGEPGSV
+439 ADVPNEPGSV

-456 LIGENPLNPRTR
+456 LIGENPLNPKTR

-499 ENPEVRGLAADLVR
+499 ENPEIRGVAADLVR

-549 DAVTNALKDPYFQTS
+549 DAVTEALKDPYFQTAF
-564 WWRDN
+564 WRDSG
-569 KAMREDVYK
+569 AFRQDIYQRVSM
-578 RAALA
+578 A
-583 IEDSSGQLKAQ
+583 IEDGSGNLKAE
-594 LTPGEVKVYD
+594 LTPGELKVYD

-624 RADAQ
+624 RPDAQ

-643 NVYSSQMKQLYIQE
+643 HVYSKQMKELYIKE
-657 LGSREGLQ
+657 LGSPEALQ
-665 EAIKQSWLASYS
+665 EAIKKSWLTSYA
-677 SRPEVKARVDE
+677 SRPEVKKRVDE
-688 YLKEQHKD
+688 ALL
-696 IFDKAN
+696 
-702 AEAKAAADAE
+702 EADPTLTPEGLAAA
-712 NFLRSQESTVP
+712 V
-723 DMPKVLRES
+723 
-732 GYVGDAGYQ
+732 
-741 KVTNGVV
+741 
-748 DGEYFNSKMDF
+748 
-759 SGERPYLVDGDFV
+759 
-772 YYTARTPDGSEL
+772 
-784 NVSVFTKS
+784 
-792 GEHAGAVSFTK
+792 
-803 RSGDEWFNPSLE
+803 
-815 VNEKFRRKGIATK
+815 
-828 MYNIAE
+828 
-834 TESPDYVYRGTDETV
+834 
-849 GGVRTDDGQAFRKAY
+849 
-864 DSKQYAPVPR
+864 
-874 QQFVESRPPVE
+874 
-885 PKVDEEAI
+885 
-893 LRNLTDKYA
+893 DKYA

-910 HADDFERSSVM
+910 HTEQFERSSVM
-921 EDNITGL
+921 EENINGL
-928 VGLENNKFLEARNL
+928 VGLENNSFLEARNL
-942 FDNDM
+942 FDSDM
-947 EITLPNGK
+947 SIVLPNGQT
-955 PFSVNSLREWD
+955 FSVNNLREWD

-978 NGDISIMAGTGKTTK
+978 NGDIAIMAGTGKTTK
-993 EMKDAVETLM
+993 DMKDLVETMM
-1003 NRAGDNGKLKGEVAT
+1003 NKAGDDGKLKGEVST
-1018 LRDTLKVLTGRA
+1018 LRDTLKILTGRA

-1042 AMRTLTD
+1042 VMRTMTD

-1071 ARGNVRAMLH
+1071 ARGNVRALLH

-1092 NKKVSGSEI
+1092 NKKVGASEI

-1133 LSRVS
+1133 LGRGA
-1138 SATLGGA
+1138 ATALGTA

-1150 ELAVRSPLTKVL
+1150 ELAVRSPFTKVL

-1194 ERWLKTAGIS
+1194 DRWLKTAGIS
-1204 DDQWKGIKS
+1204 DEQWKGIKS
-1213 LIRENVTRGED
+1213 LIRESVTRGPD
-1224 GKYTIRDKKAFSQD
+1224 GKYIIKDKKAFSQD

-1262 SNMDSKAYG
+1262 SNMDAKAYG

-1308 ALSTVMS
+1308 TLSTVMS
-1315 MGLAGLYYMA
+1315 MGLAGIYYMA

-1330 AYAMQDGRDK
+1330 AYAMQDGRDR
-1340 EYLKQALNPTMI
+1340 EYLKQALDPTMI
-1352 GYAALSRSSHIGG
+1352 GYAALSRSSHLGG
-1365 PLGVANLLGGI
+1365 PLGVANILGGI
-1376 AGIQDTKLL
+1376 AGYEDTKML

-1400 AITYGASTSDPV
+1400 AIAYGAATSDPV

-1441 YLKADTRVDER
+1441 YLKADTRVNER